1 MRTIRNLSGV
11 LLARKENDAGILFC
25 ESGQERYLSYGQLLV
40 LAGRALHLLREQGLE
55 PGDFAVI
62 QTEDNERFILLFWA
76 CVLGGIVPVPV
87 TAARTDEGHKKLI
100 QVCKQ
105 LEAPRLLCDEELWPG
120 IQGYALK
127 HGEAE
132 ALAQLESGSVPVAE
146 IFAAAADAV
155 RPEAESY
162 DAAETDIAFIQ
173 FTSGSTGDPKGVVL
187 THGNILSN
195 MRAIILGAQSTE
207 RDSSLS
213 WLPLTHDMGL
223 IGFHLS
229 PLFCGMNQLHL
240 STSTFVLHPMK
251 WLELTH
257 KHRVTCLSSPNFG
270 YVHFLQHWKPEGADD
285 WDLSCVRLIFN
296 GAEPISAA
304 HCRDFLEAMKPYGL
318 KGNCIFPVYG
328 LAEASL
334 AVTFPGTEDHL
345 NTVLLD
351 RQSLAVGQPVRM
363 AAHGDHAAIEIVELG
378 FPVQE
383 CEVRICD
390 ETGNPSAAGS
400 VGLIHIRGRNVTS
413 GYYKRPDV
421 NKQMIFPDGWLNTGD
436 LGFLLEGRLYVT
448 GRMKDVIFVN
458 GQNVYPHDLETLISS
473 LKGAEIGK
481 TAIAAV
487 QDLTTKRDAIAVF
500 IQHRG
505 KTGGFVPLMAKVK
518 KLLNRSAGLDVA
530 FVVPIRRIPKT
541 TSGKIRRYVLAEAL
555 REGEFAE
562 TLAELAELE
571 AAATLKWCDAEGG
584 DALRGDVGLEPA
596 METEER
602 IMTIWRE
609 VLKKDSIGRKDS
621 FLEQGGNSLKAAYAA
636 ARLQETFGV
645 ELTLTELFLHDTVGS
660 LAALLEQKA
669 QEGEGTAAAVPPLVS
684 KAEER
689 TVYPATSAQKRL
701 FILEEL
707 NPGLL
712 GYNLPFT
719 VQVKGPLDIER
730 FRAAWQALIER
741 HPALRTSF
749 YMEDGNVMQR
759 IEQAV
764 EPPLAVVDGSSWPAS
779 VLTMR
784 QRSFLQPFNLEQ
796 APLLRMELVRLE
808 RESSVLLLDMHHIIT
823 DGTSM
828 GILMSDLT
836 RFYEGNAPELLSIHS
851 GDIALWEETGRSG
864 GWLERQKLY
873 WHEIF
878 RDGVLSPALPSPRP
892 RPQKPSYR
900 GAIERFELEPELA
913 GSLRALAGRE
923 GVTLYTVLLSIY
935 YVLLAKYTGESD
947 IIVGTAAARR
957 MRPELQSV
965 VGMFVNMVPIRL
977 RGQSGL
983 RFDQWLMQVNGEA
996 LAAIGNGDVPYEE
1009 IAELANVKREYGRNP
1024 LFDSVFTLQNMELP
1038 EWRGKNVVYAP
1049 QEMDSGTAK
1058 FDLTWEC
1065 ADNGVSIAFTL
1076 EYALDLY
1083 DERAAAQ
1090 LARHYVALARAVA
1103 AQPHAALGELD
1114 PIDAGERERL
1124 LQLGR
1129 SFGTQPQE
1137 LSLHRL
1143 FERQAVESPQQ
1154 IAVEMGERAYTYS
1167 ELNERA
1173 NRFARALVRRGVAP
1187 GAKVALLLLRSP
1199 DMITAILAV
1208 LKAGAVYVPID
1219 PQYPEERI
1227 LFMLQDTEARVIV
1240 TAAAMM
1246 EMVAGL
1252 AGDSIDVVD
1261 MDGLDTRWDGESGHN
1276 LDFDGSA
1283 DDLAYIMYTSG
1294 STGKPKGIMTTH
1306 RNVSRIAVHTD
1317 YVSISENDALL
1328 QLSNYAFDGSTFD
1341 LYGALLNG
1349 AKLTL
1354 VGEEEV
1360 ADVVRLAELIEG
1372 RGITVFFV
1380 TTALFNTLVDHG
1392 LESLRGVR
1400 HILFGGER
1408 ASVPHIRKALRALGS
1423 GVLLHVYGPTETT
1436 VFATCYPITKTW
1448 DSEGAATVPIG
1459 VPIARAETL
1468 VLNEQSRLQ
1477 PDWVP
1482 GELWIAGDGVASG
1495 YVNLPEQTASKFRP
1509 HPFREGETVYGTGDL
1524 VRRLPDGNLEF
1535 LDRIDSQVKLR
1546 GYRIELGEIECRL
1559 LDCAGVKEAYVA
1571 LIENDGARY
1580 LCAYIVAEQTEGQ
1593 ASVRSQ
1599 LTGKLPAFMIPAAFV
1614 QLEKLPLN
1622 GSGKVDKKRLPA
1634 PERAAVAAAYAVPY
1648 EAPAT
1653 DTEILVAGLWQEVLH
1668 AGQVGALDHFFEHG
1682 GHSLKAAAL
1691 TSAIYKHCRVRMSLQ
1706 EIFKLPTVRE
1716 QAAWID
1722 SAAKEAYEPIA
1733 EAPKAASYPL
1743 SPSQRRMF
1751 LAESMA
1757 DIGLTYH
1764 IPLALKLSGVVDET
1778 RIASAL
1784 RKLIERHEPLRTSY
1798 HWIDG
1803 VPAQIVHDSA
1813 DFVLQTAELTGTP
1826 LPECLS
1832 EFFRPLELAAAP
1844 LLAACYCRPESEG
1857 AEAYLLLNIHHIAA
1871 DGIAVKLLLEELTA
1885 LIDGAE
1891 LASLALHYKDY
1902 AVWQERQ
1909 SGSERARASRAFW
1922 TEQLA
1927 EPPAPLDMPLDR
1939 PRGDRQTFAGDTYTF
1954 HISAVLAAR
1963 LKETAA
1969 SAGASM
1975 NSLLFAAYALLLK
1988 GTTHQSEFAIGSL
2001 AAGRTHP
2008 DTARMIGMFNQF
2020 LPIRMR
2026 VADELPILA
2035 FVGETHGRL
2044 LAAYEHGDV
2053 SFEHMMEVAQYS
2065 HDPSRN
2071 PLFDTMLIVHNQFED
2086 EKLAARGDGWSMEP
2100 LPVNHGTSKLDFKL
2114 DLYSDG
2120 EGGLR
2125 AELEYNTGL
2134 FHKGTM
2140 ERLADRLLYILEQTA
2155 ASPDLICGD
2164 VAQATPAEE
2173 AAFAAW
2179 NDTGHPYPAEK
2190 TIHGWFAESAQRWPG
2205 RTAVR
2210 SAEGSLTYGE
2220 LNDRAERMAA
2230 VLRGKG
2236 VVVETIVPIAAQR
2249 SLSMMIT
2256 IIAVLKA
2263 GGAYLPI
2270 DPEHPHERIRGILED
2285 SGARLLLAGAK
2296 WIHTLPAFQGETLD
2310 LDALTAAAASE
2321 MPKGEE
2327 ETDLPPQAG
2336 PEHLAYVIYT
2346 SGSTGKPKGVMV
2358 EHRAVLNRLNW
2369 MQTTYPLNER
2379 DIILQKTP
2387 ITFDVS
2393 VWELF
2398 WWSFAGASL
2407 YLLEPGGEKEPSV
2420 MLRAIE
2426 EQAVTVMHFV
2436 PSMLGVFLPYAAD
2449 SGRGGEL
2456 CSLRYVF
2463 ASGEALKPAHVAGFY
2478 TLMERGGRQCR
2489 LINLYGPTEATVDVS
2504 YYDCPDAGAGT
2515 IPIGKP
2521 IHNIRLYIVDERTRP
2536 QPIGVSGELCIAGAG
2551 LARGYRNRPDLTEQS
2566 FVTNPFTA
2574 GDKLYRTGDRARWL
2588 PDGNIEYLGRFD
2600 HQVKLRGLR
2609 IECGEIEHVLL
2620 LQAEVRDAVVTA
2632 VTDHAREPALCA
2644 YLVTAEGEAPE
2655 EASLRATLKE
2665 LLPEYMIPS
2674 YFIAMEAFPL
2684 SPSGKTDRSR
2694 LPQPRFA
2701 ESAACGEAPGTQTEQ
2716 RLADL
2721 WREVL
2726 GLAASEPDNPVAIGR
2741 EAHFFQLGGHSLRA
2755 AQLAG
2760 LIEQRYGAA
2769 FAMKDVFDAPLLREM
2784 AARIDNAAPKQAAV
2798 INRAESRPFYPLSLA
2813 QNRLFVLQQLYQ
2825 DSTAYNLPLALNLT
2839 GKLDQDRLREA
2850 IQGLIDRH
2858 EPLRTS
2864 FDWADGKP
2872 VQHVHERV
2880 SFELAVHA
2888 LMDAADLNTFARA
2901 VVRPF
2906 DLRKAP
2912 LIRAFLA
2919 TDGESR
2925 HTLLLDIHHIV
2936 ADGVSMNVMA
2946 RDFEQ
2951 LYRGGSLQPLP
2962 IHYKDAAVWQQE
2974 WMASEARKQ
2983 QEQFWAFRLAGTLPV
2998 LQLPT
3003 DYPRPP
3009 EQSFE
3014 GAKLALPIP
3023 AELVEGT
3030 SAAAEQWGV
3039 TPFHIWLTAYHT
3051 LLHLMTGQDDLI
3063 VGTPIAGRFHPATES
3078 LVGMFVNTL
3087 PIRSQPSGELPFRAF
3102 AEQLKEIVLA
3112 ALDNSLLP
3120 FEHMV
3125 TMLDVP
3131 RDLSRNPLFDTI
3143 FVMQHMEAGQTAAD
3157 ALQFEVQVP
3166 DNRVSKLDLTFEI
3179 ADQGAKGAAL
3189 TIEYR
3194 AALFKEDSIRR
3205 MAEWYFRI
3213 VGLALAEPGRPL
3225 GGIGLQG
3232 SAEAQKQSEAFNRTA
3247 APYANGD
3254 TVEVYLERQAAETPQ
3269 AVAVAAENGAL
3280 TYAELNR
3287 RSNQMAQTLRKQG
3300 IKREERVAVVMD
3312 RSLEMMISI
3321 FGVLK
3326 AGGAYVPVT
3335 PSLPPDRIRYM
3346 LENSGAKLVLT
3357 KGKAPEGLETSLP
3370 FTDVHEVMTQE
3381 RDDFPVEKLHDSRSL
3396 AYVLYTSGS
3405 TGHPKGVMIEH
3416 HSVVNRIGWMQ
3427 KQYGLDASGVVM
3439 QKTPITF
3446 DVSVWELFWWS
3457 FAGAKLVLLPP
3468 GGEKD
3473 PALMMDTIARHGVT
3487 TMHFVPSMLHL
3498 FLEDPGLLRG
3508 DARLESLRHVFA
3520 SGEALTAD
3528 QVRRFRER
3536 IGVPFNARLV
3546 NLYGPT
3552 EATVDVSYYD
3562 CSDDDIS
3569 INDISIN
3576 VPIGKPIDN
3585 ISLYIVSESM
3595 KLQPVGIAGEL
3606 CISGAGLARGYIG
3619 RPDLTEEK
3627 FVDNPFTEG
3636 SLMYRTGDLARWL
3649 PDGTIEYLGRID
3661 HQVKIRG
3668 QRIEC
3673 GEIEHVLLGHPAVS
3687 EAVVMKRDA
3696 TSGSEYLC
3704 AYIVG
3709 SEPVDHQ
3716 ELRDF
3721 AGLRLPD
3728 YMVPQAVVELPAM
3741 PLSPNGK
3748 IDRKALPE
3756 LELAAGSATPFVEA
3770 ASDTELAIAAVWH
3783 EILQRDDFGIH
3794 HRFFD
3799 VGGESL
3805 LLVRVHQRLEELYP
3819 GALGVTDL
3827 FTYPTIAS
3835 LAAYLKS
3842 RNRELASWSWSGL
3855 SVADDCVCNG
3865 YAAERIG
3872 SVQFQLDTMVSEGL
3886 TELAA
3891 SRSVTVEAA
3900 AYAVY
3905 LYFWRGKSG
3914 MGRLVLP
3921 AMTDNGLI
3929 APKEIDFGEVRDFDT
3944 LLRHAAKRVN
3954 AGECY
3959 TPRQIRK
3966 QPQAE
3971 AGFALFPLFAGAAQH
3986 GFKEREG
3993 LLERFDVVLYMS
4005 GAAAAPRGAEVPE
4018 LGGVWTYDARRL
4030 SKEAVLDW
4038 ASGYLELLS
4047 SVVEQYRVAIGSA
4060 ESGT

>member
-1 MRTIRNLSGV
+1 MSTIRNLSGV
-11 LLARKENDAGILFC
+11 LLGRKENDAGILFC

-40 LAGRALHLLREQGLE
+40 EAGRVRHLLRERGLG

-76 CVLGGIVPVPV
+76 CVLGGIIPVPV
-87 TAARTDEGHKKLI
+87 TAARTDEGRKKLI

-105 LEAPRLLCDEELWPG
+105 LETSRLLCDEELWPG

-127 HGEAE
+127 QGETE
-132 ALAQLESGSVPVAE
+132 ALAQLESGSVPMAE
-146 IFAAAADAV
+146 VIAAAADAG
-155 RPEAESY
+155 RPEMEPY
-162 DAAETDIAFIQ
+162 EAAETDTAFIQ

-187 THGNILSN
+187 THGNLLSN
-195 MRAIILGAQSTE
+195 MRAIIHGAQSTE
-207 RDSSLS
+207 RDASLS

-229 PLFCGMNQLHL
+229 PLLCGMNQLHL
-240 STSTFVLHPMK
+240 PTSTFVLHPMK
-251 WLELTH
+251 WMELTH

-270 YVHFLQHWKPEGADD
+270 YVHFLQHWKPEGAAA

-304 HCRDFLEAMKPYGL
+304 HCRDFLDAMKPYGL

-334 AVTFPGTEDHL
+334 AVTFPGTEDYLHTIKL
-345 NTVLLD
+345 E
-351 RQSLAVGQPVRM
+351 RQSLAIGQPVRM
-363 AAHGDHAAIEIVELG
+363 AAQGDQTAIEIVELG
-378 FPVQE
+378 FPVQA
-383 CEVRICD
+383 CEVRICG
-390 ETGNPSAAGS
+390 EAGNPSAEGS
-400 VGLIHIRGRNVTS
+400 VGLIHIRGSNVTS

-421 NKQMIFPDGWLNTGD
+421 NRLTISSDGWLNTGD

-458 GQNVYPHDLETLISS
+458 GQNVYPHDLETLISC

-481 TAIAAV
+481 TAIAAI
-487 QDLTTKRDAIAVF
+487 QDATTKRDAIAVF

-505 KTGGFVPLMAKVK
+505 KISSFVPLMVEVK
-518 KLLNRSAGLDVA
+518 KMLNGSAGLDVA
-530 FVVPIRRIPKT
+530 FVVPVRRIPKT
-541 TSGKIRRYVLAEAL
+541 TSGKIQRYLLAEAL
-555 REGEFAE
+555 REGEFADA
-562 TLAELAELE
+562 LAELVEQE
-571 AAATLKWCDAEGG
+571 AAAAIQRHDAEGD
-584 DALRGDVGLEPA
+584 DALRGDAGIEPTT
-596 METEER
+596 ETEQR
-602 IMTIWRE
+602 ILSIWRE
-609 VLKKDSIGRKDS
+609 VLKKNDIGRNDG
-621 FLEQGGNSLKAAYAA
+621 FLEHGGNSLKAAYAA
-636 ARLQETFGV
+636 ARLQEAFSI
-645 ELTLTELFLHDTVGS
+645 EFTLTELFLHDKVSS
-660 LAALLEQKA
+660 LAILLEQKKQA
-669 QEGEGTAAAVPPLVS
+669 SEESATAAPPPVA
-684 KAEER
+684 KTVER
-689 TVYPATSAQKRL
+689 TVYPASSAQKRL
-701 FILEEL
+701 FILEQL

-712 GYNLPFT
+712 GYNLPFA
-719 VQVKGPLDIER
+719 VQVKGPVDIER
-730 FRAAWQALIER
+730 FRAAWRALIER

-749 YMEDGNVMQR
+749 HMEDGQVMQR
-759 IEQAV
+759 IDPAV
-764 EPPLAVVDGSSWPAS
+764 EPPLAVVDGSSWSADE
-779 VLTMR
+779 LALR
-784 QRSFLQPFNLEQ
+784 QRSFLQPFRLEQ
-796 APLLRMELVRLE
+796 GPLLRMELVLQAH
-808 RESSVLLLDMHHIIT
+808 ESSILLLDMHHIIT

-828 GILMSDLT
+828 GILMSDFMK
-836 RFYEGNAPELLSIHS
+836 FYEGNAPEPLSIHG
-851 GDIALWEETGRSG
+851 GDLALWGEAGRYG
-864 GWLERQKLY
+864 GWVEGQKRY
-873 WHEIF
+873 WREIF
-878 RDGVLSPALPSPRP
+878 RDDVPTPVFPSTYP
-892 RPQKPSYR
+892 RPQMPSYR
-900 GAIERFELEPELA
+900 GAIERFELEPALA
-913 GSLRALAGRE
+913 GSLRALARRE

-935 YVLLAKYTGESD
+935 YVLFAKYTGESD
-947 IIVGTAAARR
+947 IVVGTAAARR
-957 MRPELQSV
+957 MRPELQNV

-977 RGQSGL
+977 RGHSGL
-983 RFDQWLMQVNGEA
+983 RFDQWLKQVHGDV

-1009 IAELANVKREYGRNP
+1009 IAELTNAKREYGRHP

-1038 EWRGKNVVYAP
+1038 EWRSQDVVYTP
-1049 QEMDSGTAK
+1049 QAMDSGSAK
-1058 FDLTWEC
+1058 FDQTWEC
-1065 ADNGVSIAFTL
+1065 ADTGAGIAFTL

-1083 DERAAAQ
+1083 DERIAAQ
-1090 LARHYVALARAVA
+1090 FAQHYVALARAVA
-1103 AQPHAALGELD
+1103 AQPQAVLGELD
-1114 PIDAGERERL
+1114 PVDRPERERL

-1129 SFGTQPQE
+1129 SFAEPSQE
-1137 LSLHRL
+1137 LPLHRL
-1143 FERQAVESPQQ
+1143 FERQAAKTPQQ
-1154 IAVEMGERAYTYS
+1154 IAVEMGERAYTYKD
-1167 ELNERA
+1167 LNERA
-1173 NRFARALVRRGVAP
+1173 NRFARVLVQHGVTP
-1187 GAKVALLLLRSP
+1187 GARVALLLLRSP
-1199 DMITAILAV
+1199 DMIAAILAV

-1227 LFMLQDTEARVIV
+1227 LFMLQDTEAQVIV
-1240 TAAAMM
+1240 AAAATM
-1246 EMVAGL
+1246 ELGTRL

-1261 MDGLDTRWDGESGHN
+1261 MDGLDTRWAGESGN
-1276 LDFDGSA
+1276 LLNMNGSA

-1306 RNVSRIAVHTD
+1306 RNVSRIAVRTD
-1317 YVSISENDALL
+1317 YVCISNNDALL

-1360 ADVVRLAELIEG
+1360 ADVMRLTELIQD
-1372 RGITVFFV
+1372 RGITIFFV

-1392 LESLRGVR
+1392 LESLRGLR

-1408 ASVPHIRKALRALGS
+1408 ASVPHISKALRALGP

-1436 VFATCYPITKTW
+1436 VFATCYPITESW
-1448 DSEGAATVPIG
+1448 DRVRSASVPIG
-1459 VPIARAETL
+1459 VPIARSETL
-1468 VLNEQSRLQ
+1468 VLNEQGRLQ

-1509 HPFREGETVYGTGDL
+1509 HPFREGAAVYRTGDL

-1546 GYRIELGEIECRL
+1546 GYRIELGEIESRL
-1559 LDCAGVKEAYVA
+1559 LDCAGVKEAFVT
-1571 LIENDGARY
+1571 LIENDGAPY
-1580 LCAYIVAEQTEGQ
+1580 LCAYVVAEQNEWQ
-1593 ASVRSQ
+1593 SSVRSQ

-1634 PERAAVAAAYAVPY
+1634 PERELPY

-1653 DTEILVAGLWQEVLH
+1653 ATEIIVAGLWQEVLH
-1668 AGQVGALDHFFEHG
+1668 VQQVGALDHFFEHG
-1682 GHSLKAAAL
+1682 GHSLKASAL
-1691 TSAIYKHCRVRMSLQ
+1691 TSAIYKHCRVRMPLQ

-1722 SAAKEAYEPIA
+1722 SAAKEAYESIVS
-1733 EAPKAASYPL
+1733 APKAASYPL
-1743 SPSQRRMF
+1743 SPPQRRMF
-1751 LAESMA
+1751 LAENMA

-1764 IPLALKLSGVVDET
+1764 IPLALKLSGPVGEN
-1778 RIASAL
+1778 RIEPAL

-1798 HWIDG
+1798 QWVDG
-1803 VPAQIVHDSA
+1803 VPVQIVHDLVA
-1813 DFVLQTAELTGTP
+1813 FVLHTMELADTP
-1826 LPECLS
+1826 LQECMS
-1832 EFFRPLELAAAP
+1832 EFFRPLALASAP
-1844 LLAACYCRPESEG
+1844 LLAACYCRPEWEG

-1871 DGIAVKLLLEELTA
+1871 DGLSVKLLLEELTA
-1885 LIDGAE
+1885 LIDDE
-1891 LASLALHYKDY
+1891 DMASPALQYKDY

-1909 SGSERARASRAFW
+1909 NSSERIKASQAFW

-1927 EPPAPLDMPLDR
+1927 ESLAPLDMSLDR
-1939 PRGDRQTFAGDTYTF
+1939 PRGDRQTFVGDTYTF
-1954 HISAVLAAR
+1954 HIQSALAER
-1963 LKETAA
+1963 LKVTAA

-1988 GTTHQSEFAIGSL
+1988 GTAHQSEFAIGSL

-2026 VADELPILA
+2026 VVDELPFLT
-2035 FVGETHGRL
+2035 FVCETHERL

-2053 SFEHMMEVAQYS
+2053 SYEYMLEAAQYP
-2065 HDPSRN
+2065 HDLSRN

-2086 EKLAARGDGWSMEP
+2086 EKLTLRGNGWCMEP
-2100 LPVNHGTSKLDFKL
+2100 LPFSHGTSKLDFKL

-2134 FHKGTM
+2134 FLKGTM
-2140 ERLADRLLYILEQTA
+2140 ERMAARLLNILEQTA
-2155 ASPDLICGD
+2155 ASPDLNCGD
-2164 VAQATPAEE
+2164 VVMATPGE
-2173 AAFAAW
+2173 AAALANW
-2179 NDTGHPYPAEK
+2179 NDTGHPLPAEK
-2190 TIHGWFAESAQRWPG
+2190 TIHGWFAESARRWTDYP
-2205 RTAVR
+2205 AVR
-2210 SAEGSLTYGE
+2210 SVEGSLTYGE
-2220 LNDRAERMAA
+2220 LNERAERMAA
-2230 VLRGKG
+2230 MLRSKG
-2236 VVVETIVPIAAQR
+2236 VAVETIVPIAAQR
-2249 SLSMMIT
+2249 SLSMMIA
-2256 IIAVLKA
+2256 ILAVLKA

-2270 DPEHPHERIRGILED
+2270 DPEHPPERIRGILED

-2296 WIHTLPAFQGETLD
+2296 WIHTLPGFQGETID
-2310 LDALTAAAASE
+2310 LDALAAAAGSVLMNSE
-2321 MPKGEE
+2321 ESTD
-2327 ETDLPPQAG
+2327 TDLSPQSS

-2358 EHRAVLNRLNW
+2358 EHRAVINRLNW
-2369 MQTTYPLNER
+2369 MQTAYPLNER
-2379 DIILQKTP
+2379 DVILQKTP
-2387 ITFDVS
+2387 MTFDVS

-2398 WWSFAGASL
+2398 WWGFAGASL

-2420 MLRAIE
+2420 ILREME

-2456 CSLRYVF
+2456 GTLRYVF
-2463 ASGEALKPAHVAGFY
+2463 ASGEALKPAHVKGFY
-2478 TLMERGGRQCR
+2478 NLMERSGGQCR

-2504 YYDCPDAGAGT
+2504 YYECSTDHVST

-2521 IHNIRLYIVDERTRP
+2521 IHNIQLYIVDEQMRP

-2551 LARGYRNRPDLTEQS
+2551 LARGYHNRPDLTELS
-2566 FVTNPFTA
+2566 FVPNPFAA
-2574 GDKLYRTGDRARWL
+2574 GEKLYRTGDRARWL

-2609 IECGEIEHVLL
+2609 IECGEIEHALL
-2620 LQAEVRDAVVTA
+2620 RQAEVRDAVVTS
-2632 VTDHAREPALCA
+2632 VTDLAGETTLCA
-2644 YLVTAEGEAPE
+2644 YLVTANGEVPE
-2655 EASLRATLKE
+2655 ATSLRTALQA

-2674 YFIAMEAFPL
+2674 YFVAMEALPL
-2684 SPSGKTDRSR
+2684 SPSGKADRSR
-2694 LPQPRFA
+2694 LPQLRFA
-2701 ESAACGEAPGTQTEQ
+2701 EAAVSGEGPATKTEQ
-2716 RLADL
+2716 RLAEL
-2721 WREVL
+2721 WQEVL
-2726 GLAASEPDNPVAIGR
+2726 GLSSSGADDRVVIGR

-2769 FAMKDVFDAPLLREM
+2769 FALKDVFDAPVLREM
-2784 AARIDNAAPKQAAV
+2784 AVRIDNATPKRAIIIARAA
-2798 INRAESRPFYPLSLA
+2798 SRPFYPLSLA
-2813 QNRLFVLQQLYQ
+2813 QNRLFVLQQLYP

-2839 GKLDQDRLREA
+2839 GKLDQDRLGQA
-2850 IQGLIDRH
+2850 IQGLIARH

-2888 LMDAADLNTFARA
+2888 LIDAADLNTFARE

-2912 LIRAFLA
+2912 LIRAILA

-2936 ADGVSMNVMA
+2936 ADGVSMNVLA

-2951 LYRGGSLQPLP
+2951 LYRGGVLPPLP
-2962 IHYKDAAVWQQE
+2962 IHYKDVAVWQQE
-2974 WMASEARKQ
+2974 WMVSEARAQ
-2983 QEQFWAFRLAGTLPV
+2983 QEQYWTDQLAGTLPV

-3003 DYPRPP
+3003 DYPRSS

-3023 AELVEGT
+3023 AELAEGVGT
-3030 SAAAEQWGV
+3030 AAEQWGV
-3039 TPFHIWLTAYHT
+3039 TPFHIWLAAYHT

-3087 PIRSQPSGELPFRAF
+3087 PIRSRPSGELPFRAF
-3102 AEQLKEIVLA
+3102 VEQLKETALA
-3112 ALDNSLLP
+3112 ALDNGLLP

-3131 RDLSRNPLFDTI
+3131 RDLSRNPLFDTM
-3143 FVMQHMEAGQTAAD
+3143 FVMQHMEAGQAVDT
-3157 ALQFEVQVP
+3157 LRFEAQVP

-3179 ADQGAKGAAL
+3179 ADRGGIGQAL
-3189 TIEYR
+3189 TIEY
-3194 AALFKEDSIRR
+3194 ATALYEEDSIHR
-3205 MAEWYFRI
+3205 MTEWYFRI
-3213 VGLALAEPGRPL
+3213 VGLALAEPERLL
-3225 GGIGLQG
+3225 GEIGLQD
-3232 SAEAQKQSEAFNRTA
+3232 AEEADRQIEAFNRTA
-3247 APYANGD
+3247 APYASGD
-3254 TVEVYLERQAAETPQ
+3254 TVEVYLERQSAVTPQ
-3269 AVAVAAENGAL
+3269 AIAVAAEDGAL

-3287 RSNQMAQTLRKQG
+3287 KSNRLAQALRQQG
-3300 IKREERVAVVMD
+3300 IMHEERVAIVMD
-3312 RSLEMMISI
+3312 RSLEMMIAI

-3326 AGGAYVPVT
+3326 AGGAYVPVAPGL
-3335 PSLPPDRIRYM
+3335 PSERIRYM
-3346 LENSGAKLVLT
+3346 LDNSGAKLVLV
-3357 KGKAPEGLETSLP
+3357 KGKAPEGLGPLLP
-3370 FTDVHEVMTQE
+3370 FIDVHETLAQE
-3381 RDDFPVEKLHDSRSL
+3381 RDDFPVEKLHDPRSL

-3405 TGHPKGVMIEH
+3405 TGQPKGVMIEH

-3427 KQYGLDASGVVM
+3427 KQYGLDPSGVIL

-3468 GGEKD
+3468 DGEKD
-3473 PALMMDTIARHGVT
+3473 PALMMDMIARHGVT

-3498 FLEDPGLLRG
+3498 FLEHPDLLRG
-3508 DARLESLRHVFA
+3508 VARLKSLKHVFA
-3520 SGEALTAD
+3520 SGEALTTD
-3528 QVRRFRER
+3528 QVQRFRER
-3536 IGVPFNARLV
+3536 IGSPFNARLV

-3562 CSDDDIS
+3562 CSDGDIP
-3569 INDISIN
+3569 IQ

-3595 KLQPVGIAGEL
+3595 KLQPVGIVGEL
-3606 CISGAGLARGYIG
+3606 CIAGAGLARGYIG

-3627 FVDNPFTEG
+3627 FIDNPFASG
-3636 SLMYRTGDLARWL
+3636 SLMYRTGDLARWQ
-3649 PDGTIEYLGRID
+3649 PDGTIEYLGRLD

-3668 QRIEC
+3668 QRIEA
-3673 GEIEHVLLGHPAVS
+3673 GEIEHVLLGHPLVT
-3687 EAVVMKRDA
+3687 EAVVMKRVA
-3696 TSGSEYLC
+3696 ASGSEYLC
-3704 AYIVG
+3704 AYLVC

-3721 AGLRLPD
+3721 TALRLPD

-3748 IDRKALPE
+3748 TDRKALPE
-3756 LELAAGSATPFVEA
+3756 PELVTDSGTPLVEA
-3770 ASDTELAIAAVWH
+3770 ASDIELAIAAVWH
-3783 EILQRDDFGIH
+3783 DILQRDDFGIH

-3799 VGGESL
+3799 IGGDSL
-3805 LLVRVHQRLEELYP
+3805 LLVRTHQRLETLYP

-3835 LAAYLKS
+3835 LAAYLES
-3842 RNRELASWSWSGL
+3842 RHRELASWSWSGL
-3855 SVADDCVCNG
+3855 PMADDCVSSG
-3865 YAAERIG
+3865 YVVERIG
-3872 SVQFQLDTMVSEGL
+3872 NVQFQLDREVVEGL
-3886 TELAA
+3886 AELAA
-3891 SRSVTVEAA
+3891 SRMVTVEAA

-3905 LYFWRGKSG
+3905 LYFWRGESG
-3914 MGRLVLP
+3914 IHRLVLP
-3921 AMTDNGLI
+3921 AVTDIGLI
-3929 APKEIDFGEVRDFDT
+3929 APKEIDFTEVHDFDT
-3944 LLRHAAKRVN
+3944 LLRHAAKRMS
-3954 AGECY
+3954 AEDCY
-3959 TPRQIRK
+3959 TARQIRK

-3971 AGFALFPLFAGAAQH
+3971 GGFALFPLFAGATQH
-3986 GFKEREG
+3986 GFKDREA
-3993 LLERFDVVLYMS
+3993 LLERFDVVLYLDI
-4005 GAAAAPRGAEVPE
+4005 AATPSEVEEPE
-4018 LGGVWTYDARRL
+4018 FGGVWTYNTRRL
-4030 SKEAVLDW
+4030 GKEAVMEW
-4038 ASGYLELLS
+4038 ASAYLELLS
-4047 SVVEQYRVAIGSA
+4047 SVVEQYRAAAGSA
-4060 ESGT
+4060 VPGA

>member
-25 ESGQERYLSYGQLLV
+25 ESGQERYLSYGQLL
-40 LAGRALHLLREQGLE
+40 ASAARALHLLHEQGLG
-55 PGDFAVI
+55 PGDFAVM
-62 QTEDNERFILLFWA
+62 QMEDNEQFILLFWA

-87 TAARTDEGHKKLI
+87 TAARTDEGRKKLI

-132 ALAQLESGSVPVAE
+132 TLFQLESGSLPIAE
-146 IFAAAADAV
+146 VLAASADAG
-155 RPEAESY
+155 RPEAETY
-162 DAAETDIAFIQ
+162 DAAETDTAFIQ

-187 THGNILSN
+187 THGNLLSN
-195 MRAIILGAQSTE
+195 MRAIIHGAQSTE

-240 STSTFVLHPMK
+240 PTSTFVLHPMK

-270 YVHFLQHWKPEGADD
+270 YVHFLQHWKPEGAAA

-334 AVTFPGTEDHL
+334 AVTFPGTEDAL
-345 NTVLLD
+345 NTVKLE
-351 RQSLAVGQPVRM
+351 RKSLAVGQPVRM
-363 AAHGDHAAIEIVELG
+363 AGDEDHAAIEIVELG

-383 CEVRICD
+383 CEVRVCD
-390 ETGNPSAAGS
+390 EEGSPSAAGS
-400 VGLIHIRGRNVTS
+400 IGSIHIRGRNVTS

-421 NKQMIFPDGWLNTGD
+421 NKQTISPDGWLNTGD
-436 LGFLLEGRLYVT
+436 LGFLLDGRLYVT

-458 GQNVYPHDLETLISS
+458 GQNVYPHDLEALISG

-487 QDLTTKRDAIAVF
+487 QDATTKRDAIAVF

-505 KTGGFVPLMAKVK
+505 KIGGFVPLMAEVK
-518 KLLNRSAGLDVA
+518 KLLNGSAGLDVA
-530 FVVPIRRIPKT
+530 FVVPVRRIPKT
-541 TSGKIRRYVLAEAL
+541 TSGKIQRYVLAEAL

-562 TLAELAELE
+562 ALAELTGLE
-571 AAATLKWCDAEGG
+571 AAASLERCDAESG

-596 METEER
+596 TETEER
-602 IMTIWRE
+602 IMSIWRE
-609 VLKKDSIGRKDS
+609 VLKKDYIRRTDG

-636 ARLQETFGV
+636 ARLQEVFGAR
-645 ELTLTELFLHDTVGS
+645 LTLTDLFLHGTVSS
-660 LAALLEQKA
+660 LAALLEQRA
-669 QEGEGTAAAVPPLVS
+669 QEGQGTAANVTPPVA

-689 TVYPATSAQKRL
+689 MVYPATSAQKRL

-707 NPGLL
+707 HPGLL
-712 GYNLPFT
+712 NYHLTFA
-719 VQVKGPLDIER
+719 VQVTGPLDIER
-730 FRAAWQALIER
+730 FRAAWRALIER

-749 YMEDGNVMQR
+749 YMEEGNVMQR
-759 IEQAV
+759 IEQEV
-764 EPPLAVVDGSSWPAS
+764 EPPLTVVDGSGWPAS
-779 VLTMR
+779 ALALR
-784 QRSFLQPFNLEQ
+784 QRSFPQPFRMEQ
-796 APLLRMELVRLE
+796 APLMRMELVRME
-808 RESSVLLLDMHHIIT
+808 HESSVLLLDMHHIIT

-836 RFYEGNAPELLSIHS
+836 KLYEGIVPEPLSVHG
-851 GDIALWEETGRSG
+851 GDMALWEEAGRSG
-864 GWLERQKLY
+864 SWLEHQKLY
-873 WHEIF
+873 WRETF
-878 RDGVLSPALPSPRP
+878 RDDVPSPALPSLRP
-892 RPQKPSYR
+892 RPQTPSYR

-913 GSLRALAGRE
+913 GSLRELARRE
-923 GVTLYTVLLSIY
+923 GVTLYSVLLSIY
-935 YVLLAKYTGESD
+935 YALLAKYTGESD
-947 IIVGTAAARR
+947 IVVGTAAARR
-957 MRPELQSV
+957 VRPELQNV

-977 RGQSGL
+977 HGQSGS
-983 RFDQWLMQVNGEA
+983 RFDQWLKQVNGKT
-996 LAAIGNGDVPYEE
+996 LAAIDNGDVPYEE
-1009 IAELANVKREYGRNP
+1009 IAELADLKREYGRNV

-1038 EWRGKNVVYAP
+1038 EWRSKDVVYTP
-1049 QEMDSGTAK
+1049 QALDNCTAK

-1065 ADNGVSIAFTL
+1065 ADTGAGIAFTL

-1090 LARHYVALARAVA
+1090 LARHYVALARAAA
-1103 AQPHAALGELD
+1103 AQPHATLGELD
-1114 PIDAGERERL
+1114 PLEAEERDRL
-1124 LQLGR
+1124 LRLGR
-1129 SFGTQPQE
+1129 SFTAEPQE

-1143 FERQAVESPQQ
+1143 FERQAVETPQQ
-1154 IAVEMGERAYTYS
+1154 IAVEMGERVYTYS

-1173 NRFARALVRRGVAP
+1173 NRFARVLVRRGVVP
-1187 GAKVALLLLRSP
+1187 GEKVALLLMRSP
-1199 DMITAILAV
+1199 DMIAAILAV

-1240 TAAAMM
+1240 AAAATL
-1246 EMVAGL
+1246 EIGARI

-1261 MDGLDTRWDGESGHN
+1261 MGGLDTKWADESAHD
-1276 LDFDGSA
+1276 LDIDGSA

-1354 VGEEEV
+1354 VREEEV
-1360 ADVVRLAELIEG
+1360 ADVVRLTELIEG

-1392 LESLRGVR
+1392 LESLRGLR

-1408 ASVPHIRKALRALGS
+1408 ASVPHIRKALHALGP

-1436 VFATCYPITKTW
+1436 VFATCYRVTETW
-1448 DSEGAATVPIG
+1448 EGHGTATVPIG
-1459 VPIARAETL
+1459 APIARSETL
-1468 VLNEQSRLQ
+1468 VLNEQSQLQ
-1477 PDWVP
+1477 PDLVP

-1495 YVNLPEQTASKFRP
+1495 YVNLPEQTTLKFRP

-1546 GYRIELGEIECRL
+1546 GYRIELGEIESRL
-1559 LDCAGVKEAYVA
+1559 LDCAGVKEAIVA
-1571 LIENDGARY
+1571 LIENDGSPY

-1593 ASVRSQ
+1593 ASVQSQ
-1599 LTGKLPAFMIPAAFV
+1599 LRGKLPAFMIPAAYV
-1614 QLEKLPLN
+1614 QLTKLPLN
-1622 GSGKVDKKRLPA
+1622 ASGKVDKKRLPA
-1634 PERAAVAAAYAVPY
+1634 PERTVPY
-1648 EAPAT
+1648 EALAT
-1653 DTEILVAGLWQEVLH
+1653 NTEIIVAGLWQEVLH
-1668 AGQVGALDHFFEHG
+1668 SGQVGALDHFFEHG

-1691 TSAIYKHCRVRMSLQ
+1691 TSAIYKHCRVRMPLQ
-1706 EIFKLPTVRE
+1706 EIFKLPTIRE

-1722 SAAKEAYEPIA
+1722 RAAKEAYEPVVD
-1733 EAPKAASYPL
+1733 APKAASYPL
-1743 SPSQRRMF
+1743 SPPQRRMF
-1751 LAESMA
+1751 LAESLA

-1764 IPLALKLSGVVDET
+1764 IPLALKLSGAVDET
-1778 RIASAL
+1778 RIGTAL

-1813 DFVLQTAELTGTP
+1813 AFVLQTAELAETT

-1832 EFFRPLELAAAP
+1832 EFFRPLRLAAAP

-1871 DGIAVKLLLEELTA
+1871 DGISVKLLMEELTR
-1885 LIDGAE
+1885 LIDGEE
-1891 LASLALHYKDY
+1891 LAPPALHYKDY
-1902 AVWQERQ
+1902 AVWQDRQ

-1939 PRGDRQTFAGDTYTF
+1939 PRGDRQTFAGDTYIF
-1954 HISAVLAAR
+1954 HIPAALTAR

-1988 GTTHQSEFAIGSL
+1988 GTTHQPEFAIGSL

-2026 VADELPILA
+2026 VIDELPILA
-2035 FVGETHGRL
+2035 FIGQTHGRL

-2053 SFEHMMEVAQYS
+2053 SFEHMIESALYP

-2086 EKLAARGDGWSMEP
+2086 EKLAASGDGWSMEP
-2100 LPVNHGTSKLDFKL
+2100 MPVSHETSKLDFKL
-2114 DLYSDG
+2114 DLYGDG

-2134 FHKGTM
+2134 FYKGTM
-2140 ERLADRLLYILEQTA
+2140 ERLADRLFYILEQTA
-2155 ASPDLICGD
+2155 ASPDLTCGD
-2164 VAQATPAEE
+2164 VLMTTPAEE
-2173 AAFAAW
+2173 AAFATW
-2179 NDTGHPYPAEK
+2179 NDTGHSYPAEK
-2190 TIHGWFAESAQRWPG
+2190 TIHGWFAESAQRWPDYP
-2205 RTAVR
+2205 AVR
-2210 SAEGSLTYGE
+2210 SAEGSLTYRE
-2220 LNDRAERMAA
+2220 LNDSADRMAA

-2236 VVVETIVPIAAQR
+2236 VSVETIVPIAAQR
-2249 SLSMMIT
+2249 SLSMMIG
-2256 IIAVLKA
+2256 IMAVLKA

-2270 DPEHPHERIRGILED
+2270 DPEHPPERIRGILED
-2285 SGARLLLAGAK
+2285 SGARLLLAGTE
-2296 WIHTLPAFQGETLD
+2296 WIHTLPAFHGETLD
-2310 LDALTAAAASE
+2310 LNALAAASVSE
-2321 MPKGEE
+2321 LPKGEE
-2327 ETDLPPQAG
+2327 ETDLSPQAG

-2358 EHRAVLNRLNW
+2358 EHRSAINRLDW
-2369 MQTTYPLNER
+2369 MQTAYPLNER
-2379 DIILQKTP
+2379 DVILQKTP

-2407 YLLEPGGEKEPSV
+2407 YLLEPGGEKEPSS

-2436 PSMLGVFLPYAAD
+2436 PSMLGIFLPYAAD
-2449 SGRGGEL
+2449 SGRSGEL

-2478 TLMERGGRQCR
+2478 SLMERGGGKCR

-2504 YYDCPDAGAGT
+2504 YYDCPDTGAGT

-2521 IHNIRLYIVDERTRP
+2521 IHNIRLYIVDERMRK

-2566 FVTNPFTA
+2566 FIPNPFAA
-2574 GDKLYRTGDRARWL
+2574 GEKLYRTGDRARWL

-2609 IECGEIEHVLL
+2609 IECGEIEHALL

-2632 VTDHAREPALCA
+2632 VTDQTGEPALCA
-2644 YLVTAEGEAPE
+2644 YLVTADGETPE
-2655 EASLRATLKE
+2655 ETSLRAALKE

-2674 YFIAMEAFPL
+2674 YFVAMEAFPM
-2684 SPSGKTDRSR
+2684 SPSGKTDRSS
-2694 LPQPRFA
+2694 LPQPRLA
-2701 ESAACGEAPGTQTEQ
+2701 EPAAFGEALATPTEH
-2716 RLADL
+2716 RLAEL
-2721 WREVL
+2721 WLEVL
-2726 GLAASEPDNPVAIGR
+2726 GLAASRPDDGAAIGR
-2741 EAHFFQLGGHSLRA
+2741 EAHFFQMGGHSLRA

-2760 LIEQRYGAA
+2760 LIEQRYEAA
-2769 FAMKDVFDAPLLREM
+2769 FAMKDVFAAPLLREM
-2784 AARIDNAAPKQAAV
+2784 AARIDNAAPMRATV
-2798 INRAESRPFYPLSLA
+2798 IARAESRPFYPLSLA
-2813 QNRLFVLQQLYQ
+2813 QNRLFVLQQLYPA
-2825 DSTAYNLPLALNLT
+2825 STAYNLPLALNLT
-2839 GKLDQDRLREA
+2839 GKLDQERLREA

-2872 VQHVHERV
+2872 VQRVHERV
-2880 SFELAVHA
+2880 SFELAIHA
-2888 LMDAADLNTFARA
+2888 LMDAADLNTFARS

-2946 RDFEQ
+2946 SDFGQ

-2974 WMASEARKQ
+2974 WMASEARER
-2983 QEQFWAFRLAGTLPV
+2983 QEQYWALQLTGMLPV

-3009 EQSFE
+3009 EQSFH

-3023 AELVEGT
+3023 AELVEGIGT
-3030 SAAAEQWGV
+3030 AAEQWGV

-3063 VGTPIAGRFHPATES
+3063 VGTPIAGRFHPSTEA

-3087 PIRSQPSGELPFRAF
+3087 PIRSRPSGELPFRAF
-3102 AEQLKEIVLA
+3102 AEQLKETVFA
-3112 ALDNSLLP
+3112 ALDNGLLP
-3120 FEHMV
+3120 FEYMV
-3125 TMLDVP
+3125 TMLNIP
-3131 RDLSRNPLFDTI
+3131 RDLSRNPLFDTM
-3143 FVMQHMEAGQTAAD
+3143 FVMQHREAGQTAAD
-3157 ALQFEVQVP
+3157 ALQFEAQVP

-3179 ADQGAKGAAL
+3179 ADQGAKGADL
-3189 TIEYR
+3189 TIEY
-3194 AALFKEDSIRR
+3194 ATALFKEDNIRR
-3205 MAEWYFRI
+3205 MAEWYLRI
-3213 VGLALAEPGRPL
+3213 VGLALAEPDRSLGR
-3225 GGIGLQG
+3225 IGLQG
-3232 SAEAQKQSEAFNRTA
+3232 DAASQKQSEAFNRTTV
-3247 APYANGD
+3247 PYASGD
-3254 TVEVYLERQAAETPQ
+3254 TVEVYLERQAAVTPQ
-3269 AVAVAAENGAL
+3269 AVAIVSEDGAL

-3287 RSNQMAQTLRKQG
+3287 RSNRLAQALRKQD

-3312 RSLEMMISI
+3312 RSLEMMIAI

-3326 AGGAYVPVT
+3326 AGGAYVPVA
-3335 PSLPPDRIRYM
+3335 PGLPPERIRYM
-3346 LENSGAKLVLT
+3346 LDNSGAKLVLT
-3357 KGKAPEGLETSLP
+3357 KGEAPQGLEVFLP
-3370 FTDVHEVMTQE
+3370 FMDIHEALAQE

-3405 TGHPKGVMIEH
+3405 TGQPKGVMIEH
-3416 HSVVNRIGWMQ
+3416 HSIVNRIGWMQ
-3427 KQYGLDASGVVM
+3427 KRYGLDTSGVIM

-3498 FLEDPGLLRG
+3498 FLEHPGLRRG
-3508 DARLESLRHVFA
+3508 EARLESLSHVFA

-3536 IGVPFNARLV
+3536 IGVPFDVRLV

-3562 CSDDDIS
+3562 CSDGDIP
-3569 INDISIN
+3569 IQ

-3585 ISLYIVSESM
+3585 ISLYIVSEAM

-3619 RPDLTEEK
+3619 RYDLTEEK
-3627 FVDNPFTEG
+3627 FVVNPFAAD

-3649 PDGTIEYLGRID
+3649 PDGTIEYLGRMD

-3673 GEIEHVLLGHPAVS
+3673 GEIEHMLLSHPGIS
-3687 EAVVMKRDA
+3687 EAVVMKRNA
-3696 TSGSEYLC
+3696 ASGSEYLC
-3704 AYIVG
+3704 AYIVC
-3709 SEPVDHQ
+3709 SEAIDHQ

-3721 AGLRLPD
+3721 AAQRLPD
-3728 YMVPQAVVELPAM
+3728 YMVPQAVAELPAM

-3756 LELAAGSATPFVEA
+3756 PEPAADSGTPFVEA
-3770 ASDTELAIAAVWH
+3770 VSDIELAIAAVWR
-3783 EILQRDDFGIH
+3783 EILQRDDFGTQ

-3805 LLVRVHQRLEELYP
+3805 LLVRAHQRLEELYP

-3835 LAAYLKS
+3835 LAAYLES

-3855 SVADDCVCNG
+3855 PMADDCVSTG

-3872 SVQFQLDTMVSEGL
+3872 SVQFQLDQAVAEGL
-3886 TELAA
+3886 AELAA

-3905 LYFWRGKSG
+3905 LYFWRGESG
-3914 MGRLVLP
+3914 MSRLVLP
-3921 AMTDNGLI
+3921 AMTDKGLI
-3929 APKEIDFGEVRDFDT
+3929 APNEIDFAEVRDFDT
-3944 LLRHAAKRVN
+3944 LLRHAAKRTDSE
-3954 AGECY
+3954 ECY
-3959 TPRQIRK
+3959 TARQIKK
-3966 QPQAE
+3966 QPQDK
-3971 AGFALFPLFAGAAQH
+3971 AGFALFPLYAGAAQH
-3986 GFKEREG
+3986 GFKEREA
-3993 LLERFDVVLYMS
+3993 LLERFDVVLYMD
-4005 GAAAAPRGAEVPE
+4005 GAAAPNVAEGPE
-4018 LGGVWTYDARRL
+4018 LGGVWTYNARRL

-4038 ASGYLELLS
+4038 ASAYLELLS
-4047 SVVEQYRVAIGSA
+4047 SVVEQYRAATGSA
-4060 ESGT
+4060 VSGA

>member
-1 MRTIRNLSGV
+1 MKTIRNLSSL
-11 LLARKENDAGILFC
+11 LLARKEYDTGIIFC
-25 ESGQERYLSYGQLLV
+25 ESGQERYLSYNQLLV
-40 LAGRALHLLREQGLE
+40 MSGRALHLLREQGLE
-55 PGDFAVI
+55 PGDFAVL
-62 QTEDNERFILLFWA
+62 QTEDNERFLLLFWA

-87 TAARTDEGHKKLI
+87 TAARTDEGRKKLI

-105 LEAPRLLCDEELWPG
+105 LEAPRLLCDEELWPV
-120 IQGYALK
+120 IQSYALK
-127 HGEAE
+127 HGEME
-132 ALAQLESGSVPVAE
+132 ALSQLEFSSVPIEEVLT
-146 IFAAAADAV
+146 AAADAN
-155 RPEAESY
+155 RPEAEPY
-162 DAAETDIAFIQ
+162 DAAVTDTAFIQ

-187 THGNILSN
+187 THGNLLSN
-195 MRAIILGAQSTE
+195 MRAIIHGAKSTN

-240 STSTFVLHPMK
+240 PTSTFVLHPMK

-270 YVHFLQHWKPEGADD
+270 YVHFLQHWKPEGAAA

-304 HCRDFLEAMKPYGL
+304 HCRDFLKAMKPYGL
-318 KGNCIFPVYG
+318 KENCIFPVYG

-334 AVTFPGTEDHL
+334 AVTFPGTEDDL
-345 NTVLLD
+345 NSVKLE

-363 AAHGDHAAIEIVELG
+363 AAREDHTAIEIVELG

-390 ETGNPSAAGS
+390 EVGNPSAPGS
-400 VGLIHIRGRNVTS
+400 IGLIHIRGLNVTS

-421 NKQMIFPDGWLNTGD
+421 NKLTISPDGWLNTGD

-458 GQNVYPHDLETLISS
+458 GQNVYPHDLEALISG
-473 LKGAEIGK
+473 LKGSEIGK

-487 QDLTTKRDAIAVF
+487 QDATTKRDAIAVF

-505 KTGGFVPLMAKVK
+505 KPGGFVPLMTEVK
-518 KLLNRSAGLDVA
+518 KLLNGSAGLDVA
-530 FVVPIRRIPKT
+530 YVVPVRRIPKT
-541 TSGKIRRYVLAEAL
+541 TSGKIQRYVLAEAL
-555 REGEFAE
+555 GEGEFTE
-562 TLAELAELE
+562 VLDELGKLE
-571 AAATLKWCDAEGG
+571 AAQALKQYDAKGR
-584 DALRGDVGLEPA
+584 DALRGDVGLELA
-596 METEER
+596 TETEQQ
-602 IMTIWRE
+602 IMHIWRE
-609 VLKKDSIGRKDS
+609 VLKKDCIGPQDS
-621 FLEQGGNSLKAAYAA
+621 FLEQGGNSLKAVYAA
-636 ARLQETFGV
+636 AKLQEVFEV
-645 ELTLTELFLHDTVGS
+645 ELTLTELFLHDTVSS

-669 QEGEGTAAAVPPLVS
+669 QKSEGTAAVIAPSVTKV
-684 KAEER
+684 EER
-689 TVYPATSAQKRL
+689 KVYPATSAQKRL

-712 GYNLPFT
+712 NYHLPFAI
-719 VQVKGPLDIER
+719 QVKGSLDIER
-730 FRAAWQALIER
+730 FRTAWRALIQR
-741 HPALRTSF
+741 HPTLRTSF
-749 YMEDGNVMQR
+749 YMEEGHVMQC

-764 EPPLAVVDGSSWPAS
+764 ELPLSVVDGSGWSAS
-779 VLTMR
+779 ELDLH
-784 QRSFLQPFNLEQ
+784 QRSFLQPFRLEQ

-808 RESSVLLLDMHHIIT
+808 PESSVLLLDMHHIIT

-836 RFYEGNAPELLSIHS
+836 RFYEGNSPEPLSIHG
-851 GDIALWEETGRSG
+851 GDIALWEAAGRSG

-873 WHEIF
+873 WREIF
-878 RDGVLSPALPSPRP
+878 QDGVPSPALPSPHS
-892 RPQKPSYR
+892 RPQIPSYR

-913 GSLRALAGRE
+913 ESLRALARRE

-935 YVLLAKYTGESD
+935 YSLLAKYTGESD
-947 IIVGTAAARR
+947 IVVGTAAARR

-977 RGQSGL
+977 RGQNSL
-983 RFDQWLMQVNGEA
+983 HFNQWLKQVNRDVLSA
-996 LAAIGNGDVPYEE
+996 MGNGDVPYEE
-1009 IAELANVKREYGRNP
+1009 IAELANVNREYGRNP

-1038 EWRGKNVVYAP
+1038 EWGSKDVVYKP
-1049 QEMDSGTAK
+1049 QALDSGSAK

-1065 ADNGVSIAFTL
+1065 TDTGAGITFTL

-1090 LARHYVALARAVA
+1090 LAKHYVALARSVA
-1103 AQPHAALGELD
+1103 AEPHAALGKLD
-1114 PIDAGERERL
+1114 LVDEQERERL
-1124 LQLGR
+1124 LWLGR
-1129 SFGTQPQE
+1129 SVAAPPQD

-1143 FERQAVESPQQ
+1143 FERQAVATPLH
-1154 IAVEMGERAYTYS
+1154 IAVEMDELAYTYS

-1173 NRFARALVRRGVAP
+1173 NRFARALVRRGITP
-1187 GAKVALLLLRSP
+1187 GAKVALLLRRSP
-1199 DMITAILAV
+1199 DMIAAILAV

-1240 TAAAMM
+1240 ACAATM
-1246 EMVAGL
+1246 EMGTRL
-1252 AGDSIDVVD
+1252 AEDSIDVFD
-1261 MDGLDTRWDGESGHN
+1261 MDGFDIRGDAESGED
-1276 LDFDGSA
+1276 LDINGSA

-1306 RNVSRIAVHTD
+1306 RNVSRIAVDTD

-1354 VGEEEV
+1354 VTEEEV
-1360 ADVVRLAELIEG
+1360 ADIVRLTELIEDK
-1372 RGITVFFV
+1372 GITLFFV

-1392 LESLRGVR
+1392 LESLRGLR

-1408 ASVPHIRKALRALGS
+1408 ASVTHIRKALQVLGPS
-1423 GVLLHVYGPTETT
+1423 VLLHVYGPTETT
-1436 VFATCYPITKTW
+1436 VFATCYPITETW
-1448 DSEGAATVPIG
+1448 DEQGTATMPIG
-1459 VPIARAETL
+1459 VPIACSETL
-1468 VLNEQSRLQ
+1468 VLNEQGLLQ

-1482 GELWIAGDGVASG
+1482 GELWIAGGGVASG

-1509 HPFREGETVYGTGDL
+1509 HPFLEGETVYGTGDL

-1546 GYRIELGEIECRL
+1546 GYRIELGEIESRL
-1559 LDCAGVKEAYVA
+1559 LDCTGVKEAYVT
-1571 LIENDGARY
+1571 LIENDGATY
-1580 LCAYIVAEQTEGQ
+1580 LSAYIVAEQTQGQ
-1593 ASVRSQ
+1593 ESVRSQ

-1614 QLEKLPLN
+1614 HLDKLPLN
-1622 GSGKVDKKRLPA
+1622 ANGKVDKKRLPV
-1634 PERAAVAAAYAVPY
+1634 PERTIPY

-1653 DTEILVAGLWQEVLH
+1653 DTENIIAGLWQEVLH
-1668 AGQVGALDHFFEHG
+1668 TGKVGALDHFFEHG

-1691 TSAIYKHCRVRMSLQ
+1691 TSAIYKHCRVRMPLQ

-1722 SAAKEAYEPIA
+1722 RAAKEAYESIA
-1733 EAPKAASYPL
+1733 DAPKAESYPL
-1743 SPSQRRMF
+1743 SPPQRRMF
-1751 LAESMA
+1751 LADSMA

-1764 IPLALKLSGVVDET
+1764 IPLVLKLSGAVNESK
-1778 RIASAL
+1778 IGLAL
-1784 RKLIERHEPLRTSY
+1784 QKLIERHEPLRTSY

-1803 VPAQIVHDSA
+1803 VPSQIVHDSA
-1813 DFVLQTAELTGTP
+1813 DFVLQSLSLAEST
-1826 LPECLS
+1826 LPECLN
-1832 EFFRPLELAAAP
+1832 EFFQPLELTAAP
-1844 LLAACYCRPESEG
+1844 MLAACYCRSQSEG
-1857 AEAYLLLNIHHIAA
+1857 AEDYLLLNIHHIAA
-1871 DGIAVKLLLEELTA
+1871 DGISVKLLLEELIA
-1885 LIDGAE
+1885 LIDGAV
-1891 LASLALHYKDY
+1891 LTSPALHYKDY

-1909 SGSERARASRAFW
+1909 SSSERAKAIRAFW
-1922 TEQLA
+1922 AEQLA
-1927 EPPAPLDMPLDR
+1927 KPPAPLDMPLDR
-1939 PRGDRQTFAGDTYTF
+1939 PRGDRQTFVGETYSF
-1954 HISAVLAAR
+1954 HIQASLVTR
-1963 LKETAA
+1963 LKVTAA
-1969 SAGASM
+1969 SVGASM

-1988 GTTHQSEFAIGSL
+1988 GMTHQSEFAIGSL

-2020 LPIRMR
+2020 LPIRMQ
-2026 VADELPILA
+2026 VLEDLPILA
-2035 FVGETHGRL
+2035 LVSETHERL

-2053 SFEHMMEVAQYS
+2053 SFEHMMETAQYP

-2086 EKLAARGDGWSMEP
+2086 EKLLMRGDGWSMEP
-2100 LPVNHGTSKLDFKL
+2100 LPVNHRTSKLDFKL

-2134 FHKGTM
+2134 FDRGTM
-2140 ERLADRLLYILEQTA
+2140 ERLADRMVYIMEQTVA
-2155 ASPDLICGD
+2155 RTELICGD
-2164 VAQATPAEE
+2164 VELVTPAEE
-2173 AAFAAW
+2173 AAYAAW
-2179 NDTGHPYPAEK
+2179 NDTRHSYPAEK
-2190 TIHGWFAESAQRWPG
+2190 TIHGWFAESAQRWPD
-2205 RTAVR
+2205 RTAVQ
-2210 SAEGSLTYGE
+2210 SDEGSLTYGE

-2230 VLRGKG
+2230 ALRDKG
-2236 VVVETIVPIAAQR
+2236 VSVETIVPIAAQR
-2249 SLSMMIT
+2249 SLSMMIA
-2256 IIAVLKA
+2256 IMAVLKA

-2270 DPEHPHERIRGILED
+2270 DPEHPPDRIRGILED

-2296 WIHTLPAFQGETLD
+2296 WIHTLPAFQGESLN
-2310 LDALTAAAASE
+2310 LDALADAAATELPIS
-2321 MPKGEE
+2321 EE
-2327 ETDLPPQAG
+2327 ETSLSPQAG

-2358 EHRAVLNRLNW
+2358 EHRAVINRLNW
-2369 MQTTYPLNER
+2369 MQTAYPLNER
-2379 DIILQKTP
+2379 DVIMQKTP

-2420 MLRAIE
+2420 MLRTIE
-2426 EQAVTVMHFV
+2426 EQAVTMMHFV

-2449 SGRGGEL
+2449 SSRRSKL

-2463 ASGEALKPAHVAGFY
+2463 TSGEALKPAHVSSFY
-2478 TLMERGGRQCR
+2478 NLMERDGGESL

-2504 YYDCPDAGAGT
+2504 YYDCQDDQAGM

-2521 IHNIRLYIVDERTRP
+2521 IHNMRLYIVDEQMRP
-2536 QPIGVSGELCIAGAG
+2536 QPIGVSGELCIAGVG
-2551 LARGYRNRPDLTEQS
+2551 LARGYHNRPDITEQS
-2566 FVTNPFTA
+2566 FIPNPFAA
-2574 GDKLYRTGDRARWL
+2574 GEKLYRTGDRARWQ

-2600 HQVKLRGLR
+2600 HQIKLRGLR
-2609 IECGEIEHVLL
+2609 IECGEIEYVLL
-2620 LQAEVRDAVVTA
+2620 KQAGVLDAVVTM
-2632 VTDHAREPALCA
+2632 VRDHAGDPAICA
-2644 YLVTAEGEAPE
+2644 YLVTANGEAPE
-2655 EASLRATLKE
+2655 EASLRAALKE

-2674 YFIAMEAFPL
+2674 YVVAMEAFPL
-2684 SPSGKTDRSR
+2684 SPSGKTDRSN
-2694 LPQPRFA
+2694 LPQPQFA
-2701 ESAACGEAPGTQTEQ
+2701 EPTAFGEALATPTEQ
-2716 RLADL
+2716 QLDEL

-2726 GLAASEPDNPVAIGR
+2726 GLVSSESGDRAMIGR

-2760 LIEQRYGAA
+2760 LIEQHFGVAIV
-2769 FAMKDVFDAPLLREM
+2769 MKDVFNAPVLREM
-2784 AARIDNAAPKQAAV
+2784 AARIDNAIPKQAAV
-2798 INRAESRPFYPLSLA
+2798 IMRAENRPFYPLSLA
-2813 QNRLFVLQQLYQ
+2813 QNRLFVLQQLYP

-2839 GKLDQDRLREA
+2839 GKLDQGRLREA
-2850 IQGLIDRH
+2850 ILGLIDRH

-2872 VQHVHERV
+2872 VQRVHEQV
-2880 SFELAVHA
+2880 SFELTVHA
-2888 LMDAADLNTFARA
+2888 LMNVEDLNSFARS

-2919 TDGESR
+2919 TDGGNR

-2936 ADGVSMNVMA
+2936 TDGVSMNVMA

-2951 LYRGGSLQPLP
+2951 LYRGGSLQTLS

-2974 WMASEARKQ
+2974 WMASKAREQ
-2983 QEQFWAFRLAGTLPV
+2983 QEQYWTFLLAGKLPV

-3003 DYPRPP
+3003 DYSRPP

-3014 GAKLALPIP
+3014 GAKLVLSVP
-3023 AELVEGT
+3023 AELSERIG
-3030 SAAAEQWGV
+3030 AAAEQWGV
-3039 TPFHIWLTAYHT
+3039 TPFHIWFAAYHT

-3063 VGTPIAGRFHPATES
+3063 VGAPIAGRFHPATES
-3078 LVGMFVNTL
+3078 LIGMFVNTL
-3087 PIRSQPSGELPFRAF
+3087 PIRSRPAGELSFKAF
-3102 AEQLKEIVLA
+3102 TDQLKETTLEA
-3112 ALDNSLLP
+3112 MDNGLLP

-3125 TMLDVP
+3125 TMLDVR
-3131 RDLSRNPLFDTI
+3131 RDLSRNPLFDTM
-3143 FVMQHMEAGQTAAD
+3143 FVMQHMEAGHAVAD

-3166 DNRVSKLDLTFEI
+3166 DNRVSKLDLTLEI
-3179 ADQGAKGAAL
+3179 ADQGAKGTAL
-3189 TIEYR
+3189 TIEY
-3194 AALFKEDSIRR
+3194 ATALFKEDSIRK
-3205 MAEWYFRI
+3205 MAEWYLRI
-3213 VGLALAEPGRPL
+3213 VGHALAEPERPL
-3225 GGIGLQG
+3225 GGIGLLDATE
-3232 SAEAQKQSEAFNRTA
+3232 AEMQCEAFNRTA
-3247 APYANGD
+3247 TTYASDD
-3254 TVEVYLERQAAETPQ
+3254 TVEVYLERQAEATPQ
-3269 AVAVAAENGAL
+3269 AVAVAAEDGAL

-3287 RSNQMAQTLRKQG
+3287 KSNQLAQALRKQG
-3300 IKREERVAVVMD
+3300 VKREDRVAVMMD
-3312 RSLEMMISI
+3312 RSLEMMIAI

-3326 AGGAYVPVT
+3326 AGGAYVPVA
-3335 PSLPPDRIRYM
+3335 PSMPSERIRYM
-3346 LENSGAKLVLT
+3346 LFNSGTKLVLT
-3357 KGKAPEGLETSLP
+3357 NGKAPEGLETFLP
-3370 FTDVHEVMTQE
+3370 FMDVREALMQE
-3381 RDDFPVEKLHDSRSL
+3381 WDDFPVEKMHDSRSL

-3405 TGHPKGVMIEH
+3405 TGQPKGVMIEH

-3427 KQYGLDASGVVM
+3427 KQYGLDRNGVIM

-3498 FLEDPGLLRG
+3498 FLEHPGLLRG
-3508 DARLESLRHVFA
+3508 DAMLESLRHVFA

-3536 IGVPFNARLV
+3536 IGVPFGASLV

-3562 CSDDDIS
+3562 CSDGDIP
-3569 INDISIN
+3569 IQ

-3585 ISLYIVSESM
+3585 ISLYIVSESI

-3627 FVDNPFTEG
+3627 FVDNPFADG
-3636 SLMYRTGDLARWL
+3636 NLMYRTGDLARWQS
-3649 PDGTIEYLGRID
+3649 DGTIEYLGRID
-3661 HQVKIRG
+3661 NQVKIRG

-3673 GEIEHVLLGHPAVS
+3673 GEIEHVLLIHPTVS
-3687 EAVVMKRDA
+3687 EAVVMKQDA
-3696 TSGSEYLC
+3696 TNGSEYLC
-3704 AYIVG
+3704 AYIVSSG
-3709 SEPVDHQ
+3709 FTDHQ
-3716 ELRDF
+3716 KLRDY
-3721 AGLRLPD
+3721 AALHLPD
-3728 YMVPQAVVELPAM
+3728 YMVPSIVVELPAM
-3741 PLSPNGK
+3741 PLSSNGK

-3756 LELAAGSATPFVEA
+3756 PELASDSKTPFVEA
-3770 ASDTELAIAAVWH
+3770 ASDIELSIASIWRD
-3783 EILQRDDFGIH
+3783 ILQRDDFGIH

-3835 LAAYLKS
+3835 LATYLES

-3855 SVADDCVCNG
+3855 PISDDCVSNG
-3865 YAAERIG
+3865 YSAERIS
-3872 SVQFQLDTMVSEGL
+3872 SVQFQLDKTVAEGL
-3886 TELAA
+3886 IELAT
-3891 SRSVTVEAA
+3891 SSSVTVEAA

-3905 LYFWRGKSG
+3905 LYFWRGESG
-3914 MGRLVLP
+3914 RNRLVLP
-3921 AMTDNGLI
+3921 AMMDNRLI
-3929 APKEIDFGEVRDFDT
+3929 APKEIDFTEVRDFDT
-3944 LLRHAAKRVN
+3944 LLRHAAKRIS

-3959 TPRQIRK
+3959 TAQQIRK

-3971 AGFALFPLFAGAAQH
+3971 AGFSLFPLFAGAVQH
-3986 GFKEREG
+3986 GFKEREA
-3993 LLERFDVVLYMS
+3993 LLERFDVVLYVDSDSALS
-4005 GAAAAPRGAEVPE
+4005 GAESTE
-4018 LGGVWTYDARRL
+4018 LGGVWTYDAQRL
-4030 SKEAVLDW
+4030 DKETVLDW
-4038 ASGYLELLS
+4038 ASAYLELLS
-4047 SVVEQYRVAIGSA
+4047 NVVEQYRAAADSTVPGA
-4060 ESGT
+4060 

>member
-11 LLARKENDAGILFC
+11 LLARKQNDTGILFC
-25 ESGQERYLSYGQLLV
+25 ESGGERYLSYGQLLAS
-40 LAGRALHLLREQGLE
+40 AGRALHLLREQGLG
-55 PGDFAVI
+55 PGDFAVM

-87 TAARTDEGHKKLI
+87 TAARTDEGRKKLI
-100 QVCKQ
+100 QVFKQ
-105 LEAPRLLCDEELWPG
+105 LEAPTLLCDEELWPG

-127 HGEAE
+127 HEEAE
-132 ALAQLESGSVPVAE
+132 ALAQLESGRLPIAE
-146 IFAAAADAV
+146 VVAAAADAG
-155 RPEAESY
+155 RPEAEPY
-162 DAAETDIAFIQ
+162 DAAETDTAFIQ

-187 THGNILSN
+187 THGNLLSN
-195 MRAIILGAQSTE
+195 MRAIIHGAQSTE

-223 IGFHLS
+223 IGFHLT

-240 STSTFVLHPMK
+240 PTSTFVLHPMK

-270 YVHFLQHWKPEGADD
+270 YVHFLQHWKPEGAAA

-304 HCRDFLEAMKPYGL
+304 HCRSFLEAMKPYGL
-318 KGNCIFPVYG
+318 KENCIFPVYG

-345 NTVLLD
+345 NTVKLE
-351 RQSLAVGQPVRM
+351 RQSLAVGQPVQI
-363 AAHGDHAAIEIVELG
+363 AAHGDHTAIEIVELG

-383 CEVRICD
+383 CEVRICE
-390 ETGNPSAAGS
+390 ETGNLSAAGS
-400 VGLIHIRGRNVTS
+400 VGLIHIRGRNVTN

-421 NKQMIFPDGWLNTGD
+421 NKQTITPDGWLNTGD

-458 GQNVYPHDLETLISS
+458 GQNVYPHDLEALISG

-487 QDLTTKRDAIAVF
+487 QDETTKRDAIAVF

-505 KTGGFVPLMAKVK
+505 KTGGFVTLMAEVK
-518 KLLNRSAGLDVA
+518 KLLNGSAGLDVA
-530 FVVPIRRIPKT
+530 FVVPVRRIPKT
-541 TSGKIRRYVLAEAL
+541 TSGKIQRYVLAEAL

-562 TLAELAELE
+562 ALAELTELE
-571 AAATLKWCDAEGG
+571 TAAALERCDAAGG

-596 METEER
+596 SKTEER
-602 IMTIWRE
+602 ILSIWRE
-609 VLKKDSIGRKDS
+609 VLKKDYIGRKDG

-636 ARLQETFGV
+636 ARLQEAFGV
-645 ELTLTELFLHDTVGS
+645 ELTLTELFLHDSVSS

-669 QEGEGTAAAVPPLVS
+669 QEGEGTAAMMPPIA

-689 TVYPATSAQKRL
+689 RVYPATSAQKRL

-712 GYNLPFT
+712 NYHLPFA

-730 FRAAWQALIER
+730 FRAAWRALIER

-749 YMEDGNVMQR
+749 YREEGNVMQR

-764 EPPLAVVDGSSWPAS
+764 EPALAVVDGSGWTAAE
-779 VLTMR
+779 LTLR
-784 QRSFLQPFNLEQ
+784 HRSFLQPFRLEQ
-796 APLLRMELVRLE
+796 APLLRIELVRMDH
-808 RESSVLLLDMHHIIT
+808 ESSVLLLDMHHIIT

-836 RFYEGNAPELLSIHS
+836 RFYEGNAPEPLSIHG
-851 GDIALWEETGRSG
+851 GDMALWEEAGRSG

-873 WHEIF
+873 WREIF
-878 RDGVLSPALPSPRP
+878 RDGVPSPALPSIHP
-892 RPQKPSYR
+892 RPQTPSYR

-913 GSLRALAGRE
+913 ASLRALAARE

-935 YVLLAKYTGESD
+935 YALLSKYTGESD
-947 IIVGTAAARR
+947 IVVGTAAARR
-957 MRPELQSV
+957 GRPELQNV

-983 RFDQWLMQVNGEA
+983 RFDQWLKQVNRDA

-1009 IAELANVKREYGRNP
+1009 LAELANVKREYGRNP

-1038 EWRGKNVVYAP
+1038 EWRSKDVVYTP
-1049 QEMDSGTAK
+1049 QAMDSGSAK

-1065 ADNGVSIAFTL
+1065 TDTGAGIAFTL

-1090 LARHYVALARAVA
+1090 LVRHYAALARAVV
-1103 AQPHAALGELD
+1103 AQPHAALDELD
-1114 PIDAGERERL
+1114 PVDAEERERL
-1124 LQLGR
+1124 LRLGR
-1129 SFGTQPQE
+1129 SSAASPQK

-1143 FERQAVESPQQ
+1143 FERQAVETPQQ
-1154 IAVEMGERAYTYS
+1154 IAVEMGELAYTYS

-1173 NRFARALVRRGVAP
+1173 NRFARALARRGIAP
-1187 GAKVALLLLRSP
+1187 GAKVALLLRRSP
-1199 DMITAILAV
+1199 DMIAAILAV

-1227 LFMLQDTEARVIV
+1227 LFMLQDTEAQAIV
-1240 TAAAMM
+1240 TAAATM
-1246 EMVAGL
+1246 ELGARL
-1252 AGDSIDVVD
+1252 AGDSTDVID
-1261 MDGLDTRWDGESGHN
+1261 MDELDTGWASEYGHD
-1276 LDFDGSA
+1276 LDIDGSP
-1283 DDLAYIMYTSG
+1283 DELAYIMYTSG
-1294 STGKPKGIMTTH
+1294 STGKPKGIMTSH
-1306 RNVSRIAVHTD
+1306 RNVSRIALHTD

-1360 ADVVRLAELIEG
+1360 ADVMRLTELIES

-1392 LESLRGVR
+1392 LESLRGLR

-1408 ASVPHIRKALRALGS
+1408 ASVPHIRKALHALGP

-1436 VFATCYPITKTW
+1436 VFATCYPITETW
-1448 DSEGAATVPIG
+1448 DGQGTVIVPIG
-1459 VPIARAETL
+1459 TPIARSETL
-1468 VLNEQSRLQ
+1468 VLNEQGRLQ

-1482 GELWIAGDGVASG
+1482 GELWISGDGVASG

-1546 GYRIELGEIECRL
+1546 GYRIELGEIESRI
-1559 LDCAGVKEAYVA
+1559 LDCAGVKEAFVA
-1571 LIENDGARY
+1571 LIENDGAPY

-1622 GSGKVDKKRLPA
+1622 ANGKVDKKRLPA
-1634 PERAAVAAAYAVPY
+1634 PERVVSY

-1653 DTEILVAGLWQEVLH
+1653 ETEIIVAGLWQEVLH
-1668 AGQVGALDHFFEHG
+1668 AEQVGALDHFFEHG

-1691 TSAIYKHCRVRMSLQ
+1691 TSAIYKHCRVRMPLQ

-1722 SAAKEAYEPIA
+1722 RAAKEAYEPVTD
-1733 EAPKAASYPL
+1733 APKAASYPL
-1743 SPSQRRMF
+1743 SPPQRRMF

-1764 IPLALKLSGVVDET
+1764 IPLALKLSGAVGET
-1778 RIASAL
+1778 KIGQAL

-1813 DFVLQTAELTGTP
+1813 AFVLQTAELVETT
-1826 LPECLS
+1826 LS
-1832 EFFRPLELAAAP
+1832 ECMSKFYRPLELAAVP

-1871 DGIAVKLLLEELTA
+1871 DGISVKLLLEELTA

-1891 LASLALHYKDY
+1891 LASPVLHYKDY

-1909 SGSERARASRAFW
+1909 SDSERARASRAFW
-1922 TEQLA
+1922 AEQLA
-1927 EPPAPLDMPLDR
+1927 EPAAKLDIPLDR
-1939 PRGDRQTFAGDTYTF
+1939 PRGDRLTFAGDTYTF
-1954 HISAVLAAR
+1954 HIPTALAAR

-2026 VADELPILA
+2026 VADEQPILA
-2035 FVGETHGRL
+2035 FVRETHGRL
-2044 LAAYEHGDV
+2044 LVAYEHGDV
-2053 SFEHMMEVAQYS
+2053 SFEHMMEAARYP

-2100 LPVNHGTSKLDFKL
+2100 LPVSHGTSKLDFKL

-2155 ASPDLICGD
+2155 TSPDLICGD
-2164 VAQATPAEE
+2164 VVMATPAEE

-2179 NDTGHPYPAEK
+2179 NDTGHAYPAEK
-2190 TIHGWFAESAQRWPG
+2190 TIHEWFAESARRWPDF
-2205 RTAVR
+2205 TAVR

-2236 VVVETIVPIAAQR
+2236 VAVETIVPIAAQR
-2249 SLSMMIT
+2249 SLSMMIA
-2256 IIAVLKA
+2256 IMAVLKA

-2270 DPEHPHERIRGILED
+2270 DPEHPPERIRGILED

-2296 WIHTLPAFQGETLD
+2296 WIHTLPAFKGETLD
-2310 LDALTAAAASE
+2310 LDALAAAAVSE
-2321 MPKGEE
+2321 LPKGEE
-2327 ETDLPPQAG
+2327 EVDLAPQAG

-2358 EHRAVLNRLNW
+2358 EHRAAINRLNW
-2369 MQTTYPLNER
+2369 MQTAYPLNER
-2379 DIILQKTP
+2379 DVILQKTP

-2398 WWSFAGASL
+2398 WWSIAGASL

-2420 MLRAIE
+2420 MLRTIE

-2449 SGRGGEL
+2449 SGRGSEL

-2463 ASGEALKPAHVAGFY
+2463 ASGEALKPAHVVGFY
-2478 TLMERGGRQCR
+2478 SLIERGGGQAR
-2489 LINLYGPTEATVDVS
+2489 LVNLYGPTEATVDVS

-2521 IHNIRLYIVDERTRP
+2521 IHNIRLHIVDERMRP

-2566 FVTNPFTA
+2566 FVPNPFAA
-2574 GDKLYRTGDRARWL
+2574 GEKLYRTGDLARWL

-2609 IECGEIEHVLL
+2609 IECGEIEHALL

-2632 VTDHAREPALCA
+2632 VTDHTGEPTLCA
-2644 YLVTAEGEAPE
+2644 YLVTADGGAPE
-2655 EASLRATLKE
+2655 EASLRSALKE

-2674 YFIAMEAFPL
+2674 YFVAMEAFPL
-2684 SPSGKTDRSR
+2684 SPSGKADRSR

-2701 ESAACGEAPGTQTEQ
+2701 EPTAFGEAPATPTEQ
-2716 RLADL
+2716 GLAEL

-2726 GLAASEPDNPVAIGR
+2726 GLDSDEPDEPAKIGR

-2760 LIEQRYGAA
+2760 LIEQRYGAV

-2784 AARIDNAAPKQAAV
+2784 ADRIDHATPKRATV
-2798 INRAESRPFYPLSLA
+2798 IAQAESQPFYPLSLA
-2813 QNRLFVLQQLYQ
+2813 QNRLFVLQQLYP

-2839 GKLDQDRLREA
+2839 GKLDQNRLRGA

-2872 VQHVHERV
+2872 VQRVHERV
-2880 SFELAVHA
+2880 SFELVVHA
-2888 LMDAADLNTFARA
+2888 LMDAADLNTFARL

-2946 RDFEQ
+2946 RDFEE

-2974 WMASEARKQ
+2974 WMASEARER
-2983 QEQFWAFRLAGTLPV
+2983 QEQYWALRLAGTLPV
-2998 LQLPT
+2998 LQLPI

-3014 GAKLALPIP
+3014 GAKLMLPIP
-3023 AELVEGT
+3023 AELAEGIE
-3030 SAAAEQWGV
+3030 AAAEQWGV
-3039 TPFHIWLTAYHT
+3039 TPFHIWLAAYHT

-3087 PIRSQPSGELPFRAF
+3087 PIRSRPSGELPFKAF
-3102 AEQLKEIVLA
+3102 TEQLKETVLS
-3112 ALDNSLLP
+3112 ALDNGLLP

-3131 RDLSRNPLFDTI
+3131 RDLSRNPLFDTM
-3143 FVMQHMEAGQTAAD
+3143 FVMQHMEAGQAAAD
-3157 ALQFEVQVP
+3157 ALQFEAQVP

-3189 TIEYR
+3189 TIEY
-3194 AALFKEDSIRR
+3194 ATALFKEDSIHR

-3213 VGLALAEPGRPL
+3213 VALALAEPERPL
-3225 GGIGLQG
+3225 GGIGLLD
-3232 SAEAQKQSEAFNRTA
+3232 AAAADKQSQAFNRTA
-3247 APYANGD
+3247 TPYASGD
-3254 TVEVYLERQAAETPQ
+3254 TVEVYLERQAAETPSAI
-3269 AVAVAAENGAL
+3269 AVVAEYGAL

-3287 RSNQMAQTLRKQG
+3287 RSNRLAQALRKHG
-3300 IKREERVAVVMD
+3300 VKHEERVAVVMD
-3312 RSLEMMISI
+3312 RSLEMMIAI

-3326 AGGAYVPVT
+3326 AGGAYVPVA
-3335 PSLPPDRIRYM
+3335 PGLPTERIRYM
-3346 LENSGAKLVLT
+3346 LDNSGAKLVLT
-3357 KGKAPEGLETSLP
+3357 RDKAPEGLETFLP
-3370 FTDVHEVMTQE
+3370 CMDVHEALAQE
-3381 RDDFPVEKLHDSRSL
+3381 RDDLPVEKLHDSHSL
-3396 AYVLYTSGS
+3396 VYVLYTSGS
-3405 TGHPKGVMIEH
+3405 TGQPKGVMIEH
-3416 HSVVNRIGWMQ
+3416 HAVVNRIGWMQ
-3427 KQYGLDASGVVM
+3427 KQYGLDASAVIL

-3498 FLEDPGLLRG
+3498 FLEHPGLLRG
-3508 DARLESLRHVFA
+3508 EARLESLSHVFA

-3536 IGVPFNARLV
+3536 IGVPFDARLV

-3562 CSDDDIS
+3562 CSDGDIP
-3569 INDISIN
+3569 IQ

-3585 ISLYIVSESM
+3585 ISLYIVNEAM

-3627 FVDNPFTEG
+3627 FVDNPFAAS

-3673 GEIEHVLLGHPAVS
+3673 GEIEHVLLGHPSVS

-3696 TSGSEYLC
+3696 ASGSEYLC
-3704 AYIVG
+3704 AYIVC
-3709 SEPVDHQ
+3709 SEPADHE
-3716 ELRDF
+3716 ELREF
-3721 AGLRLPD
+3721 AALRLPD

-3756 LELAAGSATPFVEA
+3756 PELAADSGTPFVEA
-3770 ASDTELAIAAVWH
+3770 ASDIELAIAAIWR

-3799 VGGESL
+3799 IGGESL
-3805 LLVRVHQRLEELYP
+3805 LLVRVHQRLEEMYP

-3835 LAAYLKS
+3835 LAAYLES
-3842 RNRELASWSWSGL
+3842 RNRELASWSWNGL
-3855 SVADDCVCNG
+3855 PVEDDCVSSG
-3865 YAAERIG
+3865 YTAERIG
-3872 SVQFQLDTMVSEGL
+3872 SVQFQLDRAVAEGL
-3886 TELAA
+3886 AELAA

-3905 LYFWRGKSG
+3905 LYFWRGETG

-3929 APKEIDFGEVRDFDT
+3929 APKEIDFAEVRDFDT
-3944 LLRHAAKRVN
+3944 LLRHAAKRMS

-3959 TPRQIRK
+3959 TGRQIRRK
-3966 QPQAE
+3966 PQAKD
-3971 AGFALFPLFAGAAQH
+3971 GFALFPLFAGAAQH
-3986 GFKEREG
+3986 GFKEREA
-3993 LLERFDVVLYMS
+3993 LLERFDVVLYMD
-4005 GAAAAPRGAEVPE
+4005 GAAAPSGAEGPE
-4018 LGGVWTYDARRL
+4018 LGGIWTYNARRL
-4030 SKEAVLDW
+4030 GKEAVLDW
-4038 ASGYLELLS
+4038 ASAYQELLLN
-4047 SVVEQYRVAIGSA
+4047 VVEQYRAATGSA
-4060 ESGT
+4060 VSEA

>member
-11 LLARKENDAGILFC
+11 LLARKENDSGILFC
-25 ESGQERYLSYGQLLV
+25 ESGGERYLSYGQLLAS
-40 LAGRALHLLREQGLE
+40 AGRTLHLLRERGLE
-55 PGDFAVI
+55 PGDFAVM

-87 TAARTDEGHKKLI
+87 TAARTDEGRKKLI
-100 QVCKQ
+100 QVFKQ
-105 LEAPRLLCDEELWPG
+105 LEAPTLLCDEELWPG

-132 ALAQLESGSVPVAE
+132 VLVRLESRSVPIAE
-146 IFAAAADAV
+146 VLAASADAGH
-155 RPEAESY
+155 PEAEPY
-162 DAAETDIAFIQ
+162 DAAETDTAFIQ

-187 THGNILSN
+187 THGNLLSN
-195 MRAIILGAQSTE
+195 MRAIMHGAQSTE

-223 IGFHLS
+223 IGFHLT

-240 STSTFVLHPMK
+240 PTSTFVLHPMK

-257 KHRVTCLSSPNFG
+257 KHRVTCLASPNFG
-270 YVHFLQHWKPEGADD
+270 YVHFLQHWKPEGAAA

-318 KGNCIFPVYG
+318 KANCIFPVYG

-345 NTVLLD
+345 NTVRLE
-351 RQSLAVGQPVRM
+351 RRSLAVGQPAQM
-363 AAHGDHAAIEIVELG
+363 AAQGDHTAIEIVELG

-390 ETGNPSAAGS
+390 EGGNPSLAGS

-421 NKQMIFPDGWLNTGD
+421 NKQTISPDGWLNTGD

-458 GQNVYPHDLETLISS
+458 GQNVYPHDLEALISG

-487 QDLTTKRDAIAVF
+487 QDATTKRDAIAVF

-505 KTGGFVPLMAKVK
+505 KTGGFVPLMSEVK
-518 KLLNRSAGLDVA
+518 KLLNGSAGLDVA
-530 FVVPIRRIPKT
+530 FVVPVRRIPKT
-541 TSGKIRRYVLAEAL
+541 TSGKIQRYVLAEAL
-555 REGEFAE
+555 REGEFAGA
-562 TLAELAELE
+562 LAELTELE
-571 AAATLKWCDAEGG
+571 AAAALERCDAEGG
-584 DALRGDVGLEPA
+584 EPLYGDAGLEPA
-596 METEER
+596 TDTEER
-602 IMTIWRE
+602 ILSIWRE
-609 VLKKDSIGRKDS
+609 VLKKDYIGRKDG

-636 ARLQETFGV
+636 ARLQEAFGV
-645 ELTLTELFLHDTVGS
+645 ELTLTELFLHDTVSS
-660 LAALLEQKA
+660 LAALLKQKT
-669 QEGEGTAAAVPPLVS
+669 QEGEGTAGAAPPPVA

-712 GYNLPFT
+712 NYHLPFA

-730 FRAAWQALIER
+730 FRAAWRALIER

-749 YMEDGNVMQR
+749 YMEDGHVMQR
-759 IEQAV
+759 IEQGI
-764 EPPLAVVDGSSWPAS
+764 EPPLAVVDGGGWPAPA
-779 VLTMR
+779 LALR
-784 QRSFLQPFNLEQ
+784 QRGFLQPFRLEQ
-796 APLLRMELVRLE
+796 APLLRMELVHME
-808 RESSVLLLDMHHIIT
+808 HESSVLLLDMHHIIS

-828 GILMSDLT
+828 GILMSDLA
-836 RFYEGNAPELLSIHS
+836 RFYEGNAPEPLSIHG
-851 GDIALWEETGRSG
+851 GDMALWEEAGRSG
-864 GWLERQKLY
+864 SRLERQKLY
-873 WHEIF
+873 WREIF
-878 RDGVLSPALPSPRP
+878 RDGVPSTALPSPRP
-892 RPQKPSYR
+892 RPQTPSYR

-947 IIVGTAAARR
+947 IVVGTAATRR
-957 MRPELQSV
+957 VRPELQGV
-965 VGMFVNMVPIRL
+965 VGMFINMIPIRL

-983 RFDQWLMQVNGEA
+983 RFDQWVKQVNGES

-1009 IAELANVKREYGRNP
+1009 IAELADGTREFGRNP
-1024 LFDSVFTLQNMELP
+1024 LFDTVFTLQNMELP
-1038 EWRGKNVVYAP
+1038 EWRSKDVVYTP
-1049 QEMDSGTAK
+1049 QAMDGGSAK

-1065 ADNGVSIAFTL
+1065 TDTGAGIAFTL

-1083 DERAAAQ
+1083 DERSAVQ
-1090 LARHYVALARAVA
+1090 LARHYAALARAVA
-1103 AQPHAALGELD
+1103 AQPHAALDDLD
-1114 PIDAGERERL
+1114 LVDAGERERL
-1124 LQLGR
+1124 LRLGR
-1129 SFGTQPQE
+1129 SFAAPPQE

-1143 FERQAVESPQQ
+1143 FERQAVETPQQ

-1173 NRFARALVRRGVAP
+1173 NRFARALARLGVTP
-1187 GAKVALLLLRSP
+1187 GSKVALLLKRSP
-1199 DMITAILAV
+1199 DMIAAILAV

-1240 TAAAMM
+1240 AAAATM
-1246 EMVAGL
+1246 EMGSRIAGNNI
-1252 AGDSIDVVD
+1252 AVID
-1261 MDGLDTRWDGESGHN
+1261 MDGSDTRWSGESGQN

-1317 YVSISENDALL
+1317 YVSISEKDALL

-1349 AKLTL
+1349 ARLTL

-1360 ADVVRLAELIEG
+1360 ADVVRLTELIED

-1392 LESLRGVR
+1392 LESLRGLR

-1408 ASVPHIRKALRALGS
+1408 ASVPHIRKALRALGP

-1436 VFATCYPITKTW
+1436 VFATCYPITETW
-1448 DSEGAATVPIG
+1448 DRQGAATVPIG

-1495 YVNLPEQTASKFRP
+1495 YVNLPEQTALKFRP
-1509 HPFREGETVYGTGDL
+1509 HPIREGETVYGTGDL

-1546 GYRIELGEIECRL
+1546 GYRIELGEIESRL
-1559 LDCAGVKEAYVA
+1559 LDCAGVKEAFVA
-1571 LIENDGARY
+1571 LIENDGAPY

-1622 GSGKVDKKRLPA
+1622 ANGKVDKKRLPA
-1634 PERAAVAAAYAVPY
+1634 PERALPY

-1653 DTEILVAGLWQEVLH
+1653 DTELIVAGLWQEVLH

-1691 TSAIYKHCRVRMSLQ
+1691 TSAIYKNCRVRMPLQ

-1722 SAAKEAYEPIA
+1722 RAAKEVYEPVA

-1743 SPSQRRMF
+1743 SPPQRRMF

-1764 IPLALKLSGVVDET
+1764 IPLALKLSGAVGESS
-1778 RIASAL
+1778 IGLAL
-1784 RKLIERHEPLRTSY
+1784 RKLIDRHEPLRSSY
-1798 HWIDG
+1798 QWIDG

-1813 DFVLQTAELTGTP
+1813 DFVLQTAELADTT

-1832 EFFRPLELAAAP
+1832 EFFRPLDLAAAP

-1857 AEAYLLLNIHHIAA
+1857 ADAYLLLNIHHIAA
-1871 DGIAVKLLLEELTA
+1871 DGISVKLLLEELTA
-1885 LIDGAE
+1885 LIDGTEFAPP
-1891 LASLALHYKDY
+1891 ALHYKDY

-1927 EPPAPLDMPLDR
+1927 ELPAPLDMPLDR
-1939 PRGDRQTFAGDTYTF
+1939 PRGDRQTFAGDMHTF
-1954 HISAVLAAR
+1954 HIPAELAVR

-1988 GTTHQSEFAIGSL
+1988 GTTHQPEFAIGSL

-2026 VADELPILA
+2026 VADELPIRA

-2053 SFEHMMEVAQYS
+2053 SFEHMMEAARYP
-2065 HDPSRN
+2065 HDPTRN

-2086 EKLAARGDGWSMEP
+2086 EKLTARGDGWSMEP
-2100 LPVNHGTSKLDFKL
+2100 VPVGHGTSKLDFKL

-2134 FHKGTM
+2134 FRKGTM
-2140 ERLADRLLYILEQTA
+2140 ERMAERLLYILEQTA

-2164 VAQATPAEE
+2164 VVMATPADE
-2173 AAFAAW
+2173 AAFEVW
-2179 NDTGHPYPAEK
+2179 NDTEYPYPAEK
-2190 TIHGWFAESAQRWPG
+2190 TIHGWFAESARRWPDFP
-2205 RTAVR
+2205 AVR
-2210 SAEGSLTYGE
+2210 SAEGTLTYGE
-2220 LNDRAERMAA
+2220 LNDRAECMAA
-2230 VLRGKG
+2230 VLRGRG
-2236 VVVETIVPIAAQR
+2236 VAVETIVPIAAQR
-2249 SLSMMIT
+2249 SLSMMIA
-2256 IIAVLKA
+2256 IMAVLKA

-2270 DPEHPHERIRGILED
+2270 DPEHPPERIRGILED
-2285 SGARLLLAGAK
+2285 SGAKLLLAGAK
-2296 WIHTLPAFQGETLD
+2296 WIHKLPDFQGETLD
-2310 LDALTAAAASE
+2310 LDALAAAAALE
-2321 MPKGEE
+2321 LPKSDE
-2327 ETDLPPQAG
+2327 ETDLTPQAG

-2358 EHRAVLNRLNW
+2358 EHRAAINRLNW
-2369 MQTTYPLNER
+2369 MQTAYPLNER
-2379 DIILQKTP
+2379 DVILQKTP
-2387 ITFDVS
+2387 ISFDVS

-2420 MLRAIE
+2420 MLRTIE

-2449 SGRGGEL
+2449 SGRGGGL

-2463 ASGEALKPAHVAGFY
+2463 ASGEALKPAHVTGFY
-2478 TLMERGGRQCR
+2478 SLMERAGGQCR

-2504 YYDCPDAGAGT
+2504 YYDCPDTGADT

-2521 IHNIRLYIVDERTRP
+2521 IHNIRLYILDERMRP

-2551 LARGYRNRPDLTEQS
+2551 LARGYRNRPELTEVS
-2566 FVTNPFTA
+2566 FVANPLVP
-2574 GDKLYRTGDRARWL
+2574 GEKLYRTGDRARWL

-2609 IECGEIEHVLL
+2609 IECGEIEHALL
-2620 LQAEVRDAVVTA
+2620 LQTEVRDALVMVVTDPA
-2632 VTDHAREPALCA
+2632 GEPALCA
-2644 YLVTAEGEAPE
+2644 YLVTADGETPE
-2655 EASLRATLKE
+2655 EESLRAALKE

-2674 YFIAMEAFPL
+2674 HFVAMDAFPL
-2684 SPSGKTDRSR
+2684 SPSGKADRSS

-2701 ESAACGEAPGTQTEQ
+2701 EPASFGEAPATPTEQ
-2716 RLADL
+2716 RLAKL
-2721 WREVL
+2721 WLEVL
-2726 GLAASEPDNPVAIGR
+2726 GLTASGQDDRTAIGR
-2741 EAHFFQLGGHSLRA
+2741 GAHFFQMGGHSLRA

-2760 LIEQRYGAA
+2760 LIEQHYGAA

-2784 AARIDNAAPKQAAV
+2784 AVRIDNAVPKRAAV
-2798 INRAESRPFYPLSLA
+2798 ITRAESRPFYPLSLA
-2813 QNRLFVLQQLYQ
+2813 QNRLFVLQQLYP

-2839 GKLDQDRLREA
+2839 GKLQKDRLREA

-2864 FDWADGKP
+2864 FDWADGRP
-2872 VQHVHERV
+2872 VQRVHEGV
-2880 SFELAVHA
+2880 SFEFAVHE
-2888 LMDAADLNTFARA
+2888 LVEAADLNTFARA

-2925 HTLLLDIHHIV
+2925 HTLLLDMHHIV
-2936 ADGVSMNVMA
+2936 TDGVSMNVMA
-2946 RDFEQ
+2946 RDFGQ
-2951 LYRGGSLQPLP
+2951 LYQGGSLQPLP

-2974 WMASEARKQ
+2974 WMGSEARER
-2983 QEQFWAFRLAGTLPV
+2983 QEQYWASELAGTLPV

-3014 GAKLALPIP
+3014 GAKLAMPVP
-3023 AELVEGT
+3023 AELAEGVR
-3030 SAAAEQWGV
+3030 AAAEQWDV
-3039 TPFHIWLTAYHT
+3039 TPFHIWLAAYHT

-3087 PIRSQPSGELPFRAF
+3087 PIRSRPSGELPFKAF
-3102 AEQLKEIVLA
+3102 AEQLKETALA
-3112 ALDNSLLP
+3112 AMDNGLLP

-3125 TMLDVP
+3125 TMLEVP
-3131 RDLSRNPLFDTI
+3131 RDLSRNPLFDTM
-3143 FVMQHMEAGQTAAD
+3143 FVMQHKEMEQSAAD
-3157 ALQFEVQVP
+3157 ALQFEAQVP
-3166 DNRVSKLDLTFEI
+3166 DNRVSKLDLTFEF

-3189 TIEYR
+3189 TIEY
-3194 AALFKEDSIRR
+3194 ATALFKEDSIRR

-3213 VGLALAEPGRPL
+3213 AGLALAEPDRRL
-3225 GGIGLQG
+3225 GGIGLLDT
-3232 SAEAQKQSEAFNRTA
+3232 EAADKQSQAFNRTA
-3247 APYANGD
+3247 APYASGD
-3254 TVEVYLERQAAETPQ
+3254 TVEIYLERQAAETPQ
-3269 AVAVAAENGAL
+3269 AVAVAAEDGVL

-3287 RSNQMAQTLRKQG
+3287 RSNRLAQALRKQG
-3300 IKREERVAVVMD
+3300 VKREERVAVVME
-3312 RSLEMMISI
+3312 RSLEMMIAI

-3335 PSLPPDRIRYM
+3335 PGLPPERIRYM
-3346 LENSGAKLVLT
+3346 LDNSGARLLLT
-3357 KGKAPEGLETSLP
+3357 KGKTPEGLETFLP
-3370 FTDVHEVMTQE
+3370 IMDVHEALAQE
-3381 RDDFPVEKLHDSRSL
+3381 RDDSPVEKRHDSRSL

-3405 TGHPKGVMIEH
+3405 TGQPKGVMIEH

-3427 KQYGLDASGVVM
+3427 KQYGLDASGVIL

-3457 FAGAKLVLLPP
+3457 FAGARLVLLPP
-3468 GGEKD
+3468 GGEMD
-3473 PALMMDTIARHGVT
+3473 PALMMDTIAQHGVT

-3498 FLEDPGLLRG
+3498 FLENPGLLRG
-3508 DARLESLRHVFA
+3508 EARLESLRHVFA

-3536 IGVPFNARLV
+3536 IGLPFGARIV

-3562 CSDDDIS
+3562 CSDGDIPVQ
-3569 INDISIN
+3569 

-3585 ISLYIVSESM
+3585 ISIYIVSEAL
-3595 KLQPVGIAGEL
+3595 KLQPAGIAGEL
-3606 CISGAGLARGYIG
+3606 CITGAGLARGYIG
-3619 RPDLTEEK
+3619 RPDLTKEK
-3627 FVDNPFTEG
+3627 FVDNPFAAG

-3673 GEIEHVLLGHPAVS
+3673 GEIKQVLLGHPAVS
-3687 EAVVMKRDA
+3687 EAVVMKRNA
-3696 TSGSEYLC
+3696 ASGSEYLC
-3704 AYIVG
+3704 AYIVC
-3709 SEPVDHQ
+3709 SESADHQ
-3716 ELRDF
+3716 ELLDF
-3721 AGLRLPD
+3721 AALRLPD

-3756 LELAAGSATPFVEA
+3756 PELAADAGGTPFVEA
-3770 ASDTELAIAAVWH
+3770 ASDIELAIAAVWR

-3799 VGGESL
+3799 IGGESL

-3835 LAAYLKS
+3835 LAAYLES
-3842 RNRELASWSWSGL
+3842 RNRELASWNWSGL
-3855 SVADDCVCNG
+3855 PVADDCVSSG
-3865 YAAERIG
+3865 YSAERIG
-3872 SVQFQLDTMVSEGL
+3872 SVQFQLDRAVVEGL
-3886 TELAA
+3886 AELAA

-3905 LYFWRGKSG
+3905 LYFWRGESG
-3914 MGRLVLP
+3914 MDRLVLP
-3921 AMTDNGLI
+3921 ALTDKGLI
-3929 APKEIDFGEVRDFDT
+3929 NPKEIDFAEVRDFDT
-3944 LLRHAAKRVN
+3944 LLRHAAKLAS

-3959 TPRQIRK
+3959 TVRQIK
-3966 QPQAE
+3966 NQPKAE
-3971 AGFALFPLFAGAAQH
+3971 TGFALFPLFAGSARH
-3986 GFKEREG
+3986 GFKEREA
-3993 LLERFDVVLYMS
+3993 LLEQFDVVLYMD
-4005 GAAAAPRGAEVPE
+4005 GAAAPSGAEGPE
-4018 LGGVWTYDARRL
+4018 LGGVWTYNARL
-4030 SKEAVLDW
+4030 LGKEAVLDW
-4038 ASGYLELLS
+4038 ASAYLDLLL
-4047 SVVEQYRVAIGSA
+4047 SVVEQYRSAAGSA
-4060 ESGT
+4060 VPGA

>member
-25 ESGQERYLSYGQLLV
+25 ERGGEHYLSYGQLLAS
-40 LAGRALHLLREQGLE
+40 AGRTLHLLRERGLG
-55 PGDFAVI
+55 PGNFAVM

-87 TAARTDEGHKKLI
+87 TAARTDEGRKKLI

-105 LEAPRLLCDEELWPG
+105 LEAPTLLCDEELWPG

-132 ALAQLESGSVPVAE
+132 ALAQLQSGSVPIAE
-146 IFAAAADAV
+146 VLAAAADAG
-155 RPEAESY
+155 RPEAEPY
-162 DAAETDIAFIQ
+162 DAAETDTAFIQ

-187 THGNILSN
+187 THGNLLSN
-195 MRAIILGAQSTE
+195 MRAIIHGAQSTE

-223 IGFHLS
+223 IGFHLT

-240 STSTFVLHPMK
+240 PTSTFVLHPMK

-270 YVHFLQHWKPEGADD
+270 YVHFLQHWKPEGAAA

-345 NTVLLD
+345 NTVKLE
-351 RQSLAVGQPVRM
+351 RQSLTIGQPIQI
-363 AAHGDHAAIEIVELG
+363 AAHVDHTAIEIVELG

-390 ETGNPSAAGS
+390 EAGNPSAAGS
-400 VGLIHIRGRNVTS
+400 VGLIHIKGRNVTR

-421 NKQMIFPDGWLNTGD
+421 NKQTISPDGWLNTGD

-458 GQNVYPHDLETLISS
+458 GQNVYPHDLEALISG

-487 QDLTTKRDAIAVF
+487 QDATTKRDAIAVF

-505 KTGGFVPLMAKVK
+505 KAGGFVPLIAEVK
-518 KLLNRSAGLDVA
+518 KLLNGSAGLDVA
-530 FVVPIRRIPKT
+530 FVVPVRRIPKT
-541 TSGKIRRYVLAEAL
+541 TSGKIQRYVLAEAL

-562 TLAELAELE
+562 VLAELTELE
-571 AAATLKWCDAEGG
+571 AAAAPVRCDAEGG
-584 DALRGDVGLEPA
+584 DALRGDVGLKPA
-596 METEER
+596 TETEER
-602 IMTIWRE
+602 IMSIWRE
-609 VLKKDSIGRKDS
+609 VLKKDYIGRKDG

-645 ELTLTELFLHDTVGS
+645 ELTLTELFLHDTVSS

-669 QEGEGTAAAVPPLVS
+669 LEGEGTAAVVAPPVA
-684 KAEER
+684 KAEDR

-712 GYNLPFT
+712 NYHLPFT
-719 VQVKGPLDIER
+719 AQVKGPLDIER
-730 FRAAWQALIER
+730 FRAAWRALIER

-749 YMEDGNVMQR
+749 YREEDNVMQR
-759 IEQAV
+759 IEQEV
-764 EPPLAVVDGSSWPAS
+764 EPSLAVVDGSGWTAAE
-779 VLTMR
+779 LALR
-784 QRSFLQPFNLEQ
+784 QHSFLQPFRLEQ
-796 APLLRMELVRLE
+796 APLLRLELVRLE
-808 RESSVLLLDMHHIIT
+808 HESSVLLLDMHHIIT

-836 RFYEGNAPELLSIHS
+836 RFYEGNAPEPLSIHG
-851 GDIALWEETGRSG
+851 GDMALWEEAGRDG

-873 WHEIF
+873 WREIF
-878 RDGVLSPALPSPRP
+878 RDGVPSPSLPSPRP
-892 RPQKPSYR
+892 RPQTPSYR
-900 GAIERFELEPELA
+900 GAIERFELEPELT
-913 GSLRALAGRE
+913 GSLRALARRE

-935 YVLLAKYTGESD
+935 YALLSKYTGESD
-947 IIVGTAAARR
+947 IVVGTAAARR
-957 MRPELQSV
+957 VRPEMQSV

-983 RFDQWLMQVNGEA
+983 RFDQWLKQVHGEA

-1038 EWRGKNVVYAP
+1038 EWRSKDVVYTP
-1049 QEMDSGTAK
+1049 QAMDSGSAK

-1065 ADNGVSIAFTL
+1065 ADTGAGIAFTL

-1083 DERAAAQ
+1083 DEWAAAQ

-1103 AQPHAALGELD
+1103 TQPHAALGELD
-1114 PIDAGERERL
+1114 PVDAEERERL
-1124 LQLGR
+1124 LRLCR
-1129 SFGTQPQE
+1129 SSATPPQE

-1143 FERQAVESPQQ
+1143 FERQAVETPQQ

-1173 NRFARALVRRGVAP
+1173 NRFARALARRGVAP

-1199 DMITAILAV
+1199 DMIVAILAV

-1227 LFMLQDTEARVIV
+1227 LFMLQDTETQAIV
-1240 TAAAMM
+1240 TAAATM
-1246 EMVAGL
+1246 EMGTRL
-1252 AGDSIDVVD
+1252 AGDRTDVID
-1261 MDGLDTRWDGESGHN
+1261 MDELDTGWASEYGHD
-1276 LDFDGSA
+1276 LDIDGSA

-1294 STGKPKGIMTTH
+1294 STGKPKGIMTSH
-1306 RNVSRIAVHTD
+1306 RNVSRIAVQTD
-1317 YVSISENDALL
+1317 YVSISKNDALL

-1354 VGEEEV
+1354 VSEEEV
-1360 ADVVRLAELIEG
+1360 ADVVRLTELIED
-1372 RGITVFFV
+1372 RGITIFFV

-1392 LESLRGVR
+1392 LESLRGLR

-1408 ASVPHIRKALRALGS
+1408 ASVPHIRKALRALGP

-1436 VFATCYPITKTW
+1436 VFATCYPITETW
-1448 DSEGAATVPIG
+1448 DGQGTATLPIG
-1459 VPIARAETL
+1459 TPIARSETL
-1468 VLNEQSRLQ
+1468 VLNEQGRLQ

-1482 GELWIAGDGVASG
+1482 GELWIAGEGVASG

-1546 GYRIELGEIECRL
+1546 GYRIELGEIESRL
-1559 LDCAGVKEAYVA
+1559 LDCAGVKEAFVA
-1571 LIENDGARY
+1571 LIENDGAPY
-1580 LCAYIVAEQTEGQ
+1580 LCAYIVAEQTEGR

-1622 GSGKVDKKRLPA
+1622 ANGKVDKKRLPA
-1634 PERAAVAAAYAVPY
+1634 PERAISY

-1653 DTEILVAGLWQEVLH
+1653 ETEIIVARLWQEVLH
-1668 AGQVGALDHFFEHG
+1668 AEQVGALDHFFEHG

-1691 TSAIYKHCRVRMSLQ
+1691 TSAIYKQCRVRMPLQ

-1716 QAAWID
+1716 QASWID
-1722 SAAKEAYEPIA
+1722 RAAKEAYEPVA
-1733 EAPKAASYPL
+1733 DAPKAASYPL
-1743 SPSQRRMF
+1743 SPPQRRMF

-1764 IPLALKLSGVVDET
+1764 IPLALKLSGAVGET
-1778 RIASAL
+1778 RIEPAL

-1813 DFVLQTAELTGTP
+1813 AFVLQTAELAETA

-1871 DGIAVKLLLEELTA
+1871 DGISVKLLLEELTA

-1891 LASLALHYKDY
+1891 LAPLALHYKDY

-1927 EPPAPLDMPLDR
+1927 EPPAPLDMPLDWL
-1939 PRGDRQTFAGDTYTF
+1939 RGDRQTFAGDTYTF
-1954 HISAVLAAR
+1954 HIPAALAAR

-2053 SFEHMMEVAQYS
+2053 SFEQMMEAARYP

-2100 LPVNHGTSKLDFKL
+2100 LPVSHGTSKLDFKL

-2134 FHKGTM
+2134 FHKDTM
-2140 ERLADRLLYILEQTA
+2140 ERLAARLLYILEQTA

-2164 VAQATPAEE
+2164 VAMATPAEE

-2179 NDTGHPYPAEK
+2179 NDTGHSYPAEK
-2190 TIHGWFAESAQRWPG
+2190 TIHGWFAESARRWPN

-2236 VVVETIVPIAAQR
+2236 VAVETIVPIAAQR
-2249 SLSMMIT
+2249 SLSMMIA
-2256 IIAVLKA
+2256 IMAVLKA

-2270 DPEHPHERIRGILED
+2270 DPEHPPERIRGILED
-2285 SGARLLLAGAK
+2285 SGAKLLLTGAK
-2296 WIHTLPAFQGETLD
+2296 WIHTLPAFLGETLD
-2310 LDALTAAAASE
+2310 LDALAAAAASE
-2321 MPKGEE
+2321 LPKGEE
-2327 ETDLPPQAG
+2327 ETDLTPQAG

-2358 EHRAVLNRLNW
+2358 EHRAAINRLNW
-2369 MQTTYPLNER
+2369 MQTAYPLNER
-2379 DIILQKTP
+2379 DVILQKTP

-2407 YLLEPGGEKEPSV
+2407 YLLEPSGEKEPSV

-2478 TLMERGGRQCR
+2478 SLMERGGGRCR

-2521 IHNIRLYIVDERTRP
+2521 IHNIRLYIVDERMRP

-2566 FVTNPFTA
+2566 FVPNPFAA
-2574 GDKLYRTGDRARWL
+2574 GEKLYRTGDRARWL

-2609 IECGEIEHVLL
+2609 IECGEIEHALL

-2632 VTDHAREPALCA
+2632 VTDHAGEPALCA
-2644 YLVTAEGEAPE
+2644 YLVTVDGETPE
-2655 EASLRATLKE
+2655 EASLRAVLKE
-2665 LLPEYMIPS
+2665 FLPEYMIPS
-2674 YFIAMEAFPL
+2674 YFVAMGAFPL
-2684 SPSGKTDRSR
+2684 SPSGKADRSR

-2701 ESAACGEAPGTQTEQ
+2701 EPAACGEAPATPTEQ
-2716 RLADL
+2716 RLAEL

-2726 GLAASEPDNPVAIGR
+2726 GLASSEPNDPAAIGR

-2769 FAMKDVFDAPLLREM
+2769 FAMKDVFDVPLLREM
-2784 AARIDNAAPKQAAV
+2784 AARIDNAAPKRATV
-2798 INRAESRPFYPLSLA
+2798 IARAESRPFYPLSLA
-2813 QNRLFVLQQLYQ
+2813 QNRLFVLQQLYPG
-2825 DSTAYNLPLALNLT
+2825 STAYNLPLALNLT

-2850 IQGLIDRH
+2850 IQRLIDRH

-2872 VQHVHERV
+2872 VQRVHERV
-2880 SFELAVHA
+2880 SFELAEHA

-2919 TDGESR
+2919 TDGENR

-2946 RDFEQ
+2946 RDFEE

-2962 IHYKDAAVWQQE
+2962 VHYKDAAVWQQE
-2974 WMASEARKQ
+2974 WMASEAREQ
-2983 QEQFWAFRLAGTLPV
+2983 QEQYWTFRLAGTLPV

-3023 AELVEGT
+3023 AELAEGIG
-3030 SAAAEQWGV
+3030 AAAEQWGV
-3039 TPFHIWLTAYHT
+3039 TPFHIWLAAYHT

-3087 PIRSQPSGELPFRAF
+3087 PIRSRPSGELPFRAF
-3102 AEQLKEIVLA
+3102 AEQLKETALA
-3112 ALDNSLLP
+3112 ALDNGLLP

-3131 RDLSRNPLFDTI
+3131 RDLSRNPLFDTM
-3143 FVMQHMEAGQTAAD
+3143 FVMQHMEAGQAAAD
-3157 ALQFEVQVP
+3157 ALQFEAQVP

-3189 TIEYR
+3189 TIEY
-3194 AALFKEDSIRR
+3194 ATALFKEDSIHR

-3213 VGLALAEPGRPL
+3213 VGLALAEPERPL

-3232 SAEAQKQSEAFNRTA
+3232 AAAAEKQCEAFNRTA
-3247 APYANGD
+3247 APYASGD
-3254 TVEVYLERQAAETPQ
+3254 TVEVYLERHAAETPQ
-3269 AVAVAAENGAL
+3269 AVAVAAEDGAL

-3287 RSNQMAQTLRKQG
+3287 RSNRLAQALRKQG
-3300 IKREERVAVVMD
+3300 VKREERVAVVMD
-3312 RSLEMMISI
+3312 RSLEMMIAM

-3326 AGGAYVPVT
+3326 AGGAYVPVA
-3335 PSLPPDRIRYM
+3335 PGLPPERIRYM
-3346 LENSGAKLVLT
+3346 LDNSGAKLVLT
-3357 KGKAPEGLETSLP
+3357 KGKAPEGLETFLP
-3370 FTDVHEVMTQE
+3370 FMDVHEALAQE
-3381 RDDFPVEKLHDSRSL
+3381 RDDFPMEKLHDSRSL

-3405 TGHPKGVMIEH
+3405 TGQPKGVMIEH
-3416 HSVVNRIGWMQ
+3416 RSVVNRIGWMQ
-3427 KQYGLDASGVVM
+3427 KQYGLDASGVIM

-3498 FLEDPGLLRG
+3498 FLEYPGLLRG
-3508 DARLESLRHVFA
+3508 EARLESLSHVFA

-3536 IGVPFNARLV
+3536 IGVPFDARLV

-3562 CSDDDIS
+3562 CSDGDIP
-3569 INDISIN
+3569 IQ

-3585 ISLYIVSESM
+3585 ISLYIVSEAM

-3619 RPDLTEEK
+3619 RPDLTAEK
-3627 FVDNPFTEG
+3627 FVDNPFAAG

-3696 TSGSEYLC
+3696 ASGSEYLC
-3704 AYIVG
+3704 AYIVC
-3709 SEPVDHQ
+3709 SEPADHQ

-3721 AGLRLPD
+3721 AALRLPD

-3756 LELAAGSATPFVEA
+3756 PEPAADSGTPFVEA
-3770 ASDTELAIAAVWH
+3770 ASDIELAIAAVWR
-3783 EILQRDDFGIH
+3783 EILQRNDFGIH

-3805 LLVRVHQRLEELYP
+3805 LLVQAHQRLEELYP

-3835 LAAYLKS
+3835 LAAYLES
-3842 RNRELASWSWSGL
+3842 RNRELAIWCWSGL
-3855 SVADDCVCNG
+3855 PVADDCVSSG

-3872 SVQFQLDTMVSEGL
+3872 SVQFQLDRAVAEGL
-3886 TELAA
+3886 AELAA
-3891 SRSVTVEAA
+3891 SRSVTVEAV

-3905 LYFWRGKSG
+3905 LYFWRGESG

-3921 AMTDNGLI
+3921 AMSHNGLI
-3929 APKEIDFGEVRDFDT
+3929 APKEIDFAEVREFDT
-3944 LLRHAAKRVN
+3944 LLRHAAKRTS

-3959 TPRQIRK
+3959 TARQIRK

-3986 GFKEREG
+3986 GFKDREA
-3993 LLERFDVVLYMS
+3993 LLEQFDVVLYMD
-4005 GAAAAPRGAEVPE
+4005 GAAAPSEAEGPK
-4018 LGGVWTYDARRL
+4018 LGGVWTYNARRL
-4030 SKEAVLDW
+4030 GKEAVLDW
-4038 ASGYLELLS
+4038 ASAYLELLS
-4047 SVVEQYRVAIGSA
+4047 SVVEQYRAASGSA
-4060 ESGT
+4060 VSGA

>member
-1 MRTIRNLSGV
+1 MRTISSLSGA

-25 ESGQERYLSYGQLLV
+25 ESGQERYLSYGELLAW
-40 LAGRALHLLREQGLE
+40 AGRALHLLREQGLG
-55 PGDFAVI
+55 PGDFAVM

-87 TAARTDEGHKKLI
+87 TAARTDEGRKKLI

-105 LEAPRLLCDEELWPG
+105 LEAPTFLCDEDLWPG

-127 HGEAE
+127 HGETE
-132 ALAQLESGSVPVAE
+132 VLARLESGGMPIAE
-146 IFAAAADAV
+146 VLAAAADAG
-155 RPEAESY
+155 RPEAEPY
-162 DAAETDIAFIQ
+162 NAAETDTAFIQ

-187 THGNILSN
+187 THGNLLSN
-195 MRAIILGAQSTE
+195 MRAIIQGAQSTE

-223 IGFHLS
+223 IGFHLT

-240 STSTFVLHPMK
+240 PTSTFVLHPMK

-270 YVHFLQHWKPEGADD
+270 YVHFLQHWKPEGAAA

-345 NTVLLD
+345 TTVKLE
-351 RQSLAVGQPVRM
+351 RQSLAVGQPVRI
-363 AAHGDHAAIEIVELG
+363 AAHGDHTAIEIVELG

-383 CEVRICD
+383 CEVSICD
-390 ETGNPSAAGS
+390 EAGNPSAAGS
-400 VGLIHIRGRNVTS
+400 VGSIHIRGRNVTS

-421 NKQMIFPDGWLNTGD
+421 NKQTISPDGWLNTGD
-436 LGFLLEGRLYVT
+436 LGFLLDGRLYVT

-458 GQNVYPHDLETLISS
+458 GQNVYPHDLEALISG

-481 TAIAAV
+481 TAVAAV
-487 QDLTTKRDAIAVF
+487 QDATTKRDAIAVF

-505 KTGGFVPLMAKVK
+505 KTGGFVPLMAEVK
-518 KLLNRSAGLDVA
+518 KLLNGSAGLDVA
-530 FVVPIRRIPKT
+530 FVVPVRRIPKT
-541 TSGKIRRYVLAEAL
+541 TSGKIQRYILAEAL
-555 REGEFAE
+555 REGDFAQA
-562 TLAELAELE
+562 LAELTELE
-571 AAATLKWCDAEGG
+571 AAAAFKRCDEDGVEV
-584 DALRGDVGLEPA
+584 LRGDVVLEPA
-596 METEER
+596 TETEER
-602 IMTIWRE
+602 IMSIWRE
-609 VLKKDSIGRKDS
+609 VLNKDSIGPKDS

-636 ARLQETFGV
+636 ARLQEAFGAR
-645 ELTLTELFLHDTVGS
+645 LTLTELFLHDTVSS

-669 QEGEGTAAAVPPLVS
+669 QEGEGTAAAMPPVT
-684 KAEER
+684 KVEER

-712 GYNLPFT
+712 GYHLPFA

-730 FRAAWQALIER
+730 FRSAWRALTER

-749 YMEDGNVMQR
+749 YMEEGNVMQR
-759 IEQAV
+759 IEQGV
-764 EPPLAVVDGSSWPAS
+764 EPPLTVVDGSGWPAS
-779 VLTMR
+779 ALARR
-784 QRSFLQPFNLEQ
+784 QRSFLQPFRLEQ
-796 APLLRMELVRLE
+796 APLLRLELVRLE

-836 RFYEGNAPELLSIHS
+836 KFYDGNSPEPLSIHG
-851 GDIALWEETGRSG
+851 GDMALWEEAGRSG

-873 WHEIF
+873 WREIF
-878 RDGVLSPALPSPRP
+878 RDGVPSPALPSPRP
-892 RPQKPSYR
+892 RPQTPSYR
-900 GAIERFELEPELA
+900 GAIERFELDPEIA
-913 GSLRALAGRE
+913 GSLRALARRE

-935 YVLLAKYTGESD
+935 YALLAKYTGESD
-947 IIVGTAAARR
+947 IVVGTAAARR
-957 MRPELQSV
+957 VRPELQSV

-977 RGQSGL
+977 TGQSGL
-983 RFDQWLMQVNGEA
+983 RFDQWVKQVNGA
-996 LAAIGNGDVPYEE
+996 VLTAIGNGDVPYEE
-1009 IAELANVKREYGRNP
+1009 ITELANVKREHGRNP

-1038 EWRGKNVVYAP
+1038 EWRSKDVFYTP
-1049 QEMDSGTAK
+1049 QAMDSGSAK

-1065 ADNGVSIAFTL
+1065 TDNGVSIAFSL
-1076 EYALDLY
+1076 EYVLDLY

-1090 LARHYVALARAVA
+1090 LARHYVALARAFA
-1103 AQPHAALGELD
+1103 AHPHAVLGELD
-1114 PIDAGERERL
+1114 PVDAEERERL
-1124 LQLGR
+1124 LRLGR
-1129 SFGTQPQE
+1129 SFNAPRQE

-1143 FERQAVESPQQ
+1143 FERQAVETPQQ

-1173 NRFARALVRRGVAP
+1173 NRFARELVRCGVAP
-1187 GAKVALLLLRSP
+1187 RAKVALLLLRSP
-1199 DMITAILAV
+1199 DMIAAILAV

-1227 LFMLQDTEARVIV
+1227 LYMLQDTKAQVIV
-1240 TAAAMM
+1240 TEAATM
-1246 EMVAGL
+1246 EMGARI
-1252 AGDSIDVVD
+1252 AGDSIDVIS
-1261 MDGLDTRWDGESGHN
+1261 MDVLDARWAGESGTD
-1276 LDFDGSA
+1276 LDIDGSA

-1306 RNVSRIAVHTD
+1306 RNVSRIAVHAD

-1341 LYGALLNG
+1341 VYGALLNG

-1360 ADVVRLAELIEG
+1360 ADVVRLTELIEG

-1392 LESLRGVR
+1392 LESLRGLR

-1408 ASVPHIRKALRALGS
+1408 ASVPHIRKAFRALGP

-1436 VFATCYPITKTW
+1436 VFATCYRVTETW
-1448 DSEGAATVPIG
+1448 DEQGTATVPIG
-1459 VPIARAETL
+1459 TPIACSETL
-1468 VLNEQSRLQ
+1468 VLSEQGRLQ

-1495 YVNLPEQTASKFRP
+1495 YVNLPEQTTSKFRP
-1509 HPFREGETVYGTGDL
+1509 HPFREGETVYRTGDL

-1546 GYRIELGEIECRL
+1546 GYRIELGEIESRL
-1559 LDCAGVKEAYVA
+1559 LNCAGVKEAFVT
-1571 LIENDGARY
+1571 LIENDGAPY

-1593 ASVRSQ
+1593 TNVRHQ

-1614 QLEKLPLN
+1614 HLEKLPLN
-1622 GSGKVDKKRLPA
+1622 ANGKVDKKHLPV
-1634 PERAAVAAAYAVPY
+1634 PERTFPY
-1648 EAPAT
+1648 EAPVT
-1653 DTEILVAGLWQEVLH
+1653 DTEVTVAGLWQEVLH
-1668 AGQVGALDHFFEHG
+1668 AEQVGALDHFFEHG

-1691 TSAIYKHCRVRMSLQ
+1691 TSAIYKHCRVRMPLQ

-1722 SAAKEAYEPIA
+1722 RAAKETYEPVA

-1743 SPSQRRMF
+1743 SPPQRRMF
-1751 LAESMA
+1751 LAENMA

-1764 IPLALKLSGVVDET
+1764 IPLALKLSGAVDET
-1778 RIASAL
+1778 RIGSAL

-1813 DFVLQTAELTGTP
+1813 AFVLQTADLAETP

-1844 LLAACYCRPESEG
+1844 LLAARYCRPESEG
-1857 AEAYLLLNIHHIAA
+1857 AEACLLLNIHHIAA
-1871 DGIAVKLLLEELTA
+1871 DGISVKLLLEELTA

-1891 LASLALHYKDY
+1891 LAPPALHYKDY

-1909 SGSERARASRAFW
+1909 SGSERTEANRAFW
-1922 TEQLA
+1922 AEQLA

-1939 PRGDRQTFAGDTYTF
+1939 QRGDRQTFAGDTYNF
-1954 HISAVLAAR
+1954 HIPAALAAR

-1969 SAGASM
+1969 SARASM

-1988 GTTHQSEFAIGSL
+1988 GTTHQSELTIGSL

-2008 DTARMIGMFNQF
+2008 DTAGMIGMFNQF

-2035 FVGETHGRL
+2035 FVSETHERL
-2044 LAAYEHGDV
+2044 LGAYEHGDV
-2053 SFEHMMEVAQYS
+2053 SFEHLIEATRHP

-2086 EKLAARGDGWSMEP
+2086 EKLTARGDGWSMEP
-2100 LPVNHGTSKLDFKL
+2100 LPVRHGTSKLDFKL

-2140 ERLADRLLYILEQTA
+2140 ERLADRLLYILEQA
-2155 ASPDLICGD
+2155 AARPDLICGD
-2164 VAQATPAEE
+2164 VVMVMPAEE
-2173 AAFAAW
+2173 AAVAAW
-2179 NDTGHPYPAEK
+2179 NDTRHSYPEEK
-2190 TIHGWFAESAQRWPG
+2190 TIHGWFAESARRWPDFP
-2205 RTAVR
+2205 AVR
-2210 SAEGSLTYGE
+2210 SAEGSLTYRE

-2230 VLRGKG
+2230 VLRAKG
-2236 VVVETIVPIAAQR
+2236 VAVETIVPIAAQR
-2249 SLSMMIT
+2249 SLSMMIA
-2256 IIAVLKA
+2256 IMAVLKA

-2270 DPEHPHERIRGILED
+2270 DPEHPPERIRGILED
-2285 SGARLLLAGAK
+2285 SGARLLLAGDK
-2296 WIHTLPAFQGETLD
+2296 WMHTLPAFQGETLD
-2310 LDALTAAAASE
+2310 LEALAAAAASE
-2321 MPKGEE
+2321 LPKGEE
-2327 ETDLPPQAG
+2327 AMTLSPQAG

-2358 EHRAVLNRLNW
+2358 EHRAVINRLNW
-2369 MQTTYPLNER
+2369 MQTAYPLNER
-2379 DIILQKTP
+2379 DVILQKTP

-2407 YLLEPGGEKEPSV
+2407 YLLEPGGEKEPPS
-2420 MLRAIE
+2420 MLRAIV

-2436 PSMLGVFLPYAAD
+2436 PSMLGVFLPYTAN

-2456 CSLRYVF
+2456 GSLRYVF
-2463 ASGEALKPAHVAGFY
+2463 ASGEALKPAHVSGFY
-2478 TLMERGGRQCR
+2478 SLMERGGGKCR

-2504 YYDCPDAGAGT
+2504 YYDCPDAGANT

-2521 IHNIRLYIVDERTRP
+2521 IHNIRLYIVDERMRS

-2551 LARGYRNRPDLTEQS
+2551 LARGYRHRPDLTEQS
-2566 FVTNPFTA
+2566 FVPNPFA
-2574 GDKLYRTGDRARWL
+2574 PGEKLYRTGDRARWL
-2588 PDGNIEYLGRFD
+2588 PDGNIEYLGRLD

-2609 IECGEIEHVLL
+2609 IECGEIEHALL

-2632 VTDHAREPALCA
+2632 VTDHAGEPALCA
-2644 YLVTAEGEAPE
+2644 YLVTADGETPE
-2655 EASLRATLKE
+2655 EASLRAALKE

-2674 YFIAMEAFPL
+2674 YFVAMGAFPL
-2684 SPSGKTDRSR
+2684 SPSGKADRSN

-2701 ESAACGEAPGTQTEQ
+2701 EPAAFGEALATPTEQ
-2716 RLADL
+2716 RLAEL

-2726 GLAASEPDNPVAIGR
+2726 GLAANGPDEPAAFGR

-2760 LIEQRYGAA
+2760 LIEQRYGAT
-2769 FAMKDVFDAPLLREM
+2769 FAMKNVFDAPLLREM
-2784 AARIDNAAPKQAAV
+2784 AARIDNAAPKRAAV
-2798 INRAESRPFYPLSLA
+2798 IARAESRPFYPLSLA

-2825 DSTAYNLPLALNLT
+2825 GSTAYNLPLALNLT
-2839 GKLDQDRLREA
+2839 GKLDQDKLREA

-2872 VQHVHERV
+2872 VQHIHERV

-2888 LMDAADLNTFARA
+2888 LTDAADLNTFARA

-2919 TDGESR
+2919 TDGQSR

-2946 RDFEQ
+2946 SDFAQ

-2974 WMASEARKQ
+2974 WMASEERKQ
-2983 QEQFWAFRLAGTLPV
+2983 QEEYWAYRLAGTLPV

-3003 DYPRPP
+3003 DDPRPP

-3014 GAKLALPIP
+3014 GAKLALPIA
-3023 AELVEGT
+3023 AELAEEIG
-3030 SAAAEQWGV
+3030 AAAEQWGV
-3039 TPFHIWLTAYHT
+3039 TPFHIWLAAYHT

-3087 PIRSQPSGELPFRAF
+3087 PIRSRPSGELPFRAF
-3102 AEQLKEIVLA
+3102 AEQLKETVLA
-3112 ALDNSLLP
+3112 ALDNGMLP
-3120 FEHMV
+3120 FEQMV

-3131 RDLSRNPLFDTI
+3131 RDLSRNPLFDTM
-3143 FVMQHMEAGQTAAD
+3143 FVMQHMEGGEAAD
-3157 ALQFEVQVP
+3157 ALQFEAQVP
-3166 DNRVSKLDLTFEI
+3166 DTRVSKLDLTFEI

-3189 TIEYR
+3189 TIEY
-3194 AALFKEDSIRR
+3194 ATALFKEDSIHR
-3205 MAEWYFRI
+3205 MAQWYFRI
-3213 VGLALAEPGRPL
+3213 VGLALAEPERPL
-3225 GGIGLQG
+3225 GGIGLQ
-3232 SAEAQKQSEAFNRTA
+3232 SAATAQKQSEAFNRTA
-3247 APYANGD
+3247 APYASGD
-3254 TVEVYLERQAAETPQ
+3254 TVEVYLERQAAVTPQ
-3269 AVAVAAENGAL
+3269 AIAVAAEDGAL

-3287 RSNQMAQTLRKQG
+3287 RSNRLAQALRKQG
-3300 IKREERVAVVMD
+3300 VEREECVAVVMD
-3312 RSLEMMISI
+3312 RSLEMMIAI

-3335 PSLPPDRIRYM
+3335 PGLPPERIRYM
-3346 LENSGAKLVLT
+3346 LDNSGAKLLLT
-3357 KGKAPEGLETSLP
+3357 KGKAPEGLTTLLP
-3370 FTDVHEVMTQE
+3370 CMDVHEALAQE
-3381 RDDFPVEKLHDSRSL
+3381 RDDIPVEKLHDSRSL

-3405 TGHPKGVMIEH
+3405 TGQPKGVMIEH

-3427 KQYGLDASGVVM
+3427 KQYGLDARGVIM

-3498 FLEDPGLLRG
+3498 FLEQPGLLRG
-3508 DARLESLRHVFA
+3508 EARLESLSHVFA

-3536 IGVPFNARLV
+3536 IGVPFDARLV

-3562 CSDDDIS
+3562 CSEGDIPNQ
-3569 INDISIN
+3569 I
-3576 VPIGKPIDN
+3576 PIGKPIDN
-3585 ISLYIVSESM
+3585 ISLYIMSEAM
-3595 KLQPVGIAGEL
+3595 KLQPVGVTGEL

-3619 RPDLTEEK
+3619 RSDLTEAK
-3627 FVDNPFTEG
+3627 FVDNPFAAG
-3636 SLMYRTGDLARWL
+3636 SPMYRTGDLARWL

-3673 GEIEHVLLGHPAVS
+3673 GEIEHVLLDHPSVS
-3687 EAVVMKRDA
+3687 EAVVMKRDSS
-3696 TSGSEYLC
+3696 SGSEYLC
-3704 AYIVG
+3704 AYIVC
-3709 SEPVDHQ
+3709 SEPAGAQ

-3721 AGLRLPD
+3721 AALRLPD

-3756 LELAAGSATPFVEA
+3756 PEPASDSRTPFVEA
-3770 ASDTELAIAAVWH
+3770 ASDIELAIAAVWR

-3805 LLVRVHQRLEELYP
+3805 LLVRAHQRLEELYP
-3819 GALGVTDL
+3819 GVLGVTDL

-3835 LAAYLKS
+3835 LAAFLES
-3842 RNRELASWSWSGL
+3842 SNRELASWIWSGL
-3855 SVADDCVCNG
+3855 PVADDCISSG
-3865 YAAERIG
+3865 YATERIG
-3872 SVQFQLDTMVSEGL
+3872 SVQFELDSVVAKEL
-3886 TELAA
+3886 AELAA

-3905 LYFWRGKSG
+3905 LYFWRGESG

-3921 AMTDNGLI
+3921 AITDNGLI
-3929 APKEIDFGEVRDFDT
+3929 APKEIDFAEVRDFDT
-3944 LLRHAAKRVN
+3944 LLLHAANRVS

-3959 TPRQIRK
+3959 NPRQIRK
-3966 QPQAE
+3966 QPQAK
-3971 AGFALFPLFAGAAQH
+3971 AGFALFPLFAGSAQH
-3986 GFKEREG
+3986 GFKEREA
-3993 LLERFDVVLYMS
+3993 LLERFDVVLYMD
-4005 GAAAAPRGAEVPE
+4005 GAAAPSGAEATE
-4018 LGGVWTYDARRL
+4018 LGGVWVYNARRL
-4030 SKEAVLDW
+4030 RKEAVLEW
-4038 ASGYLELLS
+4038 ASAYLDLLS
-4047 SVVEQYRVAIGSA
+4047 GVVEQYRAATDGAV
-4060 ESGT
+4060 SGA

>member
-25 ESGQERYLSYGQLLV
+25 ESSQERYLSYGQLLT
-40 LAGRALHLLREQGLE
+40 LAGRALHLLRERGLG
-55 PGDFAVI
+55 PGDFAVM

-87 TAARTDEGHKKLI
+87 TAARTDEGRKKLI

-105 LEAPRLLCDEELWPG
+105 LEAPRLLCDEDLWPG
-120 IQGYALK
+120 IQAYALK
-127 HGEAE
+127 HGEEE
-132 ALAQLESGSVPVAE
+132 ALAWLESGSVPIAE
-146 IFAAAADAV
+146 VLSAAADAG
-155 RPEAESY
+155 RPEAEPY
-162 DAAETDIAFIQ
+162 DSAETDIAFIQ

-187 THGNILSN
+187 THGNLLSN
-195 MRAIILGAQSTE
+195 MRAIIQGAQSTE

-240 STSTFVLHPMK
+240 PTSTFVLHPMK

-257 KHRVTCLSSPNFG
+257 KHQVTCLSSPNFG
-270 YVHFLQHWKPEGADD
+270 YVHFLQHWKPEGAAE

-390 ETGNPSAAGS
+390 EAGKPSAAGS
-400 VGLIHIRGRNVTS
+400 IGLVHIRGRNVTS

-421 NKQMIFPDGWLNTGD
+421 NKQTISQDGWLNTGD
-436 LGFLLEGRLYVT
+436 LGFLLEGCLYVT

-458 GQNVYPHDLETLISS
+458 GQNVYPHDLEALISG

-487 QDLTTKRDAIAVF
+487 QDATTKRDAIAVF

-505 KTGGFVPLMAKVK
+505 KIGGFVPLMAEVK
-518 KLLNRSAGLDVA
+518 KLLNGSAGLDVA
-530 FVVPIRRIPKT
+530 FVVPVRRIPKT
-541 TSGKIRRYVLAEAL
+541 TSGKIQRYVLAEAL
-555 REGEFAE
+555 REGEFAKV
-562 TLAELAELE
+562 LAELTELE
-571 AAATLKWCDAEGG
+571 AAATLK
-584 DALRGDVGLEPA
+584 RGDVEGDDVLRRDVDLKT
-596 METEER
+596 ETEER
-602 IMTIWRE
+602 IMSIWRE
-609 VLKKDSIGRKDS
+609 VLKKDYIGKKDG

-636 ARLQETFGV
+636 ARLQESFGV
-645 ELTLTELFLHDTVGS
+645 ELTLTELFLHDTVSS
-660 LAALLEQKA
+660 LAALLEQKV
-669 QEGEGTAAAVPPLVS
+669 QKGEGTAAAPPPVA

-712 GYNLPFT
+712 SYHLPFA
-719 VQVKGPLDIER
+719 VQLKGPLDIER

-749 YMEDGNVMQR
+749 YMDEGNVMQR
-759 IEQAV
+759 IDQVV
-764 EPPLAVVDGSSWPAS
+764 EPPLVVIDGSDWTAAS
-779 VLTMR
+779 LELR
-784 QRSFLQPFNLEQ
+784 KRSFLKPFRMDQ

-808 RESSVLLLDMHHIIT
+808 RETSVLLLDMHHIIT

-836 RFYEGNAPELLSIHS
+836 SLYGGNVPEPLSIHS
-851 GDIALWEETGRSG
+851 GDMALWEETCQSD

-873 WHEIF
+873 WREIF
-878 RDGVLSPALPSPRP
+878 RDGVPSPALPSPRP
-892 RPQKPSYR
+892 RPQTPSYR
-900 GAIERFELEPELA
+900 GAMERFELEPKLS
-913 GSLRALAGRE
+913 GSLRALARRE

-935 YVLLAKYTGESD
+935 YALLAKYTGESD
-947 IIVGTAAARR
+947 IVVGTAAARR
-957 MRPELQSV
+957 IRPELQNV

-977 RGQSGL
+977 RGQSSL
-983 RFDQWLMQVNGEA
+983 RFDQWLKQVHGEA
-996 LAAIGNGDVPYEE
+996 LTAIGHGDVPYEE
-1009 IAELANVKREYGRNP
+1009 IVELLNVKRDYGRNP

-1038 EWRGKNVVYAP
+1038 EWRSNDVVYTP
-1049 QEMDSGTAK
+1049 QSIDSGSAK

-1065 ADNGVSIAFTL
+1065 ADNGDSIAFML

-1083 DERAAAQ
+1083 DEQATAQ

-1103 AQPHAALGELD
+1103 AQPHATLGELD
-1114 PIDAGERERL
+1114 PVDAGELERL
-1124 LQLGR
+1124 LRLSR
-1129 SFGTQPQE
+1129 SFAAPPQE
-1137 LSLHRL
+1137 LSVHRL
-1143 FERQAVESPQQ
+1143 FERQAVETPQQ
-1154 IAVEMGERAYTYS
+1154 IAVEMGEQAYTYS

-1173 NRFARALVRRGVAP
+1173 NRFARTLARRGVAP
-1187 GAKVALLLLRSP
+1187 GSKVALLLRRSP

-1219 PQYPEERI
+1219 PKYPEERI
-1227 LFMLQDTEARVIV
+1227 LFMLQDTEARTIV
-1240 TAAAMM
+1240 AAAAT
-1246 EMVAGL
+1246 VDISARL
-1252 AGDSIDVVD
+1252 AGDRFDVVD
-1261 MDGLDTRWDGESGHN
+1261 MDGLDTRWDGESDHD
-1276 LDFDGSA
+1276 LDIDGSA

-1306 RNVSRIAVHTD
+1306 RNVSRVAVHTD

-1341 LYGALLNG
+1341 VYGALLNG

-1360 ADVVRLAELIEG
+1360 ADVMRLTELIES

-1392 LESLRGVR
+1392 LESLHGLR

-1408 ASVPHIRKALRALGS
+1408 ASTPHIRKALRVLGP

-1436 VFATCYPITKTW
+1436 VFATCYRITETW
-1448 DSEGAATVPIG
+1448 DGQETATVPIG
-1459 VPIARAETL
+1459 APIARSETL
-1468 VLNEQSRLQ
+1468 VLNDEGRLQ

-1535 LDRIDSQVKLR
+1535 LDRIDSQVKMR
-1546 GYRIELGEIECRL
+1546 GYRIELGEIESRL
-1559 LDCAGVKEAYVA
+1559 LDCEGVKEAFVA
-1571 LIENDGARY
+1571 LIENDGAPY
-1580 LCAYIVAEQTEGQ
+1580 LCAYIVAEQTQEQ
-1593 ASVRSQ
+1593 ENVRSQ
-1599 LTGKLPAFMIPAAFV
+1599 LTGKLPAFMIPSAFV
-1614 QLEKLPLN
+1614 LLEKLPLN
-1622 GSGKVDKKRLPA
+1622 TNGKVDKKSLPA
-1634 PERAAVAAAYAVPY
+1634 PERTVPY

-1653 DTEILVAGLWQEVLH
+1653 NTEIIVAGLWQEVLH
-1668 AGQVGALDHFFEHG
+1668 AEQVGALDHFFEHG

-1691 TSAIYKHCRVRMSLQ
+1691 TSALYKHCRVRMPLH

-1722 SAAKEAYEPIA
+1722 RAAKETYEPVVGAPTA
-1733 EAPKAASYPL
+1733 ESYPL

-1764 IPLALKLSGVVDET
+1764 IPLALKLTGAVGET
-1778 RIASAL
+1778 RIELAL

-1813 DFVLQTAELTGTP
+1813 AFVLQTAELAKTP

-1844 LLAACYCRPESEG
+1844 LLAACFCRPESEG

-1871 DGIAVKLLLEELTA
+1871 DGISVKLLLEELTA

-1891 LASLALHYKDY
+1891 LVSPALHYKDF
-1902 AVWQERQ
+1902 AIWQERQ
-1909 SGSERARASRAFW
+1909 SSSERTSASRAFW

-1954 HISAVLAAR
+1954 HIPVALAKR

-1969 SAGASM
+1969 SVGASM
-1975 NSLLFAAYALLLK
+1975 NSLLFAGYALLLK
-1988 GTTHQSEFAIGSL
+1988 GMTHQSEFAIGSL

-2008 DTARMIGMFNQF
+2008 DTAQMIGMFNQF

-2026 VADELPILA
+2026 VVDEQSILA
-2035 FVGETHGRL
+2035 FVGETHERL

-2053 SFEHMMEVAQYS
+2053 SFEHMIEAARYT

-2086 EKLAARGDGWSMEP
+2086 VKLAARGDGWSMEP
-2100 LPVNHGTSKLDFKL
+2100 LPVSHGTSKLDFKL

-2134 FHKGTM
+2134 FHKSTM
-2140 ERLADRLLYILEQTA
+2140 ERLAARLLYILEQTV
-2155 ASPDLICGD
+2155 ASPGLICGD
-2164 VAQATPAEE
+2164 VAMVTPAEE
-2173 AAFAAW
+2173 AAFAVW
-2179 NDTGHPYPAEK
+2179 NDTGHPYPVEK
-2190 TIHGWFAESAQRWPG
+2190 TIHGWFAESARRWPDSP
-2205 RTAVR
+2205 AVR

-2220 LNDRAERMAA
+2220 LNERAERMAA

-2236 VVVETIVPIAAQR
+2236 VTVETIVPIAAQR
-2249 SLSMMIT
+2249 SLSMLIAIM
-2256 IIAVLKA
+2256 AVLKA

-2270 DPEHPHERIRGILED
+2270 DPEHPPVRIRSILED
-2285 SGARLLLAGAK
+2285 SGARLLLVGAK
-2296 WIHTLPAFQGETLD
+2296 WIHTLPAYQGETLD
-2310 LDALTAAAASE
+2310 LDALASAAASE
-2321 MPKGEE
+2321 LPKEE
-2327 ETDLPPQAG
+2327 ETDLSPQSG
-2336 PEHLAYVIYT
+2336 PENLAYVIYT

-2358 EHRAVLNRLNW
+2358 EHRAVINRLNW
-2369 MQTTYPLNER
+2369 MQTAYPLNER
-2379 DIILQKTP
+2379 DVILQKTP

-2407 YLLEPGGEKEPSV
+2407 YLLEPGGEKELPS

-2449 SGRGGEL
+2449 SGRGVEL
-2456 CSLRYVF
+2456 GSLRYVF
-2463 ASGEALKPAHVAGFY
+2463 TSGEALKPAHVAGFY
-2478 TLMERGGRQCR
+2478 NLMERGGSQCR

-2504 YYDCPDAGAGT
+2504 YYDCLDAGASK

-2521 IHNIRLYIVDERTRP
+2521 IDNIRLYIVDERMRP

-2566 FVTNPFTA
+2566 FVPNPFAT
-2574 GDKLYRTGDRARWL
+2574 GEKLYLTGDRARWL
-2588 PDGNIEYLGRFD
+2588 PDGNIEYMGRFD

-2609 IECGEIEHVLL
+2609 IECGEIEHALL
-2620 LQAEVRDAVVTA
+2620 LQAEVRDAVVTSVA
-2632 VTDHAREPALCA
+2632 DHAGEPALCA
-2644 YLVTAEGEAPE
+2644 YLVTADGQVPE
-2655 EASLRATLKE
+2655 ESNLRAALKE

-2674 YFIAMEAFPL
+2674 YFVAMEAFPL
-2684 SPSGKTDRSR
+2684 SPSGKADRSR
-2694 LPQPRFA
+2694 LPQPRFV
-2701 ESAACGEAPGTQTEQ
+2701 EPAACGEAPATSTEQ
-2716 RLADL
+2716 RLAEL

-2726 GLAASEPDNPVAIGR
+2726 GLAASRQDESSVIGR

-2760 LIEQRYGAA
+2760 LIEQHYGAA

-2784 AARIDNAAPKQAAV
+2784 AARIDNAAPKRAEV
-2798 INRAESRPFYPLSLA
+2798 IPRAESQPFYPMSLA
-2813 QNRLFVLQQLYQ
+2813 QNRLFVLQQLYPG
-2825 DSTAYNLPLALNLT
+2825 STAYNLPFVLNLT
-2839 GKLDQDRLREA
+2839 GKLDQDRLYEA

-2872 VQHVHERV
+2872 VQRIHERV
-2880 SFELAVHA
+2880 SFGLAVHP

-2946 RDFEQ
+2946 HDFEQ
-2951 LYRGGSLQPLP
+2951 LYRGASLQPLP
-2962 IHYKDAAVWQQE
+2962 IHYKDAAVWQQK
-2974 WMASEARKQ
+2974 WMTSDAKEE
-2983 QEQFWAFRLAGTLPV
+2983 QEQYWAFRLAGTLPV

-3003 DYPRPP
+3003 DYPRPV

-3014 GAKLALPIP
+3014 GAKLALPIS
-3023 AELVEGT
+3023 AELIEGIET
-3030 SAAAEQWGV
+3030 AAEQWGV
-3039 TPFHIWLTAYHT
+3039 TPFHIWLAAYHT
-3051 LLHLMTGQDDLI
+3051 LLHLMTGQNDLI
-3063 VGTPIAGRFHPATES
+3063 VGTPIAGRFHPATET

-3087 PIRSQPSGELPFRAF
+3087 PIRSFPSSELSFRAF
-3102 AEQLKEIVLA
+3102 AEQIKENALA
-3112 ALDNSLLP
+3112 ALDNGLLP

-3125 TMLDVP
+3125 SMLDVP
-3131 RDLSRNPLFDTI
+3131 RDLSRNPLFDTM
-3143 FVMQHMEAGQTAAD
+3143 FVMQHMEAVQAVAD
-3157 ALQFEVQVP
+3157 TLQFEAQIT

-3189 TIEYR
+3189 TIEY
-3194 AALFKEDSIRR
+3194 ATALFKEDSIRR

-3213 VGLALAEPGRPL
+3213 VCLALAEPERPL
-3225 GGIGLQG
+3225 GEIGLQG
-3232 SAEAQKQSEAFNRTA
+3232 AEAALKQSEAFNRTA
-3247 APYANGD
+3247 ASYANGD
-3254 TVEVYLERQAAETPQ
+3254 TVEVYLERQAAKTPK
-3269 AVAVAAENGAL
+3269 AVAVVSEDGAL

-3287 RSNQMAQTLRKQG
+3287 KSNQLAQVLRKQG
-3300 IKREERVAVVMD
+3300 VKRDERVAVVMD
-3312 RSLEMMISI
+3312 RSLEMMIAI
-3321 FGVLK
+3321 YGVLK
-3326 AGGAYVPVT
+3326 AGGAYVPIT
-3335 PSLPPDRIRYM
+3335 PGLPPERIRYM
-3346 LENSGAKLVLT
+3346 LDNSGAKLVLT
-3357 KGKAPEGLETSLP
+3357 KGKAPEGLEMFLP
-3370 FTDVHEVMTQE
+3370 FIDVLEALALE
-3381 RDDFPVEKLHDSRSL
+3381 RDDFPVEKLHDSHSL

-3427 KQYGLDASGVVM
+3427 KQYALDASGVIM

-3473 PALMMDTIARHGVT
+3473 PALMMETIARHGVT

-3498 FLEDPGLLRG
+3498 FLEHSGLLRG
-3508 DARLESLRHVFA
+3508 EARLESLKYVFA
-3520 SGEALTAD
+3520 SGEALTLD
-3528 QVRRFRER
+3528 QVQRFRER
-3536 IGVPFNARLV
+3536 IGVPFDARLV

-3562 CSDDDIS
+3562 CSDGDIP
-3569 INDISIN
+3569 IQ

-3585 ISLYIVSESM
+3585 ISLYIVSEAM

-3619 RPDLTEEK
+3619 RPDLTKEK
-3627 FVDNPFTEG
+3627 FVSNPFVADG
-3636 SLMYRTGDLARWL
+3636 LMYRTGDLARWL

-3673 GEIEHVLLGHPAVS
+3673 GEIEHVLLGHPVVS

-3696 TSGSEYLC
+3696 ISGSEYLC
-3704 AYIVG
+3704 AYIVC

-3721 AGLRLPD
+3721 AALRLPD
-3728 YMVPQAVVELPAM
+3728 YMVPQVVMELTTM
-3741 PLSPNGK
+3741 PLSSNGK

-3756 LELAAGSATPFVEA
+3756 PDQAADSSTPFVKA
-3770 ASDTELAIAAVWH
+3770 TSDIELAITSVWR

-3805 LLVRVHQRLEELYP
+3805 LLVRAHQRLEELYP

-3835 LAAYLKS
+3835 LATYLES
-3842 RNRELASWSWSGL
+3842 RNRELAIWNWSGL
-3855 SVADDCVCNG
+3855 LVADDCVNTG

-3872 SVQFQLDTMVSEGL
+3872 SIQFQLDRAVAEGL
-3886 TELAA
+3886 AELAA

-3905 LYFWRGKSG
+3905 LYFWRGESG
-3914 MGRLVLP
+3914 MDRLTLP
-3921 AMTDNGLI
+3921 AMTVSGLI
-3929 APKEIDFGEVRDFDT
+3929 APKEIDFMEVRDFDT
-3944 LLRHAAKRVN
+3944 LLRHAAKRAS

-3959 TPRQIRK
+3959 TARQIRK

-3971 AGFALFPLFAGAAQH
+3971 SGFALFPLFAGAAQH
-3986 GFKEREG
+3986 GFKEREA
-3993 LLERFDVVLYMS
+3993 LLERFDIVLYMN
-4005 GAAAAPRGAEVPE
+4005 GAAVPSGEEGPE
-4018 LGGVWTYDARRL
+4018 LSGVWTYNARHL
-4030 SKEAVLDW
+4030 GKEAVLDW
-4038 ASGYLELLS
+4038 ASAYLELLS
-4047 SVVEQYRVAIGSA
+4047 SVVEQYRAAQGSA
-4060 ESGT
+4060 VPGA

>member
-11 LLARKENDAGILFC
+11 LLARKESDAGILFC
-25 ESGQERYLSYGQLLV
+25 ESNQERYLSYGQLLAR
-40 LAGRALHLLREQGLE
+40 AGRALHLLHERGLG
-55 PGDFAVI
+55 PGGFAVM

-87 TAARTDEGHKKLI
+87 TAARTDEGRKKLI

-105 LEAPRLLCDEELWPG
+105 LEAPTLLCDEELWPG
-120 IQGYALK
+120 IQSYALK
-127 HGEAE
+127 HGEE
-132 ALAQLESGSVPVAE
+132 EVLAQLESSSLRIAE
-146 IFAAAADAV
+146 ILAAAADAG
-155 RPEAESY
+155 RPEAEPY
-162 DAAETDIAFIQ
+162 DAAESDTAFIQ

-187 THGNILSN
+187 THGNLLSN
-195 MRAIILGAQSTE
+195 MHAIIHGAQSTE
-207 RDSSLS
+207 QDSSLS

-240 STSTFVLHPMK
+240 PTSTFVLHPMK

-270 YVHFLQHWKPEGADD
+270 YVHFLQHWKPEGADG

-296 GAEPISAA
+296 GAEPISAV

-345 NTVLLD
+345 NTALLE
-351 RQSLAVGQPVRM
+351 RRSLAVGQPVRM
-363 AAHGDHAAIEIVELG
+363 AAHGDPTAIEVVELG

-390 ETGNPSAAGS
+390 EAGTPSASGS
-400 VGLIHIRGRNVTS
+400 IGLIHIRGRNVTS
-413 GYYKRPDV
+413 GYYNRPDV
-421 NKQMIFPDGWLNTGD
+421 NKVTISPDGWLNTGD

-458 GQNVYPHDLETLISS
+458 GQNVYPHDLEALISS

-487 QDLTTKRDAIAVF
+487 QDETAKRDAIAVF

-505 KTGGFVPLMAKVK
+505 KIGGFIPLMAEVK

-530 FVVPIRRIPKT
+530 YVVPVRRIPKT
-541 TSGKIRRYVLAEAL
+541 TSGKIQRYVLADAL

-562 TLAELAELE
+562 ALAELTELE
-571 AAATLKWCDAEGG
+571 TAATLEQRAVESDDILNG
-584 DALRGDVGLEPA
+584 DAGLEPA
-596 METEER
+596 TVAEQR
-602 IMTIWRE
+602 IMSIWRE
-609 VLKKDSIGRKDS
+609 VLKKDHIGRKDG
-621 FLEQGGNSLKAAYAA
+621 FLEHGGNSLKAAYAA
-636 ARLQETFGV
+636 ARLQEAFGI
-645 ELTLTELFLHDTVGS
+645 ELTLTELFLHDTVSS

-669 QEGEGTAAAVPPLVS
+669 QKDDGTAAVVPPPVA
-684 KAEER
+684 KAEEQ

-701 FILEEL
+701 FILEQL

-712 GYNLPFT
+712 NYHLPFA

-730 FRAAWQALIER
+730 FRAAWRSLIQR

-749 YMEDGNVMQR
+749 YMEDGHVMQR
-759 IEQAV
+759 IERAV
-764 EPPLAVVDGSSWPAS
+764 EPPLAVVDGSGWLADE
-779 VLTMR
+779 LGLR
-784 QRSFLQPFNLEQ
+784 QRRFLQPFRLEQ
-796 APLLRMELVRLE
+796 APLLRMELVQLG

-836 RFYEGNAPELLSIHS
+836 RLYEGYALEPLPIHG
-851 GDIALWEETGRSG
+851 GDIALWEELGGSSG
-864 GWLERQKLY
+864 GWLEHQKLY
-873 WHEIF
+873 WREIF
-878 RDGVLSPALPSPRP
+878 RDGVPSPALPSIRP
-892 RPQKPSYR
+892 RPQTPSYR
-900 GAIERFELEPELA
+900 GAIERFELEPELV
-913 GSLRALAGRE
+913 GSLRALARRE

-935 YVLLAKYTGESD
+935 YTLLAKYTGDSD
-947 IIVGTAAARR
+947 IVVGTASARR
-957 MRPELQSV
+957 VRPELQSV
-965 VGMFVNMVPIRL
+965 VGMFVNMIPIRL
-977 RGQSGL
+977 RGQSSL
-983 RFDQWLMQVNGEA
+983 RFDDWLKIVNGETLSA
-996 LAAIGNGDVPYEE
+996 VGSGDVPYEV
-1009 IAELANVKREYGRNP
+1009 IAELANVKRENGRNP
-1024 LFDSVFTLQNMELP
+1024 LFDTVFTLQNMELP
-1038 EWRGKNVVYAP
+1038 EWRNKEVVYTP
-1049 QEMDSGTAK
+1049 QAMDSGSAK

-1065 ADNGVSIAFTL
+1065 VDNGVSIAFAL

-1090 LARHYVALARAVA
+1090 LARHYIALARKVA
-1103 AQPHAALGELD
+1103 GKPHAVLGELD
-1114 PIDAGERERL
+1114 PVDAEERERL
-1124 LQLGR
+1124 LRVGC
-1129 SFGTQPQE
+1129 SFAAPPQK

-1143 FERQAVESPQQ
+1143 FERQVVKTPQK
-1154 IAVEMGERAYTYS
+1154 IAVEMGKRAYIYS

-1173 NRFARALVRRGVAP
+1173 NRFARVLARRGVAS
-1187 GAKVALLLLRSP
+1187 GAKVALMLRRSP
-1199 DMITAILAV
+1199 DMIVAILAV

-1227 LFMLQDTEARVIV
+1227 LFMLQDTEAKTIV
-1240 TAAAMM
+1240 AAAATM
-1246 EMVAGL
+1246 EMSTRL
-1252 AGDSIDVVD
+1252 AGGGLDFAHIDVVD
-1261 MDGLDTRWDGESGHN
+1261 IDELDTRWTGEPDHD
-1276 LDFDGSA
+1276 LDINGSA

-1294 STGKPKGIMTTH
+1294 STGKPKGIMTSH

-1360 ADVVRLAELIEG
+1360 ADVVRLTELIED

-1392 LESLRGVR
+1392 LESLRGLR

-1408 ASVPHIRKALRALGS
+1408 ASVPHIRKALRALGP

-1436 VFATCYPITKTW
+1436 VFATSYRVTETW
-1448 DSEGAATVPIG
+1448 DGQGTASVPIG
-1459 VPIARAETL
+1459 APIACSETL
-1468 VLNEQSRLQ
+1468 VLNEQGRLQ

-1509 HPFREGETVYGTGDL
+1509 HPFREGETVYRTGDL

-1535 LDRIDSQVKLR
+1535 LDRIDNQVKLR
-1546 GYRIELGEIECRL
+1546 GYRIELGEIESRL

-1571 LIENDGARY
+1571 LIENDGAPY
-1580 LCAYIVAEQTEGQ
+1580 LCAYIVAEHADAH
-1593 ASVRSQ
+1593 ASVRGQ
-1599 LTGKLPAFMIPAAFV
+1599 LRGKLPAFMIPAAFV
-1614 QLEKLPLN
+1614 QLTKLPLN
-1622 GSGKVDKKRLPA
+1622 ANGKVDKKRLPA
-1634 PERAAVAAAYAVPY
+1634 PERTIQY

-1653 DTEILVAGLWQEVLH
+1653 DTEILVAGLWQDVLH
-1668 AGQVGALDHFFEHG
+1668 VQQVGVLDHFFEHG
-1682 GHSLKAAAL
+1682 GHSLKAAVL
-1691 TSAIYKHCRVRMSLQ
+1691 TSAIYKICRVRMPLQ

-1722 SAAKEAYEPIA
+1722 RAAKEAYEPVA

-1743 SPSQRRMF
+1743 SPQQRRMF
-1751 LAESMA
+1751 LAEGLA

-1764 IPLALKLSGVVDET
+1764 IPLTLKLSGVVDET
-1778 RIASAL
+1778 QIGSAL

-1798 HWIDG
+1798 HWIGG

-1813 DFVLQTAELTGTP
+1813 AFVLQTAELTDTP
-1826 LPECLS
+1826 LQECIS
-1832 EFFRPLELAAAP
+1832 RFFRPLELAAAP
-1844 LLAACYCRPESEG
+1844 LLAACYCRPESQG
-1857 AEAYLLLNIHHIAA
+1857 AEAYLLLGIHHIAA
-1871 DGIAVKLLLEELTA
+1871 DGISVKLLLEELTA

-1891 LASLALHYKDY
+1891 LEPLALHYKDY

-1909 SGSERARASRAFW
+1909 SGSERALTSRSFW
-1922 TEQLA
+1922 KELLA
-1927 EPPAPLDMPLDR
+1927 ELPAPLDMPLDR
-1939 PRGDRQTFAGDTYTF
+1939 PRGDRQTFAGDTHIF
-1954 HISAVLAAR
+1954 HIPAPLTAR

-2008 DTARMIGMFNQF
+2008 DTVRMIGMFNQF

-2035 FVGETHGRL
+2035 FVGETHERL

-2053 SFEHMMEVAQYS
+2053 SFEHMMEEAGYP

-2086 EKLAARGDGWSMEP
+2086 EKLAVRGDGWNMEL
-2100 LPVNHGTSKLDFKL
+2100 LPFSHGTSKLDFKL

-2140 ERLADRLLYILEQTA
+2140 ERLGARLLYILEQTA
-2155 ASPDLICGD
+2155 ASPGLICGD
-2164 VAQATPAEE
+2164 VSMTTPAEV
-2173 AAFAAW
+2173 AAIDAW
-2179 NDTGHPYPAEK
+2179 NDTVYPYPAEK
-2190 TIHGWFAESAQRWPG
+2190 TIHGWFAESARRWPDK
-2205 RTAVR
+2205 TAVR

-2220 LNDRAERMAA
+2220 LNDRAERVAS

-2236 VVVETIVPIAAQR
+2236 VAVETIVPIAAQR
-2249 SLSMMIT
+2249 SLSMMIA
-2256 IIAVLKA
+2256 IMAVLKA

-2270 DPEHPHERIRGILED
+2270 DPEHPPERIRAILED

-2296 WIHTLPAFQGETLD
+2296 WMDTLPVFQGETLD
-2310 LDALTAAAASE
+2310 LDALAAAAAALE
-2321 MPKGEE
+2321 QPKAEE
-2327 ETDLPPQAG
+2327 DTDLSPQAG

-2358 EHRAVLNRLNW
+2358 EHRAVINRLNW
-2369 MQTTYPLNER
+2369 MQTAYPLNER
-2379 DIILQKTP
+2379 DVILQKTP

-2398 WWSFAGASL
+2398 WWSLAGASL
-2407 YLLEPGGEKEPSV
+2407 YLLEPGGEKEPPT
-2420 MLRAIE
+2420 MLRTIE
-2426 EQAVTVMHFV
+2426 EQGITVMHFV
-2436 PSMLGVFLPYAAD
+2436 PSMLGIFVPYAAD
-2449 SGRGGEL
+2449 SGRSGEL

-2463 ASGEALKPAHVAGFY
+2463 SSGEALKPAHVAGFY
-2478 TLMERGGRQCR
+2478 SLMERGGKCR

-2504 YYDCPDAGAGT
+2504 YYDCPAAHAGT

-2521 IHNIRLYIVDERTRP
+2521 IHNTRLYIVDERMRP
-2536 QPIGVSGELCIAGAG
+2536 QPIGVAGELCIAGIG
-2551 LARGYRNRPDLTEQS
+2551 LARGYHSRPDLTEQS
-2566 FVTNPFTA
+2566 FVPNPFVQ
-2574 GDKLYRTGDRARWL
+2574 GEKLYRTGDLARWM

-2609 IECGEIEHVLL
+2609 IECGEIEHALL
-2620 LQAEVRDAVVTA
+2620 LQSEVRDAVVTT
-2632 VTDHAREPALCA
+2632 VTNPAGEAALCA
-2644 YLVTAEGEAPE
+2644 YLVTADGNAPK
-2655 EASLRATLKE
+2655 EASLRAALKE
-2665 LLPEYMIPS
+2665 LLPEYMIPAH
-2674 YFIAMEAFPL
+2674 FVAMEALPL
-2684 SPSGKTDRSR
+2684 SPSGKADRSR

-2701 ESAACGEAPGTQTEQ
+2701 ELAACGEAPATATEQ
-2716 RLADL
+2716 QLAEL

-2726 GLAASEPDNPVAIGR
+2726 GLGASGLDNPAAIGR

-2760 LIEQRYGAA
+2760 LIEQRYGTA
-2769 FAMKDVFDAPLLREM
+2769 FAMKDVFGAPLLREM
-2784 AARIDNAAPKQAAV
+2784 AARIDSASPKRAAIISP
-2798 INRAESRPFYPLSLA
+2798 AESRPFYPLSLA
-2813 QNRLFVLQQLYQ
+2813 QNRLFVLQQLYPG
-2825 DSTAYNLPLALNLT
+2825 STAYNLPLALNLT
-2839 GKLDQDRLREA
+2839 GQLDQTRLRRA

-2872 VQHVHERV
+2872 VQYVHERV
-2880 SFELAVHA
+2880 PFELAVHP
-2888 LMDAADLNTFARA
+2888 LMDAEDLNTFARA

-2906 DLRKAP
+2906 DLRQAP

-2936 ADGVSMNVMA
+2936 ADGVSMNVLA

-2951 LYRGGSLQPLP
+2951 LYRGGFLQPLQ

-2974 WMASEARKQ
+2974 WMASEAREH
-2983 QEQFWAFRLAGTLPV
+2983 QEQYWAFQLAGTLPV

-3014 GAKLALPIP
+3014 GAKLTVPIP
-3023 AELVEGT
+3023 AELAEET
-3030 SAAAEQWGV
+3030 AAAADQWGV
-3039 TPFHIWLTAYHT
+3039 TPFHIWLAAYHT

-3063 VGTPIAGRFHPATES
+3063 VGTPVAGRFHPATES

-3087 PIRSQPSGELPFRAF
+3087 PIRSQPSSELSFRAF
-3102 AEQLKEIVLA
+3102 AQQIKEAALA
-3112 ALDNSLLP
+3112 ALDNGLLP

-3125 TMLDVP
+3125 TLLDVP
-3131 RDLSRNPLFDTI
+3131 RDLSRNPLFDTL
-3143 FVMQHMEAGQTAAD
+3143 FVMQHMEAGQAAAD

-3179 ADQGAKGAAL
+3179 ADQGARGAAL
-3189 TIEYR
+3189 TIEY
-3194 AALFKEDSIRR
+3194 ATALFKEDSIRR
-3205 MAEWYFRI
+3205 MAKWYFRI
-3213 VGLALAEPGRPL
+3213 ISLALAEPERPL
-3225 GGIGLQG
+3225 GGIGLLG
-3232 SAEAQKQSEAFNRTA
+3232 AREAKEQSEAFNRTA
-3247 APYANGD
+3247 APYASGD
-3254 TVEVYLERQAAETPQ
+3254 TVEVYLERQAMETPQ
-3269 AVAVAAENGAL
+3269 AVAVVSEDGAL
-3280 TYAELNR
+3280 TYAEFNR
-3287 RSNQMAQTLRKQG
+3287 RSNRLAQALRKQG
-3300 IKREERVAVVMD
+3300 VKREERVAVVMD
-3312 RSLEMMISI
+3312 RSLEMMIAI

-3335 PSLPPDRIRYM
+3335 PGLPAERIRYM
-3346 LENSGAKLVLT
+3346 LDNSGAKLALT
-3357 KGKAPEGLETSLP
+3357 KGRAREELETFLP
-3370 FTDVHEVMTQE
+3370 CLDVEETLAQE
-3381 RDDFPVEKLHDSRSL
+3381 QDDFPVKKLHDSSSL

-3405 TGHPKGVMIEH
+3405 TGQPKGVMIEH

-3427 KQYGLDASGVVM
+3427 KQYGLDANGVIM

-3446 DVSVWELFWWS
+3446 DVSVWELIWWS

-3473 PALMMDTIARHGVT
+3473 PVLMMDTIARHGVT

-3498 FLEDPGLLRG
+3498 FLEHPGLQRG
-3508 DARLESLRHVFA
+3508 EARLESLRHVFA
-3520 SGEALTAD
+3520 SGEALTWD
-3528 QVRRFRER
+3528 QIRRFRER
-3536 IGVPFNARLV
+3536 IGVPFDVRLV

-3562 CSDDDIS
+3562 CSDDDFT
-3569 INDISIN
+3569 INDTSVN
-3576 VPIGKPIDN
+3576 VPIGRPIDN
-3585 ISLYIVSESM
+3585 TSLYIVNEVM

-3606 CISGAGLARGYIG
+3606 CISGVGLARGYIG

-3627 FVDNPFTEG
+3627 FVANPFAEG
-3636 SLMYRTGDLARWL
+3636 SRIYRTGDLARWL

-3673 GEIEHVLLGHPAVS
+3673 GEIEYVLLGHPAVS
-3687 EAVVMKRDA
+3687 EAVVMKREA
-3696 TSGSEYLC
+3696 ASGSEYLC
-3704 AYIVG
+3704 AYIVCSG
-3709 SEPVDHQ
+3709 PADHQ
-3716 ELRDF
+3716 ELRDY
-3721 AGLRLPD
+3721 AALRLPD
-3728 YMVPQAVVELPAM
+3728 YMVPQVVVELPAM

-3748 IDRKALPE
+3748 IDRKMLPKPE
-3756 LELAAGSATPFVEA
+3756 MAAGTDTPFVEA
-3770 ASDTELAIAAVWH
+3770 ASDMELAIAAVWR
-3783 EILQRDDFGIH
+3783 EILQRNDFGVH

-3835 LAAYLKS
+3835 LAAYLES

-3855 SVADDCVCNG
+3855 PVADDCVSKG

-3872 SVQFQLDTMVSEGL
+3872 FVQFELDRAVAEGL
-3886 TELAA
+3886 AELAA
-3891 SRSVTVEAA
+3891 SCSVTIEAV

-3905 LYFWRGKSG
+3905 LIFWRGESG
-3914 MGRLVLP
+3914 MDQLVLP

-3929 APKEIDFGEVRDFDT
+3929 APKQIDFTEVRDFDT
-3944 LLRHAAKRVN
+3944 LLRHAAKRVST
-3954 AGECY
+3954 GECY
-3959 TPRQIRK
+3959 TARQIKK
-3966 QPQAE
+3966 QPQTE

-3986 GFKEREG
+3986 GYKDREM
-3993 LLERFDVVLYMS
+3993 LLERFDIVLYMD
-4005 GAAAAPRGAEVPE
+4005 GAAALSEAEGPE
-4018 LGGVWTYDARRL
+4018 LRGGWTYNARRFD
-4030 SKEAVLDW
+4030 KEAVMDW
-4038 ASGYLELLS
+4038 ASTYLELMQR
-4047 SVVEQYRVAIGSA
+4047 VVEQYRAAA
-4060 ESGT
+4060 ERADTGA

>member
-55 PGDFAVI
+55 PGDFAVM

-76 CVLGGIVPVPV
+76 CVLGGIIPVPV

-162 DAAETDIAFIQ
+162 DAAETDTAFIQ

-240 STSTFVLHPMK
+240 PTSTFVLHPMK

-328 LAEASL
+328 LAEGSL

-345 NTVLLD
+345 NTALLE

-421 NKQMIFPDGWLNTGD
+421 NQQTIFPDGWLNTGD
-436 LGFLLEGRLYVT
+436 LGFFLEGRLYVT

-505 KTGGFVPLMAKVK
+505 KTGGFVPLMAEVK

-571 AAATLKWCDAEGG
+571 AAAALKRCDAEGG

-602 IMTIWRE
+602 IMSIWRE
-609 VLKKDSIGRKDS
+609 VLKKDSIGRKDG

-669 QEGEGTAAAVPPLVS
+669 REGEGTAAAVPPLVC

-712 GYNLPFT
+712 GYNLPFA

-784 QRSFLQPFNLEQ
+784 QRSFLQPFDLEQ

-836 RFYEGNAPELLSIHS
+836 RFYEGNAPEPLSIHG

-913 GSLRALAGRE
+913 GSLRALARRE

-947 IIVGTAAARR
+947 IVVGTAAARR
-957 MRPELQSV
+957 VRPEMQSV

-1049 QEMDSGTAK
+1049 QAMDSGSAK

-1103 AQPHAALGELD
+1103 AQPHAALGELE

-1124 LQLGR
+1124 LRRGR
-1129 SFGTQPQE
+1129 SFVAPPQE

-1143 FERQAVESPQQ
+1143 FERQAVETPQQ

-1173 NRFARALVRRGVAP
+1173 NRFVRALVQRGVAP

-1240 TAAAMM
+1240 TVAAMM
-1246 EMVAGL
+1246 EMVAQL
-1252 AGDSIDVVD
+1252 AGDSIDVVE

-1294 STGKPKGIMTTH
+1294 STGKPKGIMTAH

-1349 AKLTL
+1349 AKLTV

-1436 VFATCYPITKTW
+1436 VFATCYRVTETW
-1448 DSEGAATVPIG
+1448 DGRGTATVPIG
-1459 VPIARAETL
+1459 TPIARSETL
-1468 VLNEQSRLQ
+1468 VLSKQGRLQ
-1477 PDWVP
+1477 PDFVP

-1495 YVNLPEQTASKFRP
+1495 YVNLPEQTASKFQP

-1559 LDCAGVKEAYVA
+1559 LDCAGVKEAFVA
-1571 LIENDGARY
+1571 LIENDGAPY

-1593 ASVRSQ
+1593 ASVLSQ

-1634 PERAAVAAAYAVPY
+1634 PERAVPY

-1722 SAAKEAYEPIA
+1722 RAAKEAYEPIA
-1733 EAPKAASYPL
+1733 EAPKAAAYPL
-1743 SPSQRRMF
+1743 SPPQRRMF

-1784 RKLIERHEPLRTSY
+1784 QKLIERHEPLRTSY

-1891 LASLALHYKDY
+1891 LASPSLHYKDY

-1939 PRGDRQTFAGDTYTF
+1939 PRGDRQTFAGDMYTF

-1975 NSLLFAAYALLLK
+1975 NSLLFAAYALLLN

-2053 SFEHMMEVAQYS
+2053 SFEHMMEVAQYP

-2100 LPVNHGTSKLDFKL
+2100 LPVSHGTSKLDFKL

-2140 ERLADRLLYILEQTA
+2140 ERLANRLLYILEQTA

-2164 VAQATPAEE
+2164 VAMATPAEE

-2190 TIHGWFAESAQRWPG
+2190 TIHGWFAESARRWPDLP
-2205 RTAVR
+2205 AVR

-2230 VLRGKG
+2230 VLRSKG
-2236 VVVETIVPIAAQR
+2236 VAVETIVPIAAQR
-2249 SLSMMIT
+2249 SLSMMIA

-2270 DPEHPHERIRGILED
+2270 DPEHPPERIRIILED

-2310 LDALTAAAASE
+2310 LDALAAAAASE
-2321 MPKGEE
+2321 MPKGEK

-2358 EHRAVLNRLNW
+2358 EHRAAINRLNW
-2369 MQTTYPLNER
+2369 MQTAYPLNER
-2379 DIILQKTP
+2379 DVILQKTP

-2420 MLRAIE
+2420 MLHTIK
-2426 EQAVTVMHFV
+2426 EQAITVMHFV

-2463 ASGEALKPAHVAGFY
+2463 TSGEALKPAHVTGFY
-2478 TLMERGGRQCR
+2478 SQMERSGGGCR

-2515 IPIGKP
+2515 IPTGKP
-2521 IHNIRLYIVDERTRP
+2521 IHNIRLYIVDERMRP

-2566 FVTNPFTA
+2566 FVKNPFTA

-2609 IECGEIEHVLL
+2609 IECGEIEHALL

-2632 VTDHAREPALCA
+2632 VTDHAGERALCA

-2655 EASLRATLKE
+2655 EASLRAALKG

-2684 SPSGKTDRSR
+2684 SPSGKADRSC

-2701 ESAACGEAPGTQTEQ
+2701 EAAAGGEAPNTPTEE
-2716 RLADL
+2716 RLAEL

-2760 LIEQRYGAA
+2760 LIEQHYGAA
-2769 FAMKDVFDAPLLREM
+2769 FAMKDVFDAPLLKEM

-2798 INRAESRPFYPLSLA
+2798 IARAESRSFYPLSLA

-2825 DSTAYNLPLALNLT
+2825 GSTAYNLPLALNLT

-2962 IHYKDAAVWQQE
+2962 IHYKDAAVWQQD
-2974 WMASEARKQ
+2974 WMASEAREQ
-2983 QEQFWAFRLAGTLPV
+2983 QEQYWAFQLAGTLPV
-2998 LQLPT
+2998 LQLPI

-3078 LVGMFVNTL
+3078 LIGMFVNTL

-3102 AEQLKEIVLA
+3102 AEQLKEIALA

-3232 SAEAQKQSEAFNRTA
+3232 AAEAQKQSEAFNRTA

-3405 TGHPKGVMIEH
+3405 TGQPKGVMIEH

-3498 FLEDPGLLRG
+3498 FLEHPGLLRG
-3508 DARLESLRHVFA
+3508 EAKLESLSHVFA

-3562 CSDDDIS
+3562 CSDG
-3569 INDISIN
+3569 DISIN
-3576 VPIGKPIDN
+3576 VPIGKSIDN

-3606 CISGAGLARGYIG
+3606 CISGAGLARGYIS

-3627 FVDNPFTEG
+3627 FVDNPFAAG

-3649 PDGTIEYLGRID
+3649 SDGTIEYLGRID
-3661 HQVKIRG
+3661 NQVKIRG

-3696 TSGSEYLC
+3696 VSGSEYLC
-3704 AYIVG
+3704 AYIVC
-3709 SEPVDHQ
+3709 SEPADHQ

-3721 AGLRLPD
+3721 AALRLPD

-3756 LELAAGSATPFVEA
+3756 PELAAGSATPFVEA
-3770 ASDTELAIAAVWH
+3770 ASDIELAIATVWH

-3805 LLVRVHQRLEELYP
+3805 LLVRAHQRLEELYP

-3835 LAAYLKS
+3835 LAAYLES

-3891 SRSVTVEAA
+3891 SRLVTVEAA

-3914 MGRLVLP
+3914 MSRLVLP

-3971 AGFALFPLFAGAAQH
+3971 AGFALFPLFAGAALH
-3986 GFKEREG
+3986 GFKEREA

-4030 SKEAVLDW
+4030 SKEVVLDW
-4038 ASGYLELLS
+4038 ASAYLELLS

>member
-1 MRTIRNLSGV
+1 MRTIRNLSSV
-11 LLARKENDAGILFC
+11 LLERKENNAGILFC
-25 ESGQERYLSYGQLLV
+25 ESGQERYLSYSQLHAM
-40 LAGRALHLLREQGLE
+40 AGRALHLLREQGLG
-55 PGDFAVI
+55 PGDFAVL

-87 TAARTDEGHKKLI
+87 TAARTDEGRKKLI

-105 LEAPRLLCDEELWPG
+105 LKALIFLCDEELWPG
-120 IQGYALK
+120 IQGHALK

-132 ALAQLESGSVPVAE
+132 VLAQLESGRVPIAE
-146 IFAAAADAV
+146 VLVAAADAD
-155 RPEAESY
+155 RPMAEPY
-162 DAAETDIAFIQ
+162 DAAETDTAFIQ

-187 THGNILSN
+187 THGNLLSN
-195 MRAIILGAQSTE
+195 MRAIIQGAQSTE

-240 STSTFVLHPMK
+240 PTSTFVLHPMK

-270 YVHFLQHWKPEGADD
+270 YVHFLQHWKPERASA

-296 GAEPISAA
+296 GAEPISIT

-334 AVTFPGTEDHL
+334 AVTFPGTEELL
-345 NTVLLD
+345 NTVKVE

-363 AAHGDHAAIEIVELG
+363 AAQDDHAVIEIVELG

-383 CEVRICD
+383 CEVCICD
-390 ETGNPSAAGS
+390 EAGNPSASGI

-421 NKQMIFPDGWLNTGD
+421 NKQTISPDGWLNTGD

-458 GQNVYPHDLETLISS
+458 GQNVYPHDLEALISG

-481 TAIAAV
+481 TAITAV
-487 QDLTTKRDAIAVF
+487 QDETTKQDAIAVF

-505 KTGGFVPLMAKVK
+505 KISGFVPLMTEVK
-518 KLLNRSAGLDVA
+518 KLLNGSAGLDVV
-530 FVVPIRRIPKT
+530 FVVPVRRIPKT
-541 TSGKIRRYVLAEAL
+541 TSGKIQRYLLAETL
-555 REGEFAE
+555 HEGEFADV
-562 TLAELAELE
+562 LAELAELE
-571 AAATLKWCDAEGG
+571 SLAASTRCDAEGD

-596 METEER
+596 TETEQR
-602 IMTIWRE
+602 IVSIWRE
-609 VLKKDSIGRKDS
+609 VLNKDCIGLKDS
-621 FLEQGGNSLKAAYAA
+621 FLEKGGNSLKATYAA
-636 ARLQETFGV
+636 ARLQEAFDV
-645 ELTLTELFLHDTVGS
+645 ELTLTELFLHDKVS
-660 LAALLEQKA
+660 ALAALLEQKA
-669 QEGEGTAAAVPPLVS
+669 QEGKGTATTVAPPVA

-689 TVYPATSAQKRL
+689 MVYPATSAQKRL
-701 FILEEL
+701 FILEQL

-712 GYNLPFT
+712 NYHLSFA
-719 VQVKGPLDIER
+719 VQVKGPLNIER
-730 FRAAWQALIER
+730 FHMAWRALIER

-749 YMEDGNVMQR
+749 YMEEGNVMQR
-759 IEQAV
+759 IDQGG
-764 EPPLAVVDGSSWPAS
+764 EPPLAVVDGRGWSAS
-779 VLTMR
+779 TLALR
-784 QRSFLQPFNLEQ
+784 QRSFLQPFRLEQ

-808 RESSVLLLDMHHIIT
+808 HESNMLLLDMHHIIT

-828 GILMSDLT
+828 GILMSDLMK
-836 RFYEGNAPELLSIHS
+836 FYEVNASEALSIHG
-851 GDIALWEETGRSG
+851 GDIALWEKAGRSE

-873 WHEIF
+873 WREIF
-878 RDGVLSPALPSPRP
+878 RNGVPSPTLPSPLP
-892 RPQKPSYR
+892 RPHTPSYR
-900 GAIERFELEPELA
+900 GAIERFELDPELA
-913 GSLRALAGRE
+913 GSLRALARHE

-935 YVLLAKYTGESD
+935 YVLLAKYTDELD
-947 IIVGTAAARR
+947 IVVGTAAARR
-957 MRPELQSV
+957 VRPELQGV

-977 RGQSGL
+977 RGESVL
-983 RFDQWLMQVNGEA
+983 RFDQWLKQVNGEV
-996 LAAIGNGDVPYEE
+996 LASIGNGDVPYEE
-1009 IAELANVKREYGRNP
+1009 IAELAKVNREYGRNP

-1038 EWRGKNVVYAP
+1038 EWRSKDVVYTP
-1049 QEMDSGTAK
+1049 QAIDSGSAK

-1083 DERAAAQ
+1083 DECAASQ

-1103 AQPHAALGELD
+1103 AQPHATLGELE
-1114 PIDAGERERL
+1114 PIAAQEQERL
-1124 LQLGR
+1124 LRLGR
-1129 SFGTQPQE
+1129 SFATLPQE

-1143 FERQAVESPQQ
+1143 FERQVVKTPRQ

-1173 NRFARALVRRGVAP
+1173 NRFARALMRCGIAP
-1187 GAKVALLLLRSP
+1187 GDKVALLLGRSP
-1199 DMITAILAV
+1199 NMIAAILGV
-1208 LKAGAVYVPID
+1208 LKAGGVYVPID

-1240 TAAAMM
+1240 ATAATM
-1246 EMVAGL
+1246 EMVARI
-1252 AGDSIDVVD
+1252 AEDSIDVID
-1261 MDGLDTRWDGESGHN
+1261 MDELDTRWAGESGHD
-1276 LDFDGSA
+1276 LDIDGSA

-1294 STGKPKGIMTTH
+1294 STGKPKGIMTAH

-1349 AKLTL
+1349 AKLVL
-1354 VGEEEV
+1354 VSEEEV
-1360 ADVVRLAELIEG
+1360 ADVLRLTELIEG

-1392 LESLRGVR
+1392 LDSLRGLR

-1408 ASVPHIRKALRALGS
+1408 ASAPHIRKALRALGPS
-1423 GVLLHVYGPTETT
+1423 VLLHVYGPTETT
-1436 VFATCYPITKTW
+1436 VFATCYPITESW
-1448 DSEGAATVPIG
+1448 DEQETATVPIG
-1459 VPIARAETL
+1459 TPIARSETL
-1468 VLNEQSRLQ
+1468 VLNKQGQLQ

-1535 LDRIDSQVKLR
+1535 LDRVDSQVKLR
-1546 GYRIELGEIECRL
+1546 GYRIELGEIESRL
-1559 LDCAGVKEAYVA
+1559 LDCAGVKEAFVT
-1571 LIENDGARY
+1571 LIENDGTRY
-1580 LCAYIVAEQTEGQ
+1580 LCAYIVADQTERQ
-1593 ASVRSQ
+1593 ASVLSQ

-1622 GSGKVDKKRLPA
+1622 ANGKVDKKHLPA
-1634 PERAAVAAAYAVPY
+1634 PERTALY

-1668 AGQVGALDHFFEHG
+1668 AKQVGALDHFFEHG
-1682 GHSLKAAAL
+1682 GHSLKATAL
-1691 TSAIYKHCRVRMSLQ
+1691 TSAIYKHCRVRMPLQ

-1722 SAAKEAYEPIA
+1722 RAAKEVYEPVA
-1733 EAPKAASYPL
+1733 DAPKAASYPL
-1743 SPSQRRMF
+1743 SPPQRRMF

-1764 IPLALKLSGVVDET
+1764 IPLALKLSGAVDET
-1778 RIASAL
+1778 RIGSAL
-1784 RKLIERHEPLRTSY
+1784 RELIERHEPLRTSY

-1803 VPAQIVHDSA
+1803 VPAQTVHNSA
-1813 DFVLQTAELTGTP
+1813 DFILQTAELAQRT
-1826 LPECLS
+1826 LQEFMS
-1832 EFFRPLELAAAP
+1832 EFFRPLELSAAP

-1857 AEAYLLLNIHHIAA
+1857 VETYLLLNIHHIAA
-1871 DGIAVKLLLEELTA
+1871 DGISVKLLLEELTA
-1885 LIDGAE
+1885 LINGAE
-1891 LASLALHYKDY
+1891 LALPALHYKDY

-1909 SGSERARASRAFW
+1909 SDSERAKASRAFW

-1927 EPPAPLDMPLDR
+1927 EPPTPLDMPLDR

-1954 HISAVLAAR
+1954 HIPAALATR

-1988 GTTHQSEFAIGSL
+1988 GTTHQSEVTIGSL

-2008 DTARMIGMFNQF
+2008 DTTRMIGMFNQF

-2026 VADELPILA
+2026 VADELPIQA
-2035 FVGETHGRL
+2035 FVRETHGRL

-2053 SFEHMMEVAQYS
+2053 SFEHMMEAARYP

-2100 LPVNHGTSKLDFKL
+2100 LPVSHGTSKLDFKL

-2140 ERLADRLLYILEQTA
+2140 ERLADRLIYILEQTT
-2155 ASPDLICGD
+2155 SCPDLICGD
-2164 VAQATPAEE
+2164 VAMTTSAEE
-2173 AAFAAW
+2173 AAFTAW

-2190 TIHGWFAESAQRWPG
+2190 TIHGWFAESARRWPD

-2220 LNDRAERMAA
+2220 LNERAECMSA

-2236 VVVETIVPIAAQR
+2236 VAVETIVPIAAQR
-2249 SLSMMIT
+2249 SLSMMIA
-2256 IIAVLKA
+2256 IMAVLKA
-2263 GGAYLPI
+2263 GGSYLPI
-2270 DPEHPHERIRGILED
+2270 DPEHPSERIRNILED

-2296 WIHTLPAFQGETLD
+2296 WVHILPDFQGETLD
-2310 LDALTAAAASE
+2310 LDALAAAAVSE
-2321 MPKGEE
+2321 LPKGEE
-2327 ETDLPPQAG
+2327 ETDLSPQAG

-2358 EHRAVLNRLNW
+2358 EHRAAINRLNW
-2369 MQTTYPLNER
+2369 MQTAYPLKEH
-2379 DIILQKTP
+2379 DVILQKTP

-2420 MLRAIE
+2420 MLRTIE

-2436 PSMLGVFLPYAAD
+2436 PSMLGVFLPYVVD
-2449 SGRGGEL
+2449 SGRNGEL

-2478 TLMERGGRQCR
+2478 SLMERGGGQCR

-2504 YYDCPDAGAGT
+2504 YYDCPDTGVGT

-2521 IHNIRLYIVDERTRP
+2521 IHNIRLYIVDERMRP

-2551 LARGYRNRPDLTEQS
+2551 LTRGYRNRPDLTEQS
-2566 FVTNPFTA
+2566 FVPNPFAA
-2574 GDKLYRTGDRARWL
+2574 GEKLYRTGDRARWL

-2600 HQVKLRGLR
+2600 HQIKLRGLR
-2609 IECGEIEHVLL
+2609 IECGEIEHALL
-2620 LQAEVRDAVVTA
+2620 LQVEVRDAVVTA
-2632 VTDHAREPALCA
+2632 VMDHAGEPALCA
-2644 YLVTAEGEAPE
+2644 YFVTADGEAPE
-2655 EASLRATLKE
+2655 EASLRAALKE

-2674 YFIAMEAFPL
+2674 YFVAMEAFPL
-2684 SPSGKTDRSR
+2684 SLSGKVDRSR
-2694 LPQPRFA
+2694 LPQPQFA
-2701 ESAACGEAPGTQTEQ
+2701 KQEACGEMPATPTEQ
-2716 RLADL
+2716 RLAEL

-2726 GLAASEPDNPVAIGR
+2726 GLAASGPDDPVAIGR

-2784 AARIDNAAPKQAAV
+2784 AARIDSAAPKQAAV
-2798 INRAESRPFYPLSLA
+2798 IARVESRSFYPLSLA
-2813 QNRLFVLQQLYQ
+2813 QNRLFVLQQLYP

-2872 VQHVHERV
+2872 VQYVHERV
-2880 SFELAVHA
+2880 SFKLAVHA
-2888 LMDAADLNTFARA
+2888 LMDATDLNTFARA

-2906 DLRKAP
+2906 DLQKAP

-2951 LYRGGSLQPLP
+2951 LYRGCSLQPLP
-2962 IHYKDAAVWQQE
+2962 IDYKDAAVWQQE

-2983 QEQFWAFRLAGTLPV
+2983 QEQYWTFQLAGTLPT

-3003 DYPRPP
+3003 DYARPP

-3023 AELVEGT
+3023 TVLAEGIG
-3030 SAAAEQWGV
+3030 AAAEQWGV

-3051 LLHLMTGQDDLI
+3051 LLHLVTGQDDLI
-3063 VGTPIAGRFHPATES
+3063 VGTPTAGRFHPATES

-3087 PIRSQPSGELPFRAF
+3087 PIRSRPSGELSFRAF
-3102 AEQLKEIVLA
+3102 AEQLKETALA
-3112 ALDNSLLP
+3112 ALDNGLLP

-3131 RDLSRNPLFDTI
+3131 RDLSHNPLFDTM
-3143 FVMQHMEAGQTAAD
+3143 FVMQHMEAGQAVAG
-3157 ALQFEVQVP
+3157 AMQFEVQVP

-3189 TIEYR
+3189 TIEY
-3194 AALFKEDSIRR
+3194 ATALFKEDSIRR

-3213 VGLALAEPGRPL
+3213 VGLTLAEPERPL
-3225 GGIGLQG
+3225 GEIGLLDAAA
-3232 SAEAQKQSEAFNRTA
+3232 AEKQSEAFNLTS
-3247 APYANGD
+3247 APYASDD
-3254 TVEVYLERQAAETPQ
+3254 TVEVYLERQAAVTPQ
-3269 AVAVAAENGAL
+3269 SVAVVAEDGAL
-3280 TYAELNR
+3280 TYSELNR
-3287 RSNQMAQTLRKQG
+3287 RSNQLAQALRKQG
-3300 IKREERVAVVMD
+3300 VMREERVAVVMD
-3312 RSLEMMISI
+3312 RSLEMMIAI

-3326 AGGAYVPVT
+3326 AGGAYVPIT
-3335 PSLPPDRIRYM
+3335 PGLPPERIRYM
-3346 LENSGAKLVLT
+3346 LDNSGAKLVLT
-3357 KGKAPEGLETSLP
+3357 KGKAQEGLEMFLP
-3370 FTDVHEVMTQE
+3370 SIDVHAMDVHETMAQE
-3381 RDDFPVEKLHDSRSL
+3381 WDDSPVEKLHDSRSL

-3405 TGHPKGVMIEH
+3405 TGQPKGVMIEH
-3416 HSVVNRIGWMQ
+3416 HSVINRIGWMQ
-3427 KQYGLDASGVVM
+3427 KHYGLDASGVIM

-3457 FAGAKLVLLPP
+3457 FAGAKLVLLLP

-3473 PALMMDTIARHGVT
+3473 PALMLDTIARHGVT

-3498 FLEDPGLLRG
+3498 FLEHPSLLSG
-3508 DARLESLRHVFA
+3508 EVRLKSLSHVFA

-3536 IGVPFNARLV
+3536 IGVPFDARLV

-3562 CSDDDIS
+3562 CSDGDIP
-3569 INDISIN
+3569 INDTWLN

-3585 ISLYIVSESM
+3585 ISLYIVSEAM

-3606 CISGAGLARGYIG
+3606 CISGAGLARGYIS
-3619 RPDLTEEK
+3619 RPDLTKEK
-3627 FVDNPFTEG
+3627 FVDNPFAAG

-3673 GEIEHVLLGHPAVS
+3673 GEIEHVLLSHPAVV

-3696 TSGSEYLC
+3696 VSGSEYLC
-3704 AYIVG
+3704 AYIIC
-3709 SEPVDHQ
+3709 SEPVGHQ

-3721 AGLRLPD
+3721 AALRLPD
-3728 YMVPQAVVELPAM
+3728 YMVPRTVVELPAM

-3756 LELAAGSATPFVEA
+3756 SELAADSVTPFVEA
-3770 ASDTELAIAAVWH
+3770 ASDIELAIATVWR
-3783 EILQRDDFGIH
+3783 EILQREDFGIH

-3827 FTYPTIAS
+3827 FNYPTIAS
-3835 LAAYLKS
+3835 LAAYLESK
-3842 RNRELASWSWSGL
+3842 NRELANWSWSGL
-3855 SVADDCVCNG
+3855 PMAENCLSSG
-3865 YAAERIG
+3865 YVAERID
-3872 SVQFQLDTMVSEGL
+3872 SVQFQLDRAVAEGL
-3886 TELAA
+3886 AELAA
-3891 SRSVTVEAA
+3891 SRSVTVEAV

-3905 LYFWRGKSG
+3905 LYFWRGESG
-3914 MGRLVLP
+3914 SNLLVLP

-3929 APKEIDFGEVRDFDT
+3929 ATKEIDFTEVRDFDT
-3944 LLRHAAKRVN
+3944 LLLHAAKRVS

-3959 TPRQIRK
+3959 TVRQIRK

-3986 GFKEREG
+3986 GFKEREA
-3993 LLERFDVVLYMS
+3993 LLERFDVVLYMA
-4005 GAAAAPRGAEVPE
+4005 GTAAPSGSEGSE
-4018 LGGVWTYDARRL
+4018 LSGVWTYDARRL
-4030 SKEAVLDW
+4030 GKKAVLDW
-4038 ASGYLELLS
+4038 ASAYLELLS
-4047 SVVEQYRVAIGSA
+4047 SVVEQYRAVADRA
-4060 ESGT
+4060 ESGA

>member
-1 MRTIRNLSGV
+1 MKTIRNLSGV
-11 LLARKENDAGILFC
+11 LLARKENNAGILFC
-25 ESGQERYLSYGQLLV
+25 ESGHERYLSYGQLLTS
-40 LAGRALHLLREQGLE
+40 AGRVLHVLRERGLE
-55 PGDFAVI
+55 PGDFAVM

-76 CVLGGIVPVPV
+76 CVLGGIIPVPV
-87 TAARTDEGHKKLI
+87 TAARTDEGRKKLI
-100 QVCKQ
+100 QICKQ
-105 LEAPRLLCDEELWPG
+105 LEAPRWLCDEELLPG

-132 ALAQLESGSVPVAE
+132 TLAQLGSSSMPMAE
-146 IFAAAADAV
+146 VLAAAADV
-155 RPEAESY
+155 DRPEAENY
-162 DAAETDIAFIQ
+162 DAGETDIAFIQ

-187 THGNILSN
+187 THGNLLSN
-195 MRAIILGAQSTE
+195 MRAIIHGAQSTD

-223 IGFHLS
+223 IGFHLA

-240 STSTFVLHPMK
+240 PTSTFVLHPMK
-251 WLELTH
+251 WLELAH

-270 YVHFLQHWKPEGADD
+270 YVHFLQHWKPEAAAA

-296 GAEPISAA
+296 GAEPISAVY
-304 HCRDFLEAMKPYGL
+304 CRDFLEAMKPYGL
-318 KGNCIFPVYG
+318 RENCIFPVYG

-334 AVTFPGTEDHL
+334 AVTFPGTEDRL
-345 NTVLLD
+345 NTVQLE
-351 RQSLAVGQPVRM
+351 RQSLAIGQPVRM
-363 AAHGDHAAIEIVELG
+363 AEYGDSAAIEIVELG

-383 CEVRICD
+383 CKVRICD
-390 ETGNPSAAGS
+390 EAGNPSSAGS
-400 VGLIHIRGRNVTS
+400 VGLIHISGRNVTS
-413 GYYKRPDV
+413 GYYKRSEA
-421 NKQMIFPDGWLNTGD
+421 NKQTITPDGWLNTGD

-448 GRMKDVIFVN
+448 GRLKDVIFVN
-458 GQNVYPHDLETLISS
+458 GQNVYPHDLEALISG
-473 LKGAEIGK
+473 LKGAELGK
-481 TAIAAV
+481 AAIAAV
-487 QDLTTKRDAIAVF
+487 QDATTKRDAIAVF

-505 KTGGFVPLMAKVK
+505 KISGFMPLIAEVK
-518 KLLNRSAGLDVA
+518 KLLNGSAGLDVA
-530 FVVPIRRIPKT
+530 FVVPVRRIPKT
-541 TSGKIRRYVLAEAL
+541 TSGKIQRYVLAEAL

-562 TLAELAELE
+562 LLAELAELE
-571 AAATLKWCDAEGG
+571 AVAPCKQRHAEDG
-584 DALRGDVGLEPA
+584 DALRGDDGLGPA
-596 METEER
+596 TEAEQR
-602 IMTIWRE
+602 IMSIWRE
-609 VLKKDSIGRKDS
+609 VLKKDEISRKDG
-621 FLEQGGNSLKAAYAA
+621 FLEQGGNSLKAAYAS
-636 ARLQETFGV
+636 ARLQEAFGV
-645 ELTLTELFLHDTVGS
+645 ELTLTELFLHDTVSS
-660 LAALLEQKA
+660 LAVLMEQKA
-669 QEGEGTAAAVPPLVS
+669 QEEEGTTAAAAPLAA
-684 KAEER
+684 KAEEQ

-712 GYNLPFT
+712 NYHLPFA
-719 VQVKGPLDIER
+719 VRVKGPLDTER
-730 FRAAWQALIER
+730 FRIAWQALIER

-749 YMEDGNVMQR
+749 YMEEGDVLQR
-759 IEQAV
+759 IEQTV
-764 EPPLAVVDGSSWPAS
+764 EPPLAVIDGSGWTAS
-779 VLTMR
+779 DLELR
-784 QRSFLQPFNLEQ
+784 QRSFLQPFRLEQ

-828 GILMSDLT
+828 GILMFELT
-836 RFYEGNAPELLSIHS
+836 KFYEGDGLEPLSIHA
-851 GDIALWEETGRSG
+851 GDIALWEEAGRSD

-873 WHEIF
+873 WRELF
-878 RDGVLSPALPSPRP
+878 RAGVPSPTLPSTRP
-892 RPQKPSYR
+892 RPQTPSYR

-913 GSLRALAGRE
+913 ESLRAMARRD

-947 IIVGTAAARR
+947 LVVGTAAARR
-957 MRPELQSV
+957 VRPELQSV

-977 RGQSGL
+977 RGQSDL
-983 RFDQWLMQVNGEA
+983 RFDQWLKQVNGEV
-996 LAAIGNGDVPYEE
+996 LAAVGNGDVPYEE

-1038 EWRGKNVVYAP
+1038 EWRSKDVVYTP
-1049 QEMDSGTAK
+1049 QAINSGSAK

-1065 ADNGVSIAFTL
+1065 ADDGVSIAFTL

-1090 LARHYVALARAVA
+1090 LTRHYAALARAVA

-1114 PIDAGERERL
+1114 PVNARERERL
-1124 LQLGR
+1124 LRLGR
-1129 SFGTQPQE
+1129 SFAMPPQE

-1143 FERQAVESPQQ
+1143 FERQAIETPQQ
-1154 IAVEMGERAYTYS
+1154 IAVEMGEQAYTYS

-1173 NRFARALVRRGVAP
+1173 NRLAHKLVRSGVTH
-1187 GAKVALLLLRSP
+1187 GVKVALLLLRSP

-1227 LFMLQDTEARVIV
+1227 LFMLQDTEARMIM
-1240 TAAAMM
+1240 AAA
-1246 EMVAGL
+1246 ETAEIAARL
-1252 AGDSIDVVD
+1252 AGDRINVFN
-1261 MDGLDTRWDGESGHN
+1261 MDGLDTSWPGESGHD
-1276 LDFDGSA
+1276 LDINGSA

-1306 RNVSRIAVHTD
+1306 RNISRIAVDTD
-1317 YVSISENDALL
+1317 YVSLSKNDALL

-1349 AKLTL
+1349 ARLLL

-1360 ADVVRLAELIEG
+1360 ADVIRLAELIEDK
-1372 RGITVFFV
+1372 GITVFFV

-1392 LESLRGVR
+1392 LKSLRGLR

-1408 ASVPHIRKALRALGS
+1408 ASVPHIRKALHTLGP

-1436 VFATCYPITKTW
+1436 VFATCYPITETW
-1448 DSEGAATVPIG
+1448 AGLGTGTVPIG
-1459 VPIARAETL
+1459 APIACSETL
-1468 VLNEQSRLQ
+1468 VLNKQGRLQ

-1509 HPFREGETVYGTGDL
+1509 HPFREGEIVYRTGDL

-1546 GYRIELGEIECRL
+1546 GYRIELGEIENRL
-1559 LDCAGVKEAYVA
+1559 LECTGIKEAFVT
-1571 LIENDGARY
+1571 LIENNGAPY
-1580 LCAYIVAEQTEGQ
+1580 LCAYIVAVQTEGL

-1599 LTGKLPAFMIPAAFV
+1599 LTGKLPAFMIPAAVV

-1622 GSGKVDKKRLPA
+1622 ASGKVDKKLLPA
-1634 PERAAVAAAYAVPY
+1634 PEREVPY

-1653 DTEILVAGLWQEVLH
+1653 DTEIAVAGLWQEVLH
-1668 AGQVGALDHFFEHG
+1668 TQQIGALDHFFELG

-1691 TSAIYKHCRVRMSLQ
+1691 TSAIYKHCRVRMPLP
-1706 EIFKLPTVRE
+1706 EIFKLPTVRD

-1722 SAAKEAYEPIA
+1722 RAAKEAYEPVVS
-1733 EAPKAASYPL
+1733 APKAVSYPL
-1743 SPSQRRMF
+1743 SPPQQRIF
-1751 LAESMA
+1751 LAENIA

-1764 IPLALKLSGVVDET
+1764 IPLALKLLGTVSET
-1778 RIASAL
+1778 RIGLAL

-1798 HWIDG
+1798 HWSDG
-1803 VPAQIVHDSA
+1803 IPSQIVHDSA
-1813 DFVLQTAELTGTP
+1813 DFMLQTAELAEMP
-1826 LPECLS
+1826 LPECMS
-1832 EFFRPLELAAAP
+1832 GFFRPLELASVP

-1871 DGIAVKLLLEELTA
+1871 DGISVKLLLEELTA

-1891 LASLALHYKDY
+1891 LAPPSLHYKDY

-1909 SGSERARASRAFW
+1909 SGSERAKADRAFW
-1922 TEQLA
+1922 TEQLT
-1927 EPPAPLDMPLDR
+1927 ELPAPLDMPLDR

-1954 HISAVLAAR
+1954 RIPEALTVR

-1969 SAGASM
+1969 IAGASM

-1988 GTTHQSEFAIGSL
+1988 GTAHQSEFAIGSL

-2020 LPIRMR
+2020 LPIHLR
-2026 VADELPILA
+2026 VVDELPILA
-2035 FVGETHGRL
+2035 FISEIHGRL
-2044 LAAYEHGDV
+2044 LAAYEHGDI
-2053 SFEHMMEVAQYS
+2053 SFEHMMEAAAGHP
-2065 HDPSRN
+2065 HDPSRT

-2086 EKLAARGDGWSMEP
+2086 EKLAAQGDGWSMEP
-2100 LPVNHGTSKLDFKL
+2100 IPVSHGTSKLDFKL
-2114 DLYSDG
+2114 DFFSDG

-2134 FHKGTM
+2134 FYKGTM
-2140 ERLADRLLYILEQTA
+2140 ERLAARLLYILEQMA
-2155 ASPDLICGD
+2155 ASCDLICGE
-2164 VAQATPAEE
+2164 VAIITPAEE
-2173 AAFAAW
+2173 AALAAW
-2179 NDTGHPYPAEK
+2179 NDTEHPYPAGK
-2190 TIHGWFAESAQRWPG
+2190 TLHGWFAESARRWRDFP
-2205 RTAVR
+2205 AVR

-2236 VVVETIVPIAAQR
+2236 VALETVVPIAAQR
-2249 SLSMMIT
+2249 SLSMMIA
-2256 IIAVLKA
+2256 ILAVLKA

-2270 DPEHPHERIRGILED
+2270 DPEHPSERIRGILED
-2285 SGARLLLAGAK
+2285 SEARLLLAGAK

-2310 LDALTAAAASE
+2310 LDALAAAAALE
-2321 MPKGEE
+2321 LPKGEE
-2327 ETDLPPQAG
+2327 ETGQWTQAG

-2358 EHRAVLNRLNW
+2358 EHRAAINRLHW
-2369 MQTTYPLNER
+2369 MQTAYPLNER
-2379 DIILQKTP
+2379 DVILQKTP

-2393 VWELF
+2393 LWELF

-2407 YLLEPGGEKEPSV
+2407 YLLEPGGEKEPST
-2420 MLRAIE
+2420 MLRAIK
-2426 EQAVTVMHFV
+2426 EQAITVMHFV
-2436 PSMLGVFLPYAAD
+2436 PSMLGVFWPYVAD
-2449 SGRGGEL
+2449 SGRFSEL

-2463 ASGEALKPAHVAGFY
+2463 ASGEALKPTHTAGFY
-2478 TLMERGGRQCR
+2478 SLIERGGGQCR

-2504 YYDCPDAGAGT
+2504 HYDCLDATAST

-2521 IHNIRLYIVDERTRP
+2521 IHNIRLYIVDERMRP

-2566 FVTNPFTA
+2566 FVPNPFAA
-2574 GDKLYRTGDRARWL
+2574 GEKLYRTGDRARWL

-2609 IECGEIEHVLL
+2609 IECGEIEHALL
-2620 LQAEVRDAVVTA
+2620 LQAGVHDAVVMA
-2632 VTDHAREPALCA
+2632 VDHAGEPALCA
-2644 YLVTAEGEAPE
+2644 YLVTADGKMPE
-2655 EASLRATLKE
+2655 EASLRAELKKQ
-2665 LLPEYMIPS
+2665 LPEYMIPS
-2674 YFIAMEAFPL
+2674 HFVAMEAFPL
-2684 SPSGKTDRSR
+2684 SPSGKADRSR
-2694 LPQPRFA
+2694 LPRPRFA
-2701 ESAACGEAPGTQTEQ
+2701 ELAARGGGEEAVTPTELW
-2716 RLADL
+2716 LAKL
-2721 WREVL
+2721 WQEVL
-2726 GLAASEPDNPVAIGR
+2726 GLAANELDEPVAIGR

-2760 LIEQRYGAA
+2760 LVEQRYGAA
-2769 FAMKDVFDAPLLREM
+2769 FAMKDVFEAPLLQEM
-2784 AARIDNAAPKQAAV
+2784 AARIDNAAPKRAAV
-2798 INRAESRPFYPLSLA
+2798 IDRAANRAFYPLSLA
-2813 QNRLFVLQQLYQ
+2813 QNRLYVLQQLYPE
-2825 DSTAYNLPLALNLT
+2825 STAYNLPLALNLT
-2839 GKLDQDRLREA
+2839 GKLDQDKLREA

-2872 VQHVHERV
+2872 VQRIHKRV
-2880 SFELAVHA
+2880 SLELAVHA
-2888 LMDAADLNTFARA
+2888 FMDAADLNTFARSF
-2901 VVRPF
+2901 VRPF
-2906 DLRKAP
+2906 DLRQAP
-2912 LIRAFLA
+2912 LMRAFLA
-2919 TDGESR
+2919 TDGEGR
-2925 HTLLLDIHHIV
+2925 HMLLLDIHHIV
-2936 ADGVSMNVMA
+2936 ADGVSMNVLA
-2946 RDFEQ
+2946 RDFER
-2951 LYRGGSLQPLP
+2951 LYRGGFLQPLA

-2974 WMASEARKQ
+2974 WMASAAREQ
-2983 QEQFWAFRLAGTLPV
+2983 QEQYWASRLAGTLPV

-3003 DYPRPP
+3003 DYPRPL
-3009 EQSFE
+3009 EQSFA
-3014 GAKLALPIP
+3014 GAKLVQPIP
-3023 AELVEGT
+3023 AELVEGI
-3030 SAAAEQWGV
+3030 AAAVAEWDV
-3039 TPFHIWLTAYHT
+3039 TPFHIWLAAYHT

-3087 PIRSQPSGELPFRAF
+3087 PIRSSPSGELPFRAF
-3102 AEQLKEIVLA
+3102 AERLKETVIA
-3112 ALDNSLLP
+3112 ALDNGLLP
-3120 FEHMV
+3120 VEHMV

-3131 RDLSRNPLFDTI
+3131 RDLSRNPLFDTM
-3143 FVMQHMEAGQTAAD
+3143 FVMQHMEVGLAAAD
-3157 ALQFEVQVP
+3157 ALQFEAQVP
-3166 DNRVSKLDLTFEI
+3166 DHRVAKLDLTFEI
-3179 ADQGAKGAAL
+3179 ADQGEKGTVL
-3189 TIEYR
+3189 TIEY
-3194 AALFKEDSIRR
+3194 ATSLFKEDSVRR
-3205 MAEWYFRI
+3205 MTEWYLRI
-3213 VGLALAEPGRPL
+3213 VGLVLAEPERPL
-3225 GGIGLQG
+3225 GQIGLQDD
-3232 SAEAQKQSEAFNRTA
+3232 AAAQKQNEAFNCTA
-3247 APYANGD
+3247 VPYASGD
-3254 TVEVYLERQAAETPQ
+3254 TVEVYLERQTAETPQ
-3269 AVAVAAENGAL
+3269 SVAVAAEDGTL
-3280 TYAELNR
+3280 TYAELNER
-3287 RSNQMAQTLRKQG
+3287 ANRLAQALRKQG
-3300 IKREERVAVVMD
+3300 VKREERVAVVMD
-3312 RSLEMMISI
+3312 RSLEMIIAI

-3326 AGGAYVPVT
+3326 AGGAYVPVA
-3335 PSLPPDRIRYM
+3335 PGLPTERIRYM
-3346 LENSGAKLVLT
+3346 LGNSGATLVLT
-3357 KGKAPEGLETSLP
+3357 KGKALEGLEMFLP
-3370 FTDVHEVMTQE
+3370 CMDVHETLAQE
-3381 RDDFPVEKLHDSRSL
+3381 REDLPVEKLHNSRSL

-3405 TGHPKGVMIEH
+3405 TGLPKGVMIEH

-3427 KQYGLDASGVVM
+3427 KQYGLDASGVIL

-3446 DVSVWELFWWS
+3446 DVSVWELFWCS

-3473 PALMMDTIARHGVT
+3473 PALMIDAIARHGVT

-3498 FLEDPGLLRG
+3498 FLEHPRLLRG
-3508 DARLESLRHVFA
+3508 EARLESLSHVFA

-3528 QVRRFRER
+3528 QVQRFRER
-3536 IGVPFNARLV
+3536 VGVPFDAKLV

-3562 CSDDDIS
+3562 CSDGDIPAQ
-3569 INDISIN
+3569 
-3576 VPIGKPIDN
+3576 VPIGKPINN
-3585 ISLYIVSESM
+3585 IALYIVSEGG

-3606 CISGAGLARGYIG
+3606 CIAGVGLARGYIG

-3627 FVDNPFTEG
+3627 FVDNPFAAG
-3636 SLMYRTGDLARWL
+3636 SLMYRTGDLARWQSA
-3649 PDGTIEYLGRID
+3649 GTIEYLGRID

-3668 QRIEC
+3668 QRIEY

-3696 TSGSEYLC
+3696 ASGSEYLC
-3704 AYIVG
+3704 AYIVC
-3709 SEPVDHQ
+3709 SESVDHQ

-3721 AGLRLPD
+3721 AALRLPD
-3728 YMVPQAVVELPAM
+3728 YMVPPAVVELSAM

-3756 LELAAGSATPFVEA
+3756 PEIAADSSTPFVEA
-3770 ASDTELAIAAVWH
+3770 ASDIELAIAAVWR

-3805 LLVRVHQRLEELYP
+3805 LLVRAHQRLEELYP

-3835 LAAYLKS
+3835 LAAYLES

-3855 SVADDCVCNG
+3855 PLADDCTSSG

-3872 SVQFQLDTMVSEGL
+3872 SVLFQLDQAVAAGL
-3886 TELAA
+3886 AELAA

-3905 LYFWRGKSG
+3905 LYFWRGESG
-3914 MGRLVLP
+3914 MVRLVLP
-3921 AMTDNGLI
+3921 ALMDNGLI
-3929 APKEIDFGEVRDFDT
+3929 APKEIDFAEVRDFDT
-3944 LLRHAAKRVN
+3944 LLRHAARQVS
-3954 AGECY
+3954 AGEAY
-3959 TPRQIRK
+3959 AARQIRK

-3971 AGFALFPLFAGAAQH
+3971 AGFTLFPLFAGAVQH
-3986 GFKEREG
+3986 GFMEREA
-3993 LLERFDVVLYMS
+3993 LLERFDIVLYMDGADAPS
-4005 GAAAAPRGAEVPE
+4005 GAEGPQ
-4018 LGGVWTYDARRL
+4018 LGGVWMYDARRL
-4030 SKEAVLDW
+4030 DKEAVLDW
-4038 ASGYLELLS
+4038 VSAYLELLS
-4047 SVVEQYRVAIGSA
+4047 SVVEQYRAVADRA
-4060 ESGT
+4060 DSGA

>member
-25 ESGQERYLSYGQLLV
+25 ESGQERYLSYGQLLA

-55 PGDFAVI
+55 PGDFAVM
-62 QTEDNERFILLFWA
+62 QTEDNEMFILLFWA

-87 TAARTDEGHKKLI
+87 TAARTDEGRKKLI

-132 ALAQLESGSVPVAE
+132 ALAHLEYGSVPVAE
-146 IFAAAADAV
+146 VFAAAADAG
-155 RPEAESY
+155 RPEAEPY
-162 DAAETDIAFIQ
+162 DAAETDTAFIQ

-195 MRAIILGAQSTE
+195 IRAIIHGAQSTE

-240 STSTFVLHPMK
+240 PTSTFVLHPMK

-270 YVHFLQHWKPEGADD
+270 YVHFLQHWKPEGAAA

-345 NTVLLD
+345 NTALLE

-383 CEVRICD
+383 CEVRISD

-400 VGLIHIRGRNVTS
+400 IGLIHIRGRNVTS
-413 GYYKRPDV
+413 GYYKRPNV
-421 NKQMIFPDGWLNTGD
+421 NKQMISPDGWLNTGD

-458 GQNVYPHDLETLISS
+458 GQNVYPHDLEALISG

-487 QDLTTKRDAIAVF
+487 PDATTKRDAIAVF

-505 KTGGFVPLMAKVK
+505 KTGGFVPLMAEVK
-518 KLLNRSAGLDVA
+518 KLLNASAGLDVA
-530 FVVPIRRIPKT
+530 FVVPVRRIPKT
-541 TSGKIRRYVLAEAL
+541 TSGKIQRYVLAEAL

-562 TLAELAELE
+562 ALAELAELE
-571 AAATLKWCDAEGG
+571 AVAAPVRRDAEGG
-584 DALRGDVGLEPA
+584 DALRGDVGLAPST
-596 METEER
+596 ETEQR
-602 IMTIWRE
+602 IMSIWRE
-609 VLKKDSIGRKDS
+609 VLKKDYIGRLDG
-621 FLEQGGNSLKAAYAA
+621 FLEQGGNSLKATYAA
-636 ARLQETFGV
+636 ARLQEAFGV

-669 QEGEGTAAAVPPLVS
+669 QEGEGNAAAPPPVA

-689 TVYPATSAQKRL
+689 VVYPATSAQKRL
-701 FILEEL
+701 FILEQL

-712 GYNLPFT
+712 NYHLPFA

-730 FRAAWQALIER
+730 FRAAWRLLIER

-749 YMEDGNVMQR
+749 YMEEGNVMQR

-764 EPPLAVVDGSSWPAS
+764 EPPLAVVDGSNWPAS
-779 VLTMR
+779 ALTMR
-784 QRSFLQPFNLEQ
+784 QRSFLQPFDLEQ

-836 RFYEGNAPELLSIHS
+836 RFYEGNAPEPLSIHG
-851 GDIALWEETGRSG
+851 GDIALWEEVGRSG

-878 RDGVLSPALPSPRP
+878 RDGVLSPALPSPRL
-892 RPQKPSYR
+892 RPQTPSYR
-900 GAIERFELEPELA
+900 GAMERFELEPGLA
-913 GSLRALAGRE
+913 GSLRALAGLE

-947 IIVGTAAARR
+947 IVVGTAAARR

-1038 EWRGKNVVYAP
+1038 EWRGKDVVYAP
-1049 QEMDSGTAK
+1049 QAMDSGSAK

-1083 DERAAAQ
+1083 DERAARQ

-1103 AQPHAALGELD
+1103 AQPHAALDELE
-1114 PIDAGERERL
+1114 PIEEQERERL
-1124 LQLGR
+1124 LRLGR
-1129 SFGTQPQE
+1129 SFAAPPQE

-1143 FERQAVESPQQ
+1143 FERQAVETPQQ
-1154 IAVEMGERAYTYS
+1154 IAVEMGELAYTYS
-1167 ELNERA
+1167 ELNERS
-1173 NRFARALVRRGVAP
+1173 NRFAHALVRRGVAP
-1187 GAKVALLLLRSP
+1187 GTKVALLLLRSP
-1199 DMITAILAV
+1199 DMIAAILAV

-1227 LFMLQDTEARVIV
+1227 LFMLQDTEAGTIV
-1240 TAAAMM
+1240 AAAATM
-1246 EMVAGL
+1246 EMGARI

-1261 MDGLDTRWDGESGHN
+1261 IDGLDTKWAGESVHD
-1276 LDFDGSA
+1276 LDIDGSA

-1294 STGKPKGIMTTH
+1294 STGKPKGIMTKH

-1317 YVSISENDALL
+1317 YISISENDALL

-1354 VGEEEV
+1354 VSEEEV
-1360 ADVVRLAELIEG
+1360 ADILRLTELIEG
-1372 RGITVFFV
+1372 RGITAFFV

-1392 LESLRGVR
+1392 LESLRGLR

-1408 ASVPHIRKALRALGS
+1408 ASVSHIRKALRALGP

-1436 VFATCYPITKTW
+1436 VFATCYPITETW
-1448 DSEGAATVPIG
+1448 DGQGTATVPIG
-1459 VPIARAETL
+1459 TPIARSETL
-1468 VLNEQSRLQ
+1468 VLNEQGRLQ

-1495 YVNLPEQTASKFRP
+1495 YVNLPEQTASKFRT

-1559 LDCAGVKEAYVA
+1559 LDCAGVKEAFVA
-1571 LIENDGARY
+1571 LIENDGAPY

-1593 ASVRSQ
+1593 TSVRSQ

-1622 GSGKVDKKRLPA
+1622 GSGKVDKQRLPA
-1634 PERAAVAAAYAVPY
+1634 PERAVPY

-1653 DTEILVAGLWQEVLH
+1653 DTEIIVAGLWQEVLH

-1722 SAAKEAYEPIA
+1722 RAAKEAYEPVA

-1743 SPSQRRMF
+1743 SPPQRRMF

-1764 IPLALKLSGVVDET
+1764 IPFALKITGAINET
-1778 RIASAL
+1778 RIELAL

-1813 DFVLQTAELTGTP
+1813 AFILHTVKLVETP
-1826 LPECLS
+1826 LPECLG

-1871 DGIAVKLLLEELTA
+1871 DGISVKLLLEELTA

-1891 LASLALHYKDY
+1891 LAPLALHYKDY

-1909 SGSERARASRAFW
+1909 SGSEQAWASRAYW

-1954 HISAVLAAR
+1954 HISAALAAR

-2035 FVGETHGRL
+2035 FVGETHRRL

-2053 SFEHMMEVAQYS
+2053 SFEHMMEAARYP

-2086 EKLAARGDGWSMEP
+2086 EKLVARGDGWSLEP
-2100 LPVNHGTSKLDFKL
+2100 LSVSHGTSKLDFKL

-2134 FHKGTM
+2134 FDKGTM
-2140 ERLADRLLYILEQTA
+2140 KRLAARLLYILEQTA
-2155 ASPDLICGD
+2155 ASPDLNCGD
-2164 VAQATPAEE
+2164 VAMTTPAEE
-2173 AAFAAW
+2173 AAIAAW

-2190 TIHGWFAESAQRWPG
+2190 TIHGWFAESAQRWPDLP
-2205 RTAVR
+2205 AVR

-2230 VLRGKG
+2230 VLRSKG
-2236 VVVETIVPIAAQR
+2236 VAVETIVPIAAQR
-2249 SLSMMIT
+2249 SLSLMIAVM
-2256 IIAVLKA
+2256 AVLKA

-2270 DPEHPHERIRGILED
+2270 DPEHPQERIRGILED

-2310 LDALTAAAASE
+2310 LDALAAAAASE
-2321 MPKGEE
+2321 LPKGEE
-2327 ETDLPPQAG
+2327 EKDLPPQAG

-2358 EHRAVLNRLNW
+2358 EHRAVINRLNW
-2369 MQTTYPLNER
+2369 MQTAYPLNER
-2379 DIILQKTP
+2379 DVILQKTP

-2407 YLLEPGGEKEPSV
+2407 YLLEPGGEKEPAV

-2478 TLMERGGRQCR
+2478 SLLERGGGGSR

-2504 YYDCPDAGAGT
+2504 YYDCTDAGAGT
-2515 IPIGKP
+2515 VPIGKP
-2521 IHNIRLYIVDERTRP
+2521 IHNIRLYIVDDRMRL
-2536 QPIGVSGELCIAGAG
+2536 QPIGVSGELCIAGVG

-2566 FVTNPFTA
+2566 FVTNPFAA
-2574 GDKLYRTGDRARWL
+2574 GEKLYRTGDRARWL
-2588 PDGNIEYLGRFD
+2588 SDGNIEYLGRFD

-2609 IECGEIEHVLL
+2609 IECGEIEHALL
-2620 LQAEVRDAVVTA
+2620 LQAEIRDAVVTA
-2632 VTDHAREPALCA
+2632 VTDHTGEPTLCA

-2655 EASLRATLKE
+2655 EVSLRAELKE

-2684 SPSGKTDRSR
+2684 SPSGKADRSR

-2701 ESAACGEAPGTQTEQ
+2701 KLAACGEAPNTPTE
-2716 RLADL
+2716 RWLAEL

-2726 GLAASEPDNPVAIGR
+2726 GLAASGPGDPAALGR

-2769 FAMKDVFDAPLLREM
+2769 FAMKDVFETPLLREM
-2784 AARIDNAAPKQAAV
+2784 ATRIDNAAPKRAAV
-2798 INRAESRPFYPLSLA
+2798 IARAESRPFYPLSLA

-2825 DSTAYNLPLALNLT
+2825 GSTAYNLSLALNLS

-2880 SFELAVHA
+2880 SFELSVHA

-2919 TDGESR
+2919 TDAESR

-2974 WMASEARKQ
+2974 WMASEAREQ
-2983 QEQFWAFRLAGTLPV
+2983 QEQYWAFRLAGTLPV

-3014 GAKLALPIP
+3014 GAKLALPIS
-3023 AELVEGT
+3023 AELAEGI

-3063 VGTPIAGRFHPATES
+3063 VGTPIAGRFHPATGS

-3102 AEQLKEIVLA
+3102 AEQLKEIALA

-3131 RDLSRNPLFDTI
+3131 RDLSRNPLFDTL

-3166 DNRVSKLDLTFEI
+3166 DIRVSKLDLTFEI

-3189 TIEYR
+3189 TIEYST
-3194 AALFKEDSIRR
+3194 ALFKEDSIRR

-3213 VGLALAEPGRPL
+3213 VVLALAEPERPL

-3232 SAEAQKQSEAFNRTA
+3232 AGEAEKQSEAFNCTA
-3247 APYANGD
+3247 TPYASGD

-3269 AVAVAAENGAL
+3269 AVAVAAEDGAL

-3300 IKREERVAVVMD
+3300 VKREERVAVMMD
-3312 RSLEMMISI
+3312 RSLEMMIAI

-3346 LENSGAKLVLT
+3346 LDNSGAKLVLT
-3357 KGKAPEGLETSLP
+3357 KGKAPEGLETSLR
-3370 FTDVHEVMTQE
+3370 FMDVHEVMTQE

-3405 TGHPKGVMIEH
+3405 TGLPKGVMIEH

-3473 PALMMDTIARHGVT
+3473 PALMMDTIARYGVT

-3498 FLEDPGLLRG
+3498 FLEHPGLLRG

-3520 SGEALTAD
+3520 SGEALIAD

-3536 IGVPFNARLV
+3536 IGVPFDVRLV

-3562 CSDDDIS
+3562 CSDGDIS

-3627 FVDNPFTEG
+3627 FVDNPFTER

-3704 AYIVG
+3704 AYFVC

-3721 AGLRLPD
+3721 AALRLPD

-3756 LELAAGSATPFVEA
+3756 PELAAGSATPFVEA
-3770 ASDTELAIAAVWH
+3770 ASDIELAIAAVWH

-3805 LLVRVHQRLEELYP
+3805 LLVRAHQRLEELYP

-3835 LAAYLKS
+3835 LAAYLET

-3855 SVADDCVCNG
+3855 PVADDCVCNG

-3872 SVQFQLDTMVSEGL
+3872 SVQFQLDTMVAEGL

-3905 LYFWRGKSG
+3905 LYFWRGESG

-3944 LLRHAAKRVN
+3944 LLRHAAKQVN

-3971 AGFALFPLFAGAAQH
+3971 AGFVLFPLFAGAALH
-3986 GFKEREG
+3986 GFKEREA

-4038 ASGYLELLS
+4038 ASAYLELLS
-4047 SVVEQYRVAIGSA
+4047 SVVEQYRAATGSA
-4060 ESGT
+4060 ESGA

>member
-1 MRTIRNLSGV
+1 MRIIRNLSGV
-11 LLARKENDAGILFC
+11 LLERKENDAGILFC
-25 ESGQERYLSYGQLLV
+25 ESGQERYLSYGQLLT
-40 LAGRALHLLREQGLE
+40 LAGRALHLLREQGLG
-55 PGDFAVI
+55 PGDFAVL

-76 CVLGGIVPVPV
+76 CMLGGIVPVPV
-87 TAARTDEGHKKLI
+87 TAARTDEGRKKLI

-105 LEAPRLLCDEELWPG
+105 LEALRLLCDEELWPG

-132 ALAQLESGSVPVAE
+132 ALAQLESGSVPIAE
-146 IFAAAADAV
+146 VLAAAADAG
-155 RPEAESY
+155 RPEAEPY
-162 DAAETDIAFIQ
+162 DAAETDTAFIQ

-187 THGNILSN
+187 THGNLLSN
-195 MRAIILGAQSTE
+195 IRAIIHGAQSTE

-240 STSTFVLHPMK
+240 PTSTFVLHPMK

-270 YVHFLQHWKPEGADD
+270 YVHFLQHWKPEGAAA

-318 KGNCIFPVYG
+318 KENCIFPVYG

-345 NTVLLD
+345 NTVKLE
-351 RQSLAVGQPVRM
+351 RQSLAVGEPVRR
-363 AAHGDHAAIEIVELG
+363 AAHGDQAAIEIVELG

-390 ETGNPSAAGS
+390 EAGNASAACR
-400 VGLIHIRGRNVTS
+400 VGLIQIRGRNVTS

-421 NKQMIFPDGWLNTGD
+421 NKQTISPDGWLNTGD

-458 GQNVYPHDLETLISS
+458 GQNVYPHDLETLISG

-487 QDLTTKRDAIAVF
+487 QDATTKRDAIAVF

-505 KTGGFVPLMAKVK
+505 KTGGFVPLMAEVK
-518 KLLNRSAGLDVA
+518 KLLNGSAGLDVA
-530 FVVPIRRIPKT
+530 FVVPVRRIPKT

-562 TLAELAELE
+562 VLAELTELE
-571 AAATLKWCDAEGG
+571 AAAALEQRDAEGA
-584 DALRGDVGLEPA
+584 DALRGDVGFEPA
-596 METEER
+596 TETEER
-602 IMTIWRE
+602 IMSIWRE
-609 VLKKDSIGRKDS
+609 VLKKEYIGRKDG
-621 FLEQGGNSLKAAYAA
+621 FLEKGGNSLKAAYAA
-636 ARLQETFGV
+636 ARLQEAFGV
-645 ELTLTELFLHDTVGS
+645 ELTLTELFLHDTVSS

-669 QEGEGTAAAVPPLVS
+669 EEGEGSATDIAPLVA

-689 TVYPATSAQKRL
+689 TIYPATSAQKRL
-701 FILEEL
+701 FILEQL
-707 NPGLL
+707 NPGLM
-712 GYNLPFT
+712 GYHLPFA

-730 FRAAWQALIER
+730 FRAAWRALIER

-749 YMEDGNVMQR
+749 YMEEGIVMQR
-759 IEQAV
+759 IEQGG
-764 EPPLAVVDGSSWPAS
+764 EPPLAVVDGSGWSAS
-779 VLTMR
+779 ELALR
-784 QRSFLQPFNLEQ
+784 KRSFVQPFHLEQ
-796 APLLRMELVRLE
+796 APLMRMELVRLE
-808 RESSVLLLDMHHIIT
+808 HESSVLLLDMHHIIT

-828 GILMSDLT
+828 GILMSDLM
-836 RFYEGNAPELLSIHS
+836 RFYDGNAPEPVSIHG
-851 GDIALWEETGRSG
+851 GDMALWEEASRTG

-873 WHEIF
+873 WREIF
-878 RDGVLSPALPSPRP
+878 RDGVPSPALPSPYP
-892 RPQKPSYR
+892 RPQTPSYR
-900 GAIERFELEPELA
+900 GAMERFELEPELA
-913 GSLRALAGRE
+913 GSLRALARRE
-923 GVTLYTVLLSIY
+923 GVTLYAVLLSIY
-935 YVLLAKYTGESD
+935 YALLAKYTGESD
-947 IIVGTAAARR
+947 IVVGTAAARR

-983 RFDQWLMQVNGEA
+983 RFDQWVKQVNRET
-996 LAAIGNGDVPYEE
+996 LAAIGSGDVPYEE

-1038 EWRGKNVVYAP
+1038 EWRSKDVVYTP
-1049 QEMDSGTAK
+1049 QAMDSGSAK
-1058 FDLTWEC
+1058 FELTWEC
-1065 ADNGVSIAFTL
+1065 ADNGISIAFTL

-1103 AQPHAALGELD
+1103 AHPHAALGELD
-1114 PIDAGERERL
+1114 PVDAEERERL
-1124 LQLGR
+1124 LRLGR
-1129 SFGTQPQE
+1129 SFAAQPQE

-1143 FERQAVESPQQ
+1143 FERQAVETPQQ
-1154 IAVEMGERAYTYS
+1154 IAVEMGELAYTYS

-1173 NRFARALVRRGVAP
+1173 NRFARALVRRGIAP

-1199 DMITAILAV
+1199 DMIAAILAV

-1227 LFMLQDTEARVIV
+1227 LFILQDTEARVIV
-1240 TAAAMM
+1240 AAAATM
-1246 EMVAGL
+1246 EMGARL

-1261 MDGLDTRWDGESGHN
+1261 MDGPDTRWASEPGHD
-1276 LDFDGSA
+1276 LDIDGSA
-1283 DDLAYIMYTSG
+1283 DDPAYIMYTSG
-1294 STGKPKGIMTTH
+1294 STGRPKGIMTAH
-1306 RNVSRIAVHTD
+1306 RNVSRIAVHAD
-1317 YVSISENDALL
+1317 YVSITENDALL

-1360 ADVVRLAELIEG
+1360 ADVMRLTELIEG

-1392 LESLRGVR
+1392 LESLRGLR

-1436 VFATCYPITKTW
+1436 VFATCYRVTETW
-1448 DSEGAATVPIG
+1448 DGQGTAIVPIG
-1459 VPIARAETL
+1459 VPIARSETL
-1468 VLNEQSRLQ
+1468 VLNEQGRLQ

-1509 HPFREGETVYGTGDL
+1509 HPFWEGETVYATGDL

-1546 GYRIELGEIECRL
+1546 GYRIELGEIESRL
-1559 LDCAGVKEAYVA
+1559 LDCAGVKEAFVV
-1571 LIENDGARY
+1571 LIENDGAPY

-1622 GSGKVDKKRLPA
+1622 GSGKVDKKSLPA
-1634 PERAAVAAAYAVPY
+1634 PELAAARGVRY

-1653 DTEILVAGLWQEVLH
+1653 DTEIIVAGLWQEVLH

-1691 TSAIYKHCRVRMSLQ
+1691 TSAIHKHCQVRMPLQ

-1722 SAAKEAYEPIA
+1722 KASKEAYEPVA
-1733 EAPKAASYPL
+1733 DAPKAASYPL
-1743 SPSQRRMF
+1743 SLPQRRMF

-1764 IPLALKLSGVVDET
+1764 IPLALKLSGTVGET
-1778 RIASAL
+1778 KIGTAL
-1784 RKLIERHEPLRTSY
+1784 RKLIGRHEPLRTSY

-1813 DFVLQTAELTGTP
+1813 AFVLQTAELVEST
-1826 LPECLS
+1826 LPECMS

-1844 LLAACYCRPESEG
+1844 LLAACYCRPESEA

-1871 DGIAVKLLLEELTA
+1871 DGISVKLLLEELTA
-1885 LIDGAE
+1885 LIDGME
-1891 LASLALHYKDY
+1891 LALPTLHYKDY

-1954 HISAVLAAR
+1954 HIPAALAVR

-1988 GTTHQSEFAIGSL
+1988 GTTHQSEFAIGAL

-2053 SFEHMMEVAQYS
+2053 SFEHMMEAARHS

-2100 LPVNHGTSKLDFKL
+2100 LPVSHGTSKLDFKL

-2134 FHKGTM
+2134 FHKDTM

-2155 ASPDLICGD
+2155 ASPDLNCGD
-2164 VAQATPAEE
+2164 VAMTTPAEE

-2190 TIHGWFAESAQRWPG
+2190 TIHGWFAESAQRWPNLP
-2205 RTAVR
+2205 AVR

-2220 LNDRAERMAA
+2220 LNNRAERMAA

-2236 VVVETIVPIAAQR
+2236 VAVETIVPIAAQR
-2249 SLSMMIT
+2249 SLSTMIA
-2256 IIAVLKA
+2256 ILAVLKA

-2270 DPEHPHERIRGILED
+2270 DPEHPPERIRGILED
-2285 SGARLLLAGAK
+2285 SGARLLLAEAK
-2296 WIHTLPAFQGETLD
+2296 WIHTFPTFQGETLD
-2310 LDALTAAAASE
+2310 LDALAAAAASE
-2321 MPKGEE
+2321 LVKGEE
-2327 ETDLPPQAG
+2327 ETDLSPQAG

-2358 EHRAVLNRLNW
+2358 EHRAAINRLNW
-2369 MQTTYPLNER
+2369 MQTAYPLNER

-2407 YLLEPGGEKEPSV
+2407 YLLEPGGEKEPLV
-2420 MLRAIE
+2420 MLRTIE

-2436 PSMLGVFLPYAAD
+2436 PSMLGVFLSYAAHSERS
-2449 SGRGGEL
+2449 SGL

-2478 TLMERGGRQCR
+2478 SLMEHGGGGCR

-2521 IHNIRLYIVDERTRP
+2521 IHNTRLYIVDEQMRL

-2566 FVTNPFTA
+2566 FVPNPFAA
-2574 GDKLYRTGDRARWL
+2574 GEKLYRTGDRARWL

-2609 IECGEIEHVLL
+2609 IECGEIEYALL
-2620 LQAEVRDAVVTA
+2620 LQAEVRDAVVMT
-2632 VTDHAREPALCA
+2632 VTDHAGEPTLCA
-2644 YLVTAEGEAPE
+2644 YLVTTDGEMPG

-2674 YFIAMEAFPL
+2674 YFVAIDALPL
-2684 SPSGKTDRSR
+2684 SPSGKADRSR

-2701 ESAACGEAPGTQTEQ
+2701 EPAACGEAPATPTEQ
-2716 RLADL
+2716 RLAEL

-2726 GLAASEPDNPVAIGR
+2726 GLAPREPDDPAAIGR

-2784 AARIDNAAPKQAAV
+2784 ATRIDNAAPKRAV
-2798 INRAESRPFYPLSLA
+2798 VIARAESRPFYPLSLA
-2813 QNRLFVLQQLYQ
+2813 QNRLFVLQQLYP
-2825 DSTAYNLPLALNLT
+2825 DSTAYNLPLALNLS

-2872 VQHVHERV
+2872 VQRVHERV

-2974 WMASEARKQ
+2974 WMASEAREQ
-2983 QEQFWAFRLAGTLPV
+2983 QEQYWAFRLAGTLPV

-3023 AELVEGT
+3023 AELAEGT

-3039 TPFHIWLTAYHT
+3039 TPFHIWLAAYHA

-3087 PIRSQPSGELPFRAF
+3087 PIRSRPSGELSFGAF
-3102 AEQLKEIVLA
+3102 AEQLKETVLA
-3112 ALDNSLLP
+3112 ALDNGLLP

-3131 RDLSRNPLFDTI
+3131 RELSRNPLFDTM
-3143 FVMQHMEAGQTAAD
+3143 FVMQHMEAKQAAD
-3157 ALQFEVQVP
+3157 ALQFEAQVP
-3166 DNRVSKLDLTFEI
+3166 DNRVSKLDMTFEI

-3189 TIEYR
+3189 TIEY
-3194 AALFKEDSIRR
+3194 ATALFKEDSIRR

-3213 VGLALAEPGRPL
+3213 VGLALAEPERPL
-3225 GGIGLQG
+3225 GGIGLLDATAAG
-3232 SAEAQKQSEAFNRTA
+3232 KQSEEFNRTA
-3247 APYANGD
+3247 APYASGD

-3269 AVAVAAENGAL
+3269 AVAVAAEDGTL

-3287 RSNQMAQTLRKQG
+3287 KSNRLAQALRKQG
-3300 IKREERVAVVMD
+3300 VQREERVAVVMD
-3312 RSLEMMISI
+3312 RSLEMMIAI

-3326 AGGAYVPVT
+3326 AGGAYVPVA
-3335 PSLPPDRIRYM
+3335 PGLPPERIGYM
-3346 LENSGAKLVLT
+3346 LDNSRAKLVLT
-3357 KGKAPEGLETSLP
+3357 KGNASEGLETTLP
-3370 FTDVHEVMTQE
+3370 FMDVHEALTQE

-3405 TGHPKGVMIEH
+3405 TGQPKGVMIEH

-3427 KQYGLDASGVVM
+3427 KQYGLDASGVIM

-3473 PALMMDTIARHGVT
+3473 PALMMYTIARHGVT

-3498 FLEDPGLLRG
+3498 FLEHPGLLRG
-3508 DARLESLRHVFA
+3508 EARLESLRHVFA

-3536 IGVPFNARLV
+3536 IGVPFDARLV

-3562 CSDDDIS
+3562 CSDGDIP
-3569 INDISIN
+3569 IQI
-3576 VPIGKPIDN
+3576 PIGKPIDN
-3585 ISLYIVSESM
+3585 ISLYIVSDAM

-3627 FVDNPFTEG
+3627 FVNNPFAAG

-3649 PDGTIEYLGRID
+3649 PDGTVEYLGRID

-3673 GEIEHVLLGHPAVS
+3673 GEIEYVLLGHPAVS

-3696 TSGSEYLC
+3696 ASGSEYLC
-3704 AYIVG
+3704 AYIVC
-3709 SEPVDHQ
+3709 SEPADHQ

-3721 AGLRLPD
+3721 AALRLPD

-3756 LELAAGSATPFVEA
+3756 PELEADSGTLFVEA
-3770 ASDTELAIAAVWH
+3770 ASDIELTIAAVWR

-3805 LLVRVHQRLEELYP
+3805 LLVRAHQRLEELYP

-3835 LAAYLKS
+3835 LAAYLESK
-3842 RNRELASWSWSGL
+3842 NRELASWSWSGL
-3855 SVADDCVCNG
+3855 PVANDCISSG

-3872 SVQFQLDTMVSEGL
+3872 SVQFQLDRAVVEGL
-3886 TELAA
+3886 MELSA
-3891 SRSVTVEAA
+3891 SSSVTIEAA

-3905 LYFWRGKSG
+3905 LYFWRGESG
-3914 MGRLVLP
+3914 MDRLVLP

-3929 APKEIDFGEVRDFDT
+3929 APKEIDFAEVRDFDT
-3944 LLRHAAKRVN
+3944 LLRHAAKRES

-3959 TPRQIRK
+3959 TARQIRK

-3971 AGFALFPLFAGAAQH
+3971 ARFALFPLFAGAVQH
-3986 GFKEREG
+3986 GFKEQEA
-3993 LLERFDVVLYMS
+3993 LLERFDVVLSMN
-4005 GAAAAPRGAEVPE
+4005 GAAAPSGSEAPE
-4018 LGGVWTYDARRL
+4018 LGGVWIYNARRL
-4030 SKEAVLDW
+4030 GKEAVLEW
-4038 ASGYLELLS
+4038 ASAYLELLS
-4047 SVVEQYRVAIGSA
+4047 SVVEQYRAVQGSA
-4060 ESGT
+4060 DSGA

>member
-25 ESGQERYLSYGQLLV
+25 ESGQERYLSYGQLLAS
-40 LAGRALHLLREQGLE
+40 AGRVLHLLRERGLG
-55 PGDFAVI
+55 PGDFAVM

-87 TAARTDEGHKKLI
+87 TAARTDEGRKKLI

-105 LEAPRLLCDEELWPG
+105 LETPRLLCDEELLPG

-132 ALAQLESGSVPVAE
+132 ALARLVSSSVSIAE
-146 IFAAAADAV
+146 TFAAALDAG
-155 RPEAESY
+155 RPEAETY
-162 DAAETDIAFIQ
+162 DADETDIAFIQ

-187 THGNILSN
+187 THGNLLSN
-195 MRAIILGAQSTE
+195 MRAIIHGAQSTE

-229 PLFCGMNQLHL
+229 PLLCGMNQLHL
-240 STSTFVLHPMK
+240 PTSTFVLHPMK

-270 YVHFLQHWKPEGADD
+270 YVHFLQHWKPEGAAA

-345 NTVLLD
+345 NTVKLE

-390 ETGNPSAAGS
+390 EAGNPSVAGS

-413 GYYKRPDV
+413 GYYKRADV
-421 NKQMIFPDGWLNTGD
+421 NKQTISRDGWLNTGD

-458 GQNVYPHDLETLISS
+458 GQNVYPHDLEALISG

-487 QDLTTKRDAIAVF
+487 QDATTKRDEIAVF

-505 KTGGFVPLMAKVK
+505 KIGGFVPLMAEVK
-518 KLLNRSAGLDVA
+518 KLLNGSAGLDVA
-530 FVVPIRRIPKT
+530 FVVPVRRIPKT

-555 REGEFAE
+555 HEGEFAE
-562 TLAELAELE
+562 VLAELE
-571 AAATLKWCDAEGG
+571 AAAALKQCDAEGD
-584 DALRGDVGLEPA
+584 DALRGDVGLESA
-596 METEER
+596 TETEQR
-602 IMTIWRE
+602 IMSIWRE
-609 VLKKDSIGRKDS
+609 VLKKDYIGRKDG
-621 FLEQGGNSLKAAYAA
+621 FLEQGGNSLKAAYTAA
-636 ARLQETFGV
+636 LLQEAFGV
-645 ELTLTELFLHDTVGS
+645 ELTLTELFLHNTVSS

-669 QEGEGTAAAVPPLVS
+669 QGGEGTAAAPPPVA

-701 FILEEL
+701 FILEGL

-712 GYNLPFT
+712 NYHLPFA

-730 FRAAWQALIER
+730 FRAAWRAMMER

-749 YMEDGNVMQR
+749 YMEEGNVMQR

-764 EPPLAVVDGSSWPAS
+764 EPPLAVVDGDGWLAS
-779 VLTMR
+779 ELVLR
-784 QRSFLQPFNLEQ
+784 QRSFLQPFRLEQ

-828 GILMSDLT
+828 GILMSDLS
-836 RFYEGNAPELLSIHS
+836 RFYEGNAPEPLSIHS
-851 GDIALWEETGRSG
+851 GDLALWEEAGRSG

-873 WHEIF
+873 WREIF
-878 RDGVLSPALPSPRP
+878 RDGVPSPALPSPLP
-892 RPQKPSYR
+892 RPQTPSYR

-913 GSLRALAGRE
+913 GSLRVLARRE

-935 YVLLAKYTGESD
+935 YTLLAKYTGESD
-947 IIVGTAAARR
+947 IVVGTAAARR
-957 MRPELQSV
+957 GRPELQGI

-983 RFDQWLMQVNGEA
+983 RFDQWLKQVNGEA

-1038 EWRGKNVVYAP
+1038 EWRSKDVVYTP
-1049 QEMDSGTAK
+1049 QAMDSGSAK

-1065 ADNGVSIAFTL
+1065 VDNGVSIAFTL

-1083 DERAAAQ
+1083 NEWAAAQ

-1114 PIDAGERERL
+1114 PIDAGEREQL

-1143 FERQAVESPQQ
+1143 FERQAVETPQQ
-1154 IAVEMGERAYTYS
+1154 IAVEMGEQAYTYS

-1173 NRFARALVRRGVAP
+1173 NRFARALVRRGIAP
-1187 GAKVALLLLRSP
+1187 GAKLALLLRRSP

-1246 EMVAGL
+1246 EMVARL

-1294 STGKPKGIMTTH
+1294 STGKPKGIMTAH
-1306 RNVSRIAVHTD
+1306 RNVSRIAVYTD
-1317 YVSISENDALL
+1317 YVNISENDALL

-1341 LYGALLNG
+1341 VYGALLNG

-1360 ADVVRLAELIEG
+1360 ADVVRLTELIEG

-1392 LESLRGVR
+1392 LESLRGLR

-1408 ASVPHIRKALRALGS
+1408 ASVPHIRKALRALGP

-1436 VFATCYPITKTW
+1436 VFATCYPIMDTW
-1448 DSEGAATVPIG
+1448 DGQGTATMPIG
-1459 VPIARAETL
+1459 APIARSETL
-1468 VLNEQSRLQ
+1468 VLNEQGRLQ

-1535 LDRIDSQVKLR
+1535 LDRIDSLVKLR
-1546 GYRIELGEIECRL
+1546 GYRIELGEIESRL
-1559 LDCAGVKEAYVA
+1559 LDCTGVKEAFVA
-1571 LIENDGARY
+1571 LIENDGAPY
-1580 LCAYIVAEQTEGQ
+1580 LCAYIVAAQIEGQ
-1593 ASVRSQ
+1593 ESVRSQ

-1622 GSGKVDKKRLPA
+1622 ANGKVDKKRLPA
-1634 PERAAVAAAYAVPY
+1634 PERAVPY

-1653 DTEILVAGLWQEVLH
+1653 DTEIIVAGLWQEVLH

-1682 GHSLKAAAL
+1682 GHSLKATAL
-1691 TSAIYKHCRVRMSLQ
+1691 TSAIYKHCQVRMPLQ

-1722 SAAKEAYEPIA
+1722 RAAKEAYEPIVD
-1733 EAPKAASYPL
+1733 APKAASYPL
-1743 SPSQRRMF
+1743 SPPQRRMF

-1764 IPLALKLSGVVDET
+1764 IPLALKLSGAVDET

-1803 VPAQIVHDSA
+1803 VPAQIVDDSA

-1871 DGIAVKLLLEELTA
+1871 DGISVKLLLEELTV

-1891 LASLALHYKDY
+1891 LASPSLHYKDY

-1909 SGSERARASRAFW
+1909 SGSEQARASRAFW

-1939 PRGDRQTFAGDTYTF
+1939 PRGDRQTFAGDTYIF
-1954 HISAVLAAR
+1954 HIPAALAAQ
-1963 LKETAA
+1963 LNETAA

-2053 SFEHMMEVAQYS
+2053 SFEHMVEAARYA
-2065 HDPSRN
+2065 HDSSRN

-2086 EKLAARGDGWSMEP
+2086 KKLAVRGDGWSMEP
-2100 LPVNHGTSKLDFKL
+2100 LPVSHGTSKLDFKL

-2140 ERLADRLLYILEQTA
+2140 ERLAARLLYILEQTA

-2164 VAQATPAEE
+2164 VAMATPAEE
-2173 AAFAAW
+2173 ASFSAW

-2236 VVVETIVPIAAQR
+2236 VAVETIVPIAAQR
-2249 SLSMMIT
+2249 SLSMMIA
-2256 IIAVLKA
+2256 IMAVLKA

-2296 WIHTLPAFQGETLD
+2296 WIHKLPAFQGETLN
-2310 LDALTAAAASE
+2310 LDALAAAAALE
-2321 MPKGEE
+2321 LPKGEE
-2327 ETDLPPQAG
+2327 ETDLSPQAG

-2358 EHRAVLNRLNW
+2358 EHRAAINRLNW
-2369 MQTTYPLNER
+2369 MQTAYPLNER
-2379 DIILQKTP
+2379 DVILQKTP

-2426 EQAVTVMHFV
+2426 EQAITVMHFV
-2436 PSMLGVFLPYAAD
+2436 PSMLGIFLPYAAD

-2463 ASGEALKPAHVAGFY
+2463 TSGEALKPAHVAGFY
-2478 TLMERGGRQCR
+2478 SQMERGGGGCR

-2504 YYDCPDAGAGT
+2504 YYDCPNGQAGT

-2521 IHNIRLYIVDERTRP
+2521 IHNIRIYIVDERMRP

-2551 LARGYRNRPDLTEQS
+2551 LARGYHNRPDLTEQS
-2566 FVTNPFTA
+2566 FVTNSFTA

-2609 IECGEIEHVLL
+2609 IECGEIEHTLL
-2620 LQAEVRDAVVTA
+2620 LQAEVRDAVVMT
-2632 VTDHAREPALCA
+2632 VTDHAGEPVLCA
-2644 YLVTAEGEAPE
+2644 YLVTAEGKAPE
-2655 EASLRATLKE
+2655 EASLRAALKE

-2674 YFIAMEAFPL
+2674 YFITMEAFPL

-2701 ESAACGEAPGTQTEQ
+2701 EPTACGEAPATPTER

-2726 GLAASEPDNPVAIGR
+2726 GLAASELDDLAVIGR

-2784 AARIDNAAPKQAAV
+2784 AARIDNAAPKLATV
-2798 INRAESRPFYPLSLA
+2798 IVQVESRPFYPLSLA

-2825 DSTAYNLPLALNLT
+2825 GSTAYNLPLALNLT

-2864 FDWADGKP
+2864 FEWVDGKP
-2872 VQHVHERV
+2872 VQRVHERV

-2888 LMDAADLNTFARA
+2888 LMDAADLNTFAQA

-2919 TDGESR
+2919 TDSESQ

-2951 LYRGGSLQPLP
+2951 LYRGGSLQPLS
-2962 IHYKDAAVWQQE
+2962 INYKDVAVWQQE
-2974 WMASEARKQ
+2974 WMASEARVQ
-2983 QEQFWAFRLAGTLPV
+2983 QEQYWAFQLAGMLPV

-3014 GAKLALPIP
+3014 GAKLALSIP
-3023 AELVEGT
+3023 AELAERIGT
-3030 SAAAEQWGV
+3030 AAEQWSV
-3039 TPFHIWLTAYHT
+3039 TPFHIWLAAYHT

-3087 PIRSQPSGELPFRAF
+3087 PIRSRPSSELTFRAF
-3102 AEQLKEIVLA
+3102 AEQLKEIMLA
-3112 ALDNSLLP
+3112 ALDNGLLP

-3131 RDLSRNPLFDTI
+3131 RDLSRNPLFDTM
-3143 FVMQHMEAGQTAAD
+3143 FVMQHMEVGLAAAD
-3157 ALQFEVQVP
+3157 ALQFEAQVP

-3179 ADQGAKGAAL
+3179 ADQGEKGAAL

-3205 MAEWYFRI
+3205 MAKWFFRI
-3213 VGLALAEPGRPL
+3213 IGLALAEPDRPL

-3232 SAEAQKQSEAFNRTA
+3232 AAAAAKQSEAFNCTA

-3269 AVAVAAENGAL
+3269 AVAVASEDGVL

-3287 RSNQMAQTLRKQG
+3287 RSNRLAQALRKQG
-3300 IKREERVAVVMD
+3300 VKREECVAVVMD
-3312 RSLEMMISI
+3312 RSLEMMIAI

-3326 AGGAYVPVT
+3326 AGGAYVPA
-3335 PSLPPDRIRYM
+3335 PPGLPLERIRYM
-3346 LENSGAKLVLT
+3346 LDNSGAKLVLT
-3357 KGKAPEGLETSLP
+3357 KGKAPEGLEMFLP
-3370 FTDVHEVMTQE
+3370 FMDVHEALAQE
-3381 RDDFPVEKLHDSRSL
+3381 RNDFPVEKLHDSRSL
-3396 AYVLYTSGS
+3396 AYVLFTSGS
-3405 TGHPKGVMIEH
+3405 TGQPKGVMIEH

-3427 KQYGLDASGVVM
+3427 KQYELDASGVIM

-3473 PALMMDTIARHGVT
+3473 LTLMVDTIERHGVT

-3498 FLEDPGLLRG
+3498 FLEHPGLLRG
-3508 DARLESLRHVFA
+3508 EARLESLRHVFA

-3528 QVRRFRER
+3528 QVQRFRER
-3536 IGVPFNARLV
+3536 IGVPFDARLV

-3562 CSDDDIS
+3562 CSEGDIP
-3569 INDISIN
+3569 IQ

-3585 ISLYIVSESM
+3585 ISLYIVSEAM

-3627 FVDNPFTEG
+3627 FVDNPFAAG

-3687 EAVVMKRDA
+3687 EAVVMKRDTA
-3696 TSGSEYLC
+3696 SGSEYLC
-3704 AYIVG
+3704 AYIVC
-3709 SEPVDHQ
+3709 SDPADHQ

-3721 AGLRLPD
+3721 AALRLPD

-3756 LELAAGSATPFVEA
+3756 PELAASDYSTPFVEA
-3770 ASDTELAIAAVWH
+3770 ASDIELAIATVWR

-3819 GALGVTDL
+3819 GVLGVTDL

-3835 LAAYLKS
+3835 LSAYLES

-3855 SVADDCVCNG
+3855 PVADDCISNG
-3865 YAAERIG
+3865 YAVERIG
-3872 SVQFQLDTMVSEGL
+3872 SVQFQLDRAVAEGL
-3886 TELAA
+3886 AELAA
-3891 SRSVTVEAA
+3891 SRSVAVEAA

-3905 LYFWRGKSG
+3905 LYFWRGESG
-3914 MGRLVLP
+3914 MARLMLP
-3921 AMTDNGLI
+3921 AMMDNGLI
-3929 APKEIDFGEVRDFDT
+3929 APKEIDFAEVRDFDT
-3944 LLRHAAKRVN
+3944 LLRHTARRVS
-3954 AGECY
+3954 AGEGY
-3959 TPRQIRK
+3959 TARQIRK

-3971 AGFALFPLFAGAAQH
+3971 AGFTLFPLFAGAAQH
-3986 GFKEREG
+3986 GFKEREA
-3993 LLERFDVVLYMS
+3993 LLERFDVVLYMDC
-4005 GAAAAPRGAEVPE
+4005 AAAPSGAEGPE
-4018 LGGVWTYDARRL
+4018 LGGVWVYDARRL
-4030 SKEAVLDW
+4030 GKEAVLDW
-4038 ASGYLELLS
+4038 ASAYLELLS
-4047 SVVEQYRVAIGSA
+4047 SVVEQYRAVQGSA
-4060 ESGT
+4060 DSGA

>member
-25 ESGQERYLSYGQLLV
+25 ESGGERYLSYGQLLAS
-40 LAGRALHLLREQGLE
+40 AGRALHLLREQGLG
-55 PGDFAVI
+55 PGDFAVM

-87 TAARTDEGHKKLI
+87 TAARTDEGRKKLI
-100 QVCKQ
+100 QVFKQ
-105 LEAPRLLCDEELWPG
+105 LEAPTLLCDEELWPG

-127 HGEAE
+127 HEEVE
-132 ALAQLESGSVPVAE
+132 ALAQLESGRLPIAE
-146 IFAAAADAV
+146 VVAAAAAAG
-155 RPEAESY
+155 RPEAEPY
-162 DAAETDIAFIQ
+162 DAAETDTAFIQ

-187 THGNILSN
+187 THGNLLSN
-195 MRAIILGAQSTE
+195 MRAITHGAQSTE

-223 IGFHLS
+223 IGFHLT

-240 STSTFVLHPMK
+240 PTSTFVLHPMK

-270 YVHFLQHWKPEGADD
+270 YVHFLQHWKPEGATS

-304 HCRDFLEAMKPYGL
+304 HCRSFLEAMKPYGL
-318 KGNCIFPVYG
+318 KENCIFPVYG

-345 NTVLLD
+345 NTVKLE
-351 RQSLAVGQPVRM
+351 RQSLAVGQPVQI
-363 AAHGDHAAIEIVELG
+363 AAHGDHTAIEIVELG
-378 FPVQE
+378 LPVQE

-390 ETGNPSAAGS
+390 EAGNPSAAGS
-400 VGLIHIRGRNVTS
+400 VGLIHIRGRNVTN

-421 NKQMIFPDGWLNTGD
+421 NKQTISPDGWLNTGD

-458 GQNVYPHDLETLISS
+458 GQNVYPHDLEALISG

-487 QDLTTKRDAIAVF
+487 QDETTKRDAIAVF

-505 KTGGFVPLMAKVK
+505 KTGGFVPLMAEVK
-518 KLLNRSAGLDVA
+518 KLLNGSAGLDVA
-530 FVVPIRRIPKT
+530 FVVPVRRIPKT
-541 TSGKIRRYVLAEAL
+541 TSGKIQRYVLAEAL

-562 TLAELAELE
+562 ALAELTELE
-571 AAATLKWCDAEGG
+571 TAAALERSDAAGG
-584 DALRGDVGLEPA
+584 DALREDIGLEPA
-596 METEER
+596 SETKER
-602 IMTIWRE
+602 ILSIWRE
-609 VLKKDSIGRKDS
+609 VLKKDSIGRKDG

-636 ARLQETFGV
+636 ARLQEAFGV
-645 ELTLTELFLHDTVGS
+645 ELTLTELFLHDSVSS

-669 QEGEGTAAAVPPLVS
+669 KEGAGTASIMPPVA

-689 TVYPATSAQKRL
+689 RVYPATSAQKRL

-712 GYNLPFT
+712 NYHLPFS

-730 FRAAWQALIER
+730 FRAAWRALIER

-749 YMEDGNVMQR
+749 YREEGHVMQR

-764 EPPLAVVDGSSWPAS
+764 EPPLAVVDGSDWTAAE
-779 VLTMR
+779 LTLR
-784 QRSFLQPFNLEQ
+784 HRSFLQPFRLEQ
-796 APLLRMELVRLE
+796 APLLRIELVRLDH
-808 RESSVLLLDMHHIIT
+808 ESSVLLLDMHHLIT

-836 RFYEGNAPELLSIHS
+836 RFYEGNAPEPLSIHG
-851 GDIALWEETGRSG
+851 GDMALWEEAGRSG

-873 WHEIF
+873 WREIF
-878 RDGVLSPALPSPRP
+878 RDGVPFPALPSIHP
-892 RPQKPSYR
+892 RPQTPSYR

-913 GSLRALAGRE
+913 SSLRALAARE

-935 YVLLAKYTGESD
+935 YALLSKYTGESD
-947 IIVGTAAARR
+947 IVVGTAAARR
-957 MRPELQSV
+957 VRPELQNV

-983 RFDQWLMQVNGEA
+983 RFDQWLKQVNGDA
-996 LAAIGNGDVPYEE
+996 LAAIENGDVPYEE
-1009 IAELANVKREYGRNP
+1009 LAELANVKREYGRNP

-1038 EWRGKNVVYAP
+1038 EWRSKDVVYTP
-1049 QEMDSGTAK
+1049 QAMDSGSAK

-1065 ADNGVSIAFTL
+1065 ADTGAGIAFTL

-1083 DERAAAQ
+1083 DKRAAAQ
-1090 LARHYVALARAVA
+1090 LARHYAALARAVA

-1114 PIDAGERERL
+1114 PVDAEERERL
-1124 LQLGR
+1124 LRLGR
-1129 SFGTQPQE
+1129 SSAAPPQK

-1143 FERQAVESPQQ
+1143 FERQAVETPQQ
-1154 IAVEMGERAYTYS
+1154 IAVEMGERTYTYS

-1173 NRFARALVRRGVAP
+1173 NRFARALARRGVAP
-1187 GAKVALLLLRSP
+1187 GAKVALLLRRSP
-1199 DMITAILAV
+1199 DMIAAILAV
-1208 LKAGAVYVPID
+1208 LKAGATYVPID

-1240 TAAAMM
+1240 AAAATK
-1246 EMVAGL
+1246 EIGARL
-1252 AGDSIDVVD
+1252 AGDSIDVID
-1261 MDGLDTRWDGESGHN
+1261 MDELDTRWAGESGHD
-1276 LDFDGSA
+1276 LDIDGSA

-1294 STGKPKGIMTTH
+1294 STGKPKGIMTSH
-1306 RNVSRIAVHTD
+1306 RNVSRIALHTD

-1360 ADVVRLAELIEG
+1360 ADVMRLTELIES

-1392 LESLRGVR
+1392 LESLRGLR

-1408 ASVPHIRKALRALGS
+1408 ASVPHIRKALRALGPY
-1423 GVLLHVYGPTETT
+1423 VLLHVYGPTETT
-1436 VFATCYPITKTW
+1436 VFATCYPITETW
-1448 DSEGAATVPIG
+1448 DGHGTATVPIG
-1459 VPIARAETL
+1459 TPIARSETL
-1468 VLNEQSRLQ
+1468 VLNEQGRLQ

-1482 GELWIAGDGVASG
+1482 GELWISGDGVASG

-1509 HPFREGETVYGTGDL
+1509 HPFREGETVYRTGDL

-1546 GYRIELGEIECRL
+1546 GYRIELGEIESRL
-1559 LDCAGVKEAYVA
+1559 LDCAGVKEAFVT
-1571 LIENDGARY
+1571 LIENEGAPY

-1593 ASVRSQ
+1593 ASVQSQ
-1599 LTGKLPAFMIPAAFV
+1599 LTGKLPAFMIPTAFV

-1622 GSGKVDKKRLPA
+1622 ANGKVDKKRLPA
-1634 PERAAVAAAYAVPY
+1634 PERVVSY

-1653 DTEILVAGLWQEVLH
+1653 ETEIIVAGLWQEVLH
-1668 AGQVGALDHFFEHG
+1668 AEQVGALDHFFEHG

-1691 TSAIYKHCRVRMSLQ
+1691 TSAIYKHCRVRMPLQ

-1722 SAAKEAYEPIA
+1722 RAAKEAYESVA

-1743 SPSQRRMF
+1743 SPPQRRMF

-1764 IPLALKLSGVVDET
+1764 IPLALKLSGAVGET
-1778 RIASAL
+1778 QIEPAL

-1813 DFVLQTAELTGTP
+1813 AFVLQTAELAKTT
-1826 LPECLS
+1826 LS
-1832 EFFRPLELAAAP
+1832 ECMSEFYRPLELAAAP

-1871 DGIAVKLLLEELTA
+1871 DGISVKLLLEELTA

-1891 LASLALHYKDY
+1891 LASPVLHYKDY

-1909 SGSERARASRAFW
+1909 SDSERARASRAFW
-1922 TEQLA
+1922 AEQLA
-1927 EPPAPLDMPLDR
+1927 EPAAKLDMPLDR

-1954 HISAVLAAR
+1954 QIPKALAAR
-1963 LKETAA
+1963 LKVTAV
-1969 SAGASM
+1969 SAGASV

-2026 VADELPILA
+2026 VADEQPILA
-2035 FVGETHGRL
+2035 FVRETHGRL

-2053 SFEHMMEVAQYS
+2053 SFEHMMEAARYP

-2100 LPVNHGTSKLDFKL
+2100 LPVSHGTSKLDFKL

-2164 VAQATPAEE
+2164 VVMATPAEE

-2179 NDTGHPYPAEK
+2179 NDTGHAYPAET
-2190 TIHGWFAESAQRWPG
+2190 TIHGWFAESARRWPDF
-2205 RTAVR
+2205 TAVR

-2230 VLRGKG
+2230 LLRGKG
-2236 VVVETIVPIAAQR
+2236 VAVETIVPIAAQR
-2249 SLSMMIT
+2249 SLSMMIA
-2256 IIAVLKA
+2256 IMAVLKA

-2270 DPEHPHERIRGILED
+2270 DPEHPPERIRGILED

-2296 WIHTLPAFQGETLD
+2296 WIHTLPAFKGETFD
-2310 LDALTAAAASE
+2310 LDALAAAAVSE
-2321 MPKGEE
+2321 LPKGEE
-2327 ETDLPPQAG
+2327 EADLSPQAG

-2358 EHRAVLNRLNW
+2358 EHRAAINRLNW
-2369 MQTTYPLNER
+2369 MQTAYPLNER
-2379 DIILQKTP
+2379 DVILQKTP

-2398 WWSFAGASL
+2398 WWSIAGASL

-2478 TLMERGGRQCR
+2478 SVIERGGGQAR

-2521 IHNIRLYIVDERTRP
+2521 IHNIRLHIVDERMRP

-2566 FVTNPFTA
+2566 FVPNPFAA
-2574 GDKLYRTGDRARWL
+2574 GEKLYRTGDLARWL

-2609 IECGEIEHVLL
+2609 IECGEIEHALL

-2632 VTDHAREPALCA
+2632 VTDHTGEPALCA
-2644 YLVTAEGEAPE
+2644 YLVTADGQAPE
-2655 EASLRATLKE
+2655 EASLRSALKE

-2674 YFIAMEAFPL
+2674 YFVAMEAFPL
-2684 SPSGKTDRSR
+2684 SPSGKADRSR

-2701 ESAACGEAPGTQTEQ
+2701 EPTAFGEAPATPTEQ
-2716 RLADL
+2716 RLAEL

-2726 GLAASEPDNPVAIGR
+2726 GLDSGEPDDPAKIGR

-2760 LIEQRYGAA
+2760 LIEQRYETA

-2784 AARIDNAAPKQAAV
+2784 AARLDHSAPKRATV
-2798 INRAESRPFYPLSLA
+2798 IARAESRPFYPLSLA
-2813 QNRLFVLQQLYQ
+2813 QNRLFVLQQIYP

-2839 GKLDQDRLREA
+2839 GKLDQDRLRGA

-2872 VQHVHERV
+2872 VQRVHERV
-2880 SFELAVHA
+2880 SFELVVHA
-2888 LMDAADLNTFARA
+2888 LMDAADLNTFARL

-2946 RDFEQ
+2946 RDFEE

-2974 WMASEARKQ
+2974 WMSSEARAQ
-2983 QEQFWAFRLAGTLPV
+2983 QEQYWALRLAGTLPV
-2998 LQLPT
+2998 LQLPI

-3014 GAKLALPIP
+3014 GAKLTLPIP
-3023 AELVEGT
+3023 AELAEGIG
-3030 SAAAEQWGV
+3030 AAAEQWGV
-3039 TPFHIWLTAYHT
+3039 TPFHIWLAAYHT

-3087 PIRSQPSGELPFRAF
+3087 PIRSRPSGKLPFRAF
-3102 AEQLKEIVLA
+3102 TEQLKETALS
-3112 ALDNSLLP
+3112 ALDNGLLP

-3131 RDLSRNPLFDTI
+3131 RDLSRNPLFDTM
-3143 FVMQHMEAGQTAAD
+3143 FVMQHMEAGQAAAD
-3157 ALQFEVQVP
+3157 ALQFEAQVP

-3189 TIEYR
+3189 TIEY
-3194 AALFKEDSIRR
+3194 ATALFKEGSIHR

-3213 VGLALAEPGRPL
+3213 VGLALAEPERPL
-3225 GGIGLQG
+3225 GGIGLLD
-3232 SAEAQKQSEAFNRTA
+3232 AVAADKQSEAFNRTA
-3247 APYANGD
+3247 APYASGD
-3254 TVEVYLERQAAETPQ
+3254 TVEVYLERQAAKTPSAI
-3269 AVAVAAENGAL
+3269 AVVAEDGAL

-3287 RSNQMAQTLRKQG
+3287 RSNRLAQALRKQG
-3300 IKREERVAVVMD
+3300 VKREERVAVVMD
-3312 RSLEMMISI
+3312 RSLDMIIAI

-3326 AGGAYVPVT
+3326 AGGAYVPVA
-3335 PSLPPDRIRYM
+3335 PGLPPERIRYM
-3346 LENSGAKLVLT
+3346 LDNSGAKLVLT
-3357 KGKAPEGLETSLP
+3357 KDKAPEGLETFLP
-3370 FTDVHEVMTQE
+3370 CMDVHEALAQE
-3381 RDDFPVEKLHDSRSL
+3381 RDDLPVEKLHDSRSL

-3405 TGHPKGVMIEH
+3405 TGQPKGVMIEH

-3427 KQYGLDASGVVM
+3427 KQYGLDASAVIL

-3473 PALMMDTIARHGVT
+3473 PGLMMDTIARHGVT

-3498 FLEDPGLLRG
+3498 FLEHPGLLRG
-3508 DARLESLRHVFA
+3508 EARLESLSQVFA

-3536 IGVPFNARLV
+3536 IGVPFDARLV

-3562 CSDDDIS
+3562 CSDGDIP
-3569 INDISIN
+3569 IQ

-3585 ISLYIVSESM
+3585 ISLYIVNEAM

-3627 FVDNPFTEG
+3627 FVDNPFAAG

-3673 GEIEHVLLGHPAVS
+3673 GEIEHVLLGHPSVS

-3696 TSGSEYLC
+3696 ASGSEYLC
-3704 AYIVG
+3704 AYIVC
-3709 SEPVDHQ
+3709 SEPADHQ
-3716 ELRDF
+3716 ELREF
-3721 AGLRLPD
+3721 AALRLPD

-3756 LELAAGSATPFVEA
+3756 PELAADSGTPFVEA
-3770 ASDTELAIAAVWH
+3770 ASDIELTIAAVWR

-3799 VGGESL
+3799 IGGESL
-3805 LLVRVHQRLEELYP
+3805 LLVRAHQRLEELYP

-3835 LAAYLKS
+3835 LAAYLES

-3855 SVADDCVCNG
+3855 PVADDCVSSG
-3865 YAAERIG
+3865 YTAERIG
-3872 SVQFQLDTMVSEGL
+3872 SVQFQLDRAVAEGL
-3886 TELAA
+3886 AELAA

-3905 LYFWRGKSG
+3905 LYFWRGETG
-3914 MGRLVLP
+3914 MGRFVLP

-3929 APKEIDFGEVRDFDT
+3929 TPKEIDFAEVRDFDT
-3944 LLRHAAKRVN
+3944 LLRHAAKRMS

-3959 TPRQIRK
+3959 TARQIRRK
-3966 QPQAE
+3966 PQAKD
-3971 AGFALFPLFAGAAQH
+3971 GFALFPLFAGAAQH
-3986 GFKEREG
+3986 GFKEREA
-3993 LLERFDVVLYMS
+3993 LLERFDVVLYMDGAASPS
-4005 GAAAAPRGAEVPE
+4005 GAEGPE
-4018 LGGVWTYDARRL
+4018 LGGIWTYNARRL
-4030 SKEAVLDW
+4030 GKEAVLDW
-4038 ASGYLELLS
+4038 AFAYQELLLN
-4047 SVVEQYRVAIGSA
+4047 VVEQYRAATGSIV
-4060 ESGT
+4060 SGA

>member
-11 LLARKENDAGILFC
+11 LLARKENDTGILFC
-25 ESGQERYLSYGQLLV
+25 ESGQERYLSYSQLLA
-40 LAGRALHLLREQGLE
+40 LAGRVLHLLRERGLG
-55 PGDFAVI
+55 PGDFAVM
-62 QTEDNERFILLFWA
+62 QTEDNEQFILLFWA

-87 TAARTDEGHKKLI
+87 TAARTDEGRKKLI
-100 QVCKQ
+100 QICKQ
-105 LEAPRLLCDEELWPG
+105 LEAPRLLCDEELLPG

-132 ALAQLESGSVPVAE
+132 ALAQLESGSVPIAE
-146 IFAAAADAV
+146 VLAAAANAG
-155 RPEAESY
+155 RPEADPY

-187 THGNILSN
+187 THGNLLSN
-195 MRAIILGAQSTE
+195 IRAIIHGAQSTE
-207 RDSSLS
+207 QDFSLS

-240 STSTFVLHPMK
+240 PTSTFVLHPMK

-270 YVHFLQHWKPEGADD
+270 YVHFLQHWKPEGAAA

-304 HCRDFLEAMKPYGL
+304 HCRDFLEVMKPYGL
-318 KGNCIFPVYG
+318 KENCIFPVYG

-345 NTVLLD
+345 NTIKLE

-363 AAHGDHAAIEIVELG
+363 AEHGDHAAIEIVELG

-390 ETGNPSAAGS
+390 EAGNPSAVGS
-400 VGLIHIRGRNVTS
+400 VGLIHIKGRNVTS

-421 NKQMIFPDGWLNTGD
+421 NKQTISSDGWLDTGD

-458 GQNVYPHDLETLISS
+458 GQNVYPHDLETLISG

-481 TAIAAV
+481 TAVAAV
-487 QDLTTKRDAIAVF
+487 QDATTKRDAIAVF

-505 KTGGFVPLMAKVK
+505 KTGGFIPLMAQVK
-518 KLLNRSAGLDVA
+518 KLLNGSAGLDVA
-530 FVVPIRRIPKT
+530 FVVPVRRIPKT
-541 TSGKIRRYVLAEAL
+541 TSGKIQRYVLAEAL
-555 REGEFAE
+555 REGEFADM
-562 TLAELAELE
+562 LAELAELE
-571 AAATLKWCDAEGG
+571 AAAMLKRHDAEGG
-584 DALRGDVGLEPA
+584 DALHGDVGLEPTS
-596 METEER
+596 ETEQR
-602 IMTIWRE
+602 IMSIWCE
-609 VLKKDSIGRKDS
+609 VLKKDYISRKEG

-636 ARLQETFGV
+636 ARLQEAFGV
-645 ELTLTELFLHDTVGS
+645 ELTLTELFLHDTVNS

-669 QEGEGTAAAVPPLVS
+669 QGGEGTVAAVAPPVA
-684 KAEER
+684 KVEEQ
-689 TVYPATSAQKRL
+689 TVYPATAAQKRL

-707 NPGLL
+707 NLGLL
-712 GYNLPFT
+712 NYHLPFA
-719 VQVKGPLDIER
+719 VQVKGPLNIER
-730 FRAAWQALIER
+730 FRLAWWALIER
-741 HPALRTSF
+741 HPVLRTSF
-749 YMEDGNVMQR
+749 YMEEGNVMQR

-764 EPPLAVVDGSSWPAS
+764 ELPLAVVDGSDWSS
-779 VLTMR
+779 SELVLR
-784 QRSFLQPFNLEQ
+784 QRSFLQPFCLEQ
-796 APLLRMELVRLE
+796 APLLRLELVLLE

-828 GILMSDLT
+828 GILMSDLS
-836 RFYEGNAPELLSIHS
+836 RFYEGNAPEPLSIHG
-851 GDIALWEETGRSG
+851 GDLALWEEAGRSG

-873 WHEIF
+873 WREIF
-878 RDGVLSPALPSPRP
+878 QDGVPSPVLPSPRP
-892 RPQKPSYR
+892 RQQTPSYR

-913 GSLRALAGRE
+913 GSLRALARRE

-935 YVLLAKYTGESD
+935 YALLAKYTGESD
-947 IIVGTAAARR
+947 IVVGTAAARR
-957 MRPELQSV
+957 VRPELQNI

-977 RGQSGL
+977 RGQNDL
-983 RFDQWLMQVNGEA
+983 PFDQWLKQVNGKA
-996 LAAIGNGDVPYEE
+996 LVAIGNGDVPYEE

-1038 EWRGKNVVYAP
+1038 EWRSKDVVYTP
-1049 QEMDSGTAK
+1049 QAMDSGSAK

-1065 ADNGVSIAFTL
+1065 ADNGDSIAFTL

-1083 DERAAAQ
+1083 DQLAAAQ
-1090 LARHYVALARAVA
+1090 MARHYVALARAVA

-1114 PIDAGERERL
+1114 PVDAEERERL

-1129 SFGTQPQE
+1129 SFATQPQE

-1143 FERQAVESPQQ
+1143 FERQAVKTPQQ
-1154 IAVEMGERAYTYS
+1154 IAVEMGEQAYTYS
-1167 ELNERA
+1167 ELNERT
-1173 NRFARALVRRGVAP
+1173 NRFARVLARRGVTP
-1187 GAKVALLLLRSP
+1187 GAKVALLLRRSP
-1199 DMITAILAV
+1199 DIITTILAV
-1208 LKAGAVYVPID
+1208 LKVGAVYVPID

-1240 TAAAMM
+1240 AASAMM
-1246 EMVAGL
+1246 EMVAWLG
-1252 AGDSIDVVD
+1252 GVSIDVVD
-1261 MDGLDTRWDGESGHN
+1261 IDGLDTSWDGESGHN

-1306 RNVSRIAVHTD
+1306 RNVSRIAIHTD

-1360 ADVVRLAELIEG
+1360 ADVVRLTELIEG

-1392 LESLRGVR
+1392 LESLHGLR

-1436 VFATCYPITKTW
+1436 VFATCYPITETW
-1448 DSEGAATVPIG
+1448 DGQGTATVPIG
-1459 VPIARAETL
+1459 KPIARSETL
-1468 VLNEQSRLQ
+1468 VLDELGRLQ
-1477 PDWVP
+1477 PDFVP

-1495 YVNLPEQTASKFRP
+1495 YVNLPEQTASKFRS

-1546 GYRIELGEIECRL
+1546 GYRIELGEIESRL
-1559 LDCAGVKEAYVA
+1559 LDCAGVKEAFVA
-1571 LIENDGARY
+1571 LIENDGAPY
-1580 LCAYIVAEQTEGQ
+1580 LCAYIVAVQTEGQ

-1634 PERAAVAAAYAVPY
+1634 PERAVPY

-1653 DTEILVAGLWQEVLH
+1653 DTEIIVAGLWQEVLH
-1668 AGQVGALDHFFEHG
+1668 ARQVGALDHFFEHG
-1682 GHSLKAAAL
+1682 GHSLKATAL
-1691 TSAIYKHCRVRMSLQ
+1691 TSAIYKQCRVRMPLQ

-1722 SAAKEAYEPIA
+1722 RAAKEAYEPVA
-1733 EAPKAASYPL
+1733 DASKASSYPL
-1743 SPSQRRMF
+1743 SPPQRRMF

-1764 IPLALKLSGVVDET
+1764 IPLSLKLSGAVGEV

-1784 RKLIERHEPLRTSY
+1784 WKLIERHEPLRTSY

-1803 VPAQIVHDSA
+1803 VPAQIVHDTV
-1813 DFVLQTAELTGTP
+1813 DFALQTAELAGTP
-1826 LPECLS
+1826 LPESLS
-1832 EFFRPLELAAAP
+1832 EFFRPLELATAP
-1844 LLAACYCRPESEG
+1844 LLSACYCRPESEG
-1857 AEAYLLLNIHHIAA
+1857 AQAYLLLNIHHIAA
-1871 DGIAVKLLLEELTA
+1871 DGISVKLLLEELTA

-1891 LASLALHYKDY
+1891 LALPSLHYKDY
-1902 AVWQERQ
+1902 AVWQKQQ

-1922 TEQLA
+1922 MEQLA
-1927 EPPAPLDMPLDR
+1927 EPPTPLDMPLDR

-1954 HISAVLAAR
+1954 HIPAALTAR
-1963 LKETAA
+1963 LKEKAA

-2026 VADELPILA
+2026 VADELPILK

-2053 SFEHMMEVAQYS
+2053 SFEHMMEAARYP

-2086 EKLAARGDGWSMEP
+2086 EKLEARGDGWSMEP
-2100 LPVNHGTSKLDFKL
+2100 LSVSHGTSKLDFKL

-2134 FHKGTM
+2134 FYKGTM
-2140 ERLADRLLYILEQTA
+2140 ERLAARLLYILEQTA

-2164 VAQATPAEE
+2164 VAMVTPAEE
-2173 AAFAAW
+2173 SAFAAW
-2179 NDTGHPYPAEK
+2179 NDTGHPYPTEK
-2190 TIHGWFAESAQRWPG
+2190 TIHGWFTESARRWPDFP
-2205 RTAVR
+2205 AIR
-2210 SAEGSLTYGE
+2210 SAEGTLTYRE
-2220 LNDRAERMAA
+2220 LNDRAERVAR

-2236 VVVETIVPIAAQR
+2236 VAVDTIVPIAAQR
-2249 SLSMMIT
+2249 SLSMMIA
-2256 IIAVLKA
+2256 IMAVLKA

-2270 DPEHPHERIRGILED
+2270 DPEHPPERIRGILED
-2285 SGARLLLAGAK
+2285 SGARLLLAGTK
-2296 WIHTLPAFQGETLD
+2296 WIHMLPAFQGETLD
-2310 LDALTAAAASE
+2310 LDTLAAAAASE
-2321 MPKGEE
+2321 LPKGEE
-2327 ETDLPPQAG
+2327 ETDLSPQAG
-2336 PEHLAYVIYT
+2336 PENLAYVIYT

-2358 EHRAVLNRLNW
+2358 EHRAAINRLNW
-2369 MQTTYPLNER
+2369 MQTAYPLNEH
-2379 DIILQKTP
+2379 DVILQKTP

-2420 MLRAIE
+2420 MLRTIK
-2426 EQAVTVMHFV
+2426 EQAITVMHFV

-2449 SGRGGEL
+2449 SGRSSEL

-2463 ASGEALKPAHVAGFY
+2463 TSGEALKPTHVAGFY
-2478 TLMERGGRQCR
+2478 SLMERGGGQCR

-2504 YYDCPDAGAGT
+2504 YYDCLNAGAGT

-2521 IHNIRLYIVDERTRP
+2521 IHNIRLYIVDERMRL

-2566 FVTNPFTA
+2566 FVTNPFAA

-2609 IECGEIEHVLL
+2609 IECGEIEYALL
-2620 LQAEVRDAVVTA
+2620 LQAEVRDAVVMT
-2632 VTDHAREPALCA
+2632 VTDHAGKPALCA
-2644 YLVTAEGEAPE
+2644 YLVTVEGKVPE
-2655 EASLRATLKE
+2655 EASLRAALKE

-2684 SPSGKTDRSR
+2684 SSSGKADRSR
-2694 LPQPRFA
+2694 LPQPRLA
-2701 ESAACGEAPGTQTEQ
+2701 KSAACGEAPATPTEQ
-2716 RLADL
+2716 RLAEL

-2726 GLAASEPDNPVAIGR
+2726 GLAASELADSVAIGR
-2741 EAHFFQLGGHSLRA
+2741 ESHFFQLGGHSLRA

-2760 LIEQRYGAA
+2760 LIEQSYGAA
-2769 FAMKDVFDAPLLREM
+2769 FAMKDVFDAPQLWEM
-2784 AARIDNAAPKQAAV
+2784 AARIDNAAPKRAAV
-2798 INRAESRPFYPLSLA
+2798 IARSESRPFYPLSLA
-2813 QNRLFVLQQLYQ
+2813 QNRLFVLQQLYP
-2825 DSTAYNLPLALNLT
+2825 DSTAYNLPLVLNQT

-2850 IQGLIDRH
+2850 IQGLINRH

-2864 FDWADGKP
+2864 FDWADDKP
-2872 VQHVHERV
+2872 VQIVHKRV
-2880 SFELAVHA
+2880 SFELVVHA
-2888 LMDAADLNTFARA
+2888 LMDAADLNTFARV

-2974 WMASEARKQ
+2974 WMASEEREQ
-2983 QEQFWAFRLAGTLPV
+2983 QEQYWAFQLAGTLPV
-2998 LQLPT
+2998 LKLPT

-3009 EQSFE
+3009 EQNFE
-3014 GAKLALPIP
+3014 GAKLALLIP
-3023 AELVEGT
+3023 AELAEGIG
-3030 SAAAEQWGV
+3030 AAAEQWGV
-3039 TPFHIWLTAYHT
+3039 TPFIIWLAAYHT

-3087 PIRSQPSGELPFRAF
+3087 PIRSRPSGELPFRAF
-3102 AEQLKEIVLA
+3102 TEQLKETTLL
-3112 ALDNSLLP
+3112 ALDNGLLP

-3131 RDLSRNPLFDTI
+3131 RDLSRNPLFDTM
-3143 FVMQHMEAGQTAAD
+3143 FVMQHMETGQAAAD

-3166 DNRVSKLDLTFEI
+3166 DTRVSKLDLTFEI

-3189 TIEYR
+3189 TIEY
-3194 AALFKEDSIRR
+3194 ATVLFTEDSIRR

-3213 VGLALAEPGRPL
+3213 VGLALAEPERTL
-3225 GGIGLQG
+3225 GGIGLLD
-3232 SAEAQKQSEAFNRTA
+3232 SVAAERQSEAFNRTA
-3247 APYANGD
+3247 TTYASGD
-3254 TVEVYLERQAAETPQ
+3254 TVEVYLERQAVETPQ
-3269 AVAVAAENGAL
+3269 AVAVAAEEGAL
-3280 TYAELNR
+3280 TYAELNWSANR
-3287 RSNQMAQTLRKQG
+3287 LAQTLRKQG
-3300 IKREERVAVVMD
+3300 VKREERVAIVMD
-3312 RSLEMMISI
+3312 RSLEMIIAI

-3335 PSLPPDRIRYM
+3335 PGLPSERIRYM
-3346 LENSGAKLVLT
+3346 LDNSGAKLVLT
-3357 KGKAPEGLETSLP
+3357 KGKAPEGLELFLP
-3370 FTDVHEVMTQE
+3370 FIDVHEALTQE

-3405 TGHPKGVMIEH
+3405 TGQPKGVMIEH

-3427 KQYGLDASGVVM
+3427 KQYELDASGVIM

-3498 FLEDPGLLRG
+3498 FLEHPGLLRG
-3508 DARLESLRHVFA
+3508 EARLESLRHVFA

-3528 QVRRFRER
+3528 QVQRFRER
-3536 IGVPFNARLV
+3536 IGVPFNAGLV

-3562 CSDDDIS
+3562 CSEGDIP
-3569 INDISIN
+3569 IQ

-3585 ISLYIVSESM
+3585 ISLYIVSEAM

-3619 RPDLTEEK
+3619 RLDLTDEK
-3627 FVDNPFTEG
+3627 FVDNPFAAG
-3636 SLMYRTGDLARWL
+3636 SLMYQTGDLARWL

-3661 HQVKIRG
+3661 YQVKIRG

-3673 GEIEHVLLGHPAVS
+3673 AEIEHVLLSHPTVS

-3696 TSGSEYLC
+3696 ASGSEYLC
-3704 AYIVG
+3704 AYIIC
-3709 SEPVDHQ
+3709 SDSADHQ

-3721 AGLRLPD
+3721 VALSLPD
-3728 YMVPQAVVELPAM
+3728 YMVPQAMVELSVM

-3756 LELAAGSATPFVEA
+3756 PELAADSGTPFVEA
-3770 ASDTELAIAAVWH
+3770 ASDIELAIAAVWR

-3805 LLVRVHQRLEELYP
+3805 LLVRAHQRLEELYP
-3819 GALGVTDL
+3819 GALGITDL

-3835 LAAYLKS
+3835 LAAYLQS

-3855 SVADDCVCNG
+3855 PVGDNCVSKG

-3872 SVQFQLDTMVSEGL
+3872 SVQFQLDRVVAEGL
-3886 TELAA
+3886 VELAA

-3905 LYFWRGKSG
+3905 LYFWRGESG

-3929 APKEIDFGEVRDFDT
+3929 APKEIDFTEVRDFDT
-3944 LLRHAAKRVN
+3944 LLRHAAKRVSV
-3954 AGECY
+3954 GECY
-3959 TPRQIRK
+3959 TARQVRK

-3986 GFKEREG
+3986 GFKEREA
-3993 LLERFDVVLYMS
+3993 LLERFDVVLYMNGVATLS
-4005 GAAAAPRGAEVPE
+4005 EAEGPK
-4018 LGGVWTYDARRL
+4018 LGGVWTYDARRF

-4038 ASGYLELLS
+4038 ASAYLELLS
-4047 SVVEQYRVAIGSA
+4047 SVVEQYRAVQGSA
-4060 ESGT
+4060 DSGA

>member
-11 LLARKENDAGILFC
+11 LLERKENDAGILFC
-25 ESGQERYLSYGQLLV
+25 ESGQERHLSYGQLLT

-55 PGDFAVI
+55 PGDFAVL

-87 TAARTDEGHKKLI
+87 SAARTDEGRKKLI
-100 QVCKQ
+100 EVCKQ
-105 LEAPRLLCDEELWPG
+105 LEALRFLCDEELWPG

-132 ALAQLESGSVPVAE
+132 ALAGLESGSVPIAE
-146 IFAAAADAV
+146 VLAAAVDTN
-155 RPEAESY
+155 RPEAEPY
-162 DAAETDIAFIQ
+162 DAAETDTAFIQ

-187 THGNILSN
+187 THGNLLSN
-195 MRAIILGAQSTE
+195 MRAIIHGAQSTE

-240 STSTFVLHPMK
+240 PTSTFVLHPMK

-257 KHRVTCLSSPNFG
+257 EHRVTCLSSPNFG
-270 YVHFLQHWKPEGADD
+270 YVHFLQHWKPEGAAA

-334 AVTFPGTEDHL
+334 AVTFPGTKDYL
-345 NTVLLD
+345 NTALLE

-363 AAHGDHAAIEIVELG
+363 AAHGDHTAIEIVELG

-390 ETGNPSAAGS
+390 EAGKPTAAGS
-400 VGLIHIRGRNVTS
+400 IGLLHIRGRNVTS
-413 GYYKRPDV
+413 GYYKRHDV
-421 NKQMIFPDGWLNTGD
+421 NKQTITPEGWLNTGD

-458 GQNVYPHDLETLISS
+458 GQNVYPHDLEALISS

-487 QDLTTKRDAIAVF
+487 QDDMTKRDAMAVF

-505 KTGGFVPLMAKVK
+505 KISGFVPLMTEVK
-518 KLLNRSAGLDVA
+518 KRLNGSAGLDVA
-530 FVVPIRRIPKT
+530 FVVPVRRIPKT
-541 TSGKIRRYVLAEAL
+541 TSGKIQRYVLAEAL
-555 REGEFAE
+555 RAGEFAE
-562 TLAELAELE
+562 ALAELKELE
-571 AAATLKWCDAEGG
+571 AATTLELYDAEGG
-584 DALRGDVGLEPA
+584 DVLRGDASLEPA
-596 METEER
+596 TEAEER
-602 IMTIWRE
+602 IVSVWRE
-609 VLKKDSIGRKDS
+609 VLKKDAIGRNDS
-621 FLEQGGNSLKAAYAA
+621 FLEQGGNSLKAADAA
-636 ARLQETFGV
+636 ARLQEAFGAR
-645 ELTLTELFLHDTVGS
+645 LTLTELFLHDTVSS
-660 LAALLEQKA
+660 LAVLLEQRA
-669 QEGEGTAAAVPPLVS
+669 QESIGTATDAPPPVV

-701 FILEEL
+701 FILEQL

-712 GYNLPFT
+712 NYHLPFA
-719 VQVKGPLDIER
+719 VQVKGPLDIGR
-730 FRAAWQALIER
+730 FRAAWRALIER

-749 YMEDGNVMQR
+749 YMEEGHVMQR
-759 IEQAV
+759 IEQAI
-764 EPPLAVVDGSSWPAS
+764 ELPLAVVDGSSWSAHD
-779 VLTMR
+779 LALR
-784 QRSFLQPFNLEQ
+784 QRSFLQPFPLEKG
-796 APLLRMELVRLE
+796 PLLRMELVRLE
-808 RESSVLLLDMHHIIT
+808 HESSVLLLDMHHIMT

-836 RFYEGNAPELLSIHS
+836 RFYEGNLPEPLSIHS
-851 GDIALWEETGRSG
+851 GDIALWEEADRNG
-864 GWLERQKLY
+864 GWLAGQKVY
-873 WHEIF
+873 WREIF
-878 RDGVLSPALPSPRP
+878 RDGVPSPALPSPRS
-892 RPQKPSYR
+892 RPQTPSYR
-900 GAIERFELEPELA
+900 GAMERFELEPELA
-913 GSLRALAGRE
+913 GSLRALARSE

-935 YVLLAKYTGESD
+935 YALLAKYTGESD
-947 IIVGTAAARR
+947 IVIGTAAARR
-957 MRPELQSV
+957 MRPELQGV

-983 RFDQWLMQVNGEA
+983 RFDQWLKQVHGEV
-996 LAAIGNGDVPYEE
+996 LTAIGNGDVPYEE
-1009 IAELANVKREYGRNP
+1009 IAELANVERAYGRNP

-1038 EWRGKNVVYAP
+1038 EWKSKDVVYTP
-1049 QEMDSGTAK
+1049 QAMDSGSAK

-1065 ADNGVSIAFTL
+1065 VDNGVSITFTL

-1090 LARHYVALARAVA
+1090 WARHYVVLARAVA

-1114 PIDAGERERL
+1114 PVNAQERDRL
-1124 LQLGR
+1124 LRLGR
-1129 SFGTQPQE
+1129 SFAEQPQE

-1143 FERQAVESPQQ
+1143 FERQAAETPQQ
-1154 IAVEMGERAYTYS
+1154 IAVEMGERTYTYS

-1173 NRFARALVRRGVAP
+1173 NRFARVLARCGVAP
-1187 GAKVALLLLRSP
+1187 GAKVALLLRRSP
-1199 DMITAILAV
+1199 DTIAAILAV
-1208 LKAGAVYVPID
+1208 LKSGAVYVPID

-1227 LFMLQDTEARVIV
+1227 LFMLRDTEAQVIV
-1240 TAAAMM
+1240 AAAATM
-1246 EMVAGL
+1246 EMGAWL
-1252 AGDSIDVVD
+1252 AGDSIVVVD
-1261 MDGLDTRWDGESGHN
+1261 MEELDTKWAGESGHD
-1276 LDFDGSA
+1276 LDIDGA
-1283 DDLAYIMYTSG
+1283 GDDLAYIMYTSG
-1294 STGKPKGIMTTH
+1294 STGKPKGILTTH
-1306 RNVSRIAVHTD
+1306 RNVSRIAYHTD
-1317 YVSISENDALL
+1317 YISISENDALL
-1328 QLSNYAFDGSTFD
+1328 QLSNYAFDGSSFD

-1360 ADVVRLAELIEG
+1360 ADVMRLTELIKD

-1392 LESLRGVR
+1392 LESLRGLR

-1408 ASVPHIRKALRALGS
+1408 ASVPHIRKALRALGP

-1436 VFATCYPITKTW
+1436 VFATCYPITETW
-1448 DSEGAATVPIG
+1448 DGQGTATVPIG
-1459 VPIARAETL
+1459 APIARSETL
-1468 VLNEQSRLQ
+1468 VLNEQGRLQ

-1535 LDRIDSQVKLR
+1535 LDRIDSQIKLR
-1546 GYRIELGEIECRL
+1546 GYRIELGEIESRL
-1559 LDCAGVKEAYVA
+1559 LDCAGVKEVFVA
-1571 LIENDGARY
+1571 LIENDGAPY
-1580 LCAYIVAEQTEGQ
+1580 LCAYIVAEQTEEQ

-1614 QLEKLPLN
+1614 QLDKLPLN
-1622 GSGKVDKKRLPA
+1622 ANGKVDIKRLPV
-1634 PERAAVAAAYAVPY
+1634 PERTAPY

-1653 DTEILVAGLWQEVLH
+1653 ETEVLVAGLWQEVLH
-1668 AGQVGALDHFFEHG
+1668 AGKVGAVDHFFEHG

-1691 TSAIYKHCRVRMSLQ
+1691 TSAIYKHCRVRMPLQ

-1722 SAAKEAYEPIA
+1722 GAAKEAYEPVTA
-1733 EAPKAASYPL
+1733 APQAASYPL
-1743 SPSQRRMF
+1743 SPPQRRMF
-1751 LAESMA
+1751 LAENIA
-1757 DIGLTYH
+1757 DIGLSYH
-1764 IPLALKLSGVVDET
+1764 IPFALKLTGTVNET
-1778 RIASAL
+1778 EFGQAL

-1803 VPAQIVHDSA
+1803 AAAQIVHDSA
-1813 DFVLQTAELTGTP
+1813 DFVLQTAELAETP
-1826 LPECLS
+1826 LPECLRP
-1832 EFFRPLELAAAP
+1832 FFRPLNLGSVP
-1844 LLAACYCRPESEG
+1844 QLAACYCRPESEG

-1871 DGIAVKLLLEELTA
+1871 DGISVKLLLEELA
-1885 LIDGAE
+1885 DLVDGAE
-1891 LASLALHYKDY
+1891 LAPLALHYKDY

-1909 SGSERARASRAFW
+1909 SGSERARASQAFW

-1927 EPPAPLDMPLDR
+1927 ESSAPLDMPLDR
-1939 PRGDRQTFAGDTYTF
+1939 ARGDRQTFAGDTYTF
-1954 HISAVLAAR
+1954 YIPSALVAR
-1963 LKETAA
+1963 MKEIAA
-1969 SAGASM
+1969 SAGASL

-1988 GTTHQSEFAIGSL
+1988 GTTHQSEFAIGAL
-2001 AAGRTHP
+2001 AAGRSHP

-2020 LPIRMR
+2020 LPIRMQM
-2026 VADELPILA
+2026 ADELPILA
-2035 FVGETHGRL
+2035 FVDETHRRL

-2053 SFEHMMEVAQYS
+2053 SFEHMMEATPYP

-2071 PLFDTMLIVHNQFED
+2071 PLFDTMLILHNQFDD
-2086 EKLAARGDGWSMEP
+2086 EKLAVRGNGWSMEP
-2100 LPVNHGTSKLDFKL
+2100 LPVSHGTSKLDFKL

-2120 EGGLR
+2120 EGDLR
-2125 AELEYNTGL
+2125 AVLEYNTGL
-2134 FHKGTM
+2134 FDKGTM
-2140 ERLADRLLYILEQTA
+2140 ERLAARLLYILEQTS

-2164 VAQATPAEE
+2164 VEMTTPAEE
-2173 AAFAAW
+2173 AAIAAW
-2179 NDTGHPYPAEK
+2179 NNTGSPYPMEK
-2190 TIHGWFAESAQRWPG
+2190 TIHEWFAESARRWPDLP
-2205 RTAVR
+2205 AVR

-2220 LNDRAERMAA
+2220 LNERAERMAA
-2230 VLRGKG
+2230 VLRSKG
-2236 VVVETIVPIAAQR
+2236 VSVETIVPIAAQR
-2249 SLSMMIT
+2249 SLSMMIA
-2256 IIAVLKA
+2256 IMAVLKA
-2263 GGAYLPI
+2263 GGAYLPL
-2270 DPEHPHERIRGILED
+2270 DPEHPPERIRGILED
-2285 SGARLLLAGAK
+2285 SGASLLLAGTK
-2296 WIHTLPAFQGETLD
+2296 WIRTLPAFQGETLD
-2310 LDALTAAAASE
+2310 LDALATTAALE
-2321 MPKGEE
+2321 LPLGEE
-2327 ETDLPPQAG
+2327 ETVLPPQAG

-2346 SGSTGKPKGVMV
+2346 SGSTGQPKGVMV
-2358 EHRAVLNRLNW
+2358 EHRAAINRLHW
-2369 MQTTYPLNER
+2369 MQTAYPLNER
-2379 DIILQKTP
+2379 DVILQKTP

-2407 YLLEPGGEKEPSV
+2407 YLLEPGGEKEPAV
-2420 MLRAIE
+2420 MLRTIE

-2456 CSLRYVF
+2456 RSLRYVF

-2478 TLMERGGRQCR
+2478 RLMERGGSQGR

-2504 YYDCPDAGAGT
+2504 YYDCPDAGAGA

-2521 IHNIRLYIVDERTRP
+2521 IQNIRLHIVDERMRP
-2536 QPIGVSGELCIAGAG
+2536 QPMGVFGELCIAGAG

-2566 FVTNPFTA
+2566 FVPNPFAA
-2574 GDKLYRTGDRARWL
+2574 GEKLYRTGDLARWL

-2609 IECGEIEHVLL
+2609 IECGEIEHALL
-2620 LQAEVRDAVVTA
+2620 RQAEVRDAVVTA
-2632 VTDHAREPALCA
+2632 VMDHAGEPALCA
-2644 YLVTAEGEAPE
+2644 YLVTVDGEKPE
-2655 EASLRATLKE
+2655 EVSLRDALKE
-2665 LLPEYMIPS
+2665 LLPEYMIPT
-2674 YFIAMEAFPL
+2674 YFVAMEALPL
-2684 SPSGKTDRSR
+2684 NPSGKTDRSR
-2694 LPQPRFA
+2694 LPEPRFA
-2701 ESAACGEAPGTQTEQ
+2701 EPVAHGEAPATPTEQ
-2716 RLADL
+2716 RLSEL
-2721 WREVL
+2721 WQEVL
-2726 GLAASEPDNPVAIGR
+2726 GLAASGPDDPSVIGR

-2755 AQLAG
+2755 ARLAG

-2769 FAMKDVFDAPLLREM
+2769 YALKDVFETPLLREM
-2784 AARIDNAAPKQAAV
+2784 AARIDTAV
-2798 INRAESRPFYPLSLA
+2798 SKPAVVIAQAESRPYYPLSLA
-2813 QNRLFVLQQLYQ
+2813 QNRLFVLQQFYPG
-2825 DSTAYNLPLALNLT
+2825 STAYNLPLALSLT
-2839 GKLDQDRLREA
+2839 GKLDQNRLREA

-2872 VQHVHERV
+2872 VQRVHERV
-2880 SFELAVHA
+2880 SFKLAVFA
-2888 LMDAADLNTFARA
+2888 LMDASDLNTFTRA

-2951 LYRGGSLQPLP
+2951 LFRGGSLQPLP

-2974 WMASEARKQ
+2974 WMASVAREE
-2983 QEQFWAFRLAGTLPV
+2983 QEQYWVLRLAGTLPV

-3009 EQSFE
+3009 EQTFE
-3014 GAKLALPIP
+3014 GAKLELRIP
-3023 AELVEGT
+3023 AGLVEGIE
-3030 SAAAEQWGV
+3030 AAAEQWGV

-3087 PIRSQPSGELPFRAF
+3087 PIRSQPSGELSFRAF
-3102 AEQLKEIVLA
+3102 AEQLKETVLA

-3131 RDLSRNPLFDTI
+3131 RDLSRNPLFDTM
-3143 FVMQHMEAGQTAAD
+3143 FVMQHREAGQVAVD
-3157 ALQFEVQVP
+3157 GLQFEAQVP
-3166 DNRVSKLDLTFEI
+3166 DHRVSKLDLTFEI
-3179 ADQGAKGAAL
+3179 ADQGPKGAAL
-3189 TIEYR
+3189 MIEY
-3194 AALFKEDSIRR
+3194 ATSLFKGDSICR

-3213 VGLALAEPGRPL
+3213 VGLALAEPEQSL

-3232 SAEAQKQSEAFNRTA
+3232 AAEAEKQSKEFNRTT
-3247 APYANGD
+3247 APYAGGD
-3254 TVEVYLERQAAETPQ
+3254 TVEVYLERQAVETPQ
-3269 AVAVAAENGAL
+3269 AVAVTAEDGVL

-3287 RSNQMAQTLRKQG
+3287 KSNRLAQALRRQG
-3300 IKREERVAVVMD
+3300 VKREDRVAVVMD
-3312 RSLEMMISI
+3312 RSLEMMIAI

-3326 AGGAYVPVT
+3326 AGGAYVPA
-3335 PSLPPDRIRYM
+3335 PPGLPPERIRYM
-3346 LENSGAKLVLT
+3346 LDNSGAELVLT
-3357 KGKAPEGLETSLP
+3357 QDKASEELETFASLM
-3370 FTDVHEVMTQE
+3370 DVHEALAQE
-3381 RDDFPVEKLHDSRSL
+3381 WDDSPVEKLHDSRSL

-3405 TGHPKGVMIEH
+3405 TGQPKGVMIEH

-3427 KQYGLDASGVVM
+3427 KQYGLDASGVIM

-3498 FLEDPGLLRG
+3498 FLEHPSLLRG
-3508 DARLESLRHVFA
+3508 EARLESLRHVFA
-3520 SGEALTAD
+3520 SGESLNAD

-3536 IGVPFNARLV
+3536 IGVPFDTRLV

-3552 EATVDVSYYD
+3552 EATVDVSFYD
-3562 CSDDDIS
+3562 CSDGDIP

-3585 ISLYIVSESM
+3585 ISLYIMSGAM

-3606 CISGAGLARGYIG
+3606 CISGVGLARGYIG

-3627 FVDNPFTEG
+3627 FVDNPFAAG

-3649 PDGTIEYLGRID
+3649 PDGRIEYLGRID

-3673 GEIEHVLLGHPAVS
+3673 GEIEHVLRGHPAVS

-3696 TSGSEYLC
+3696 ASGSEYLC
-3704 AYIVG
+3704 AYIVCT
-3709 SEPVDHQ
+3709 EPVDLE

-3721 AGLRLPD
+3721 AALRLPD
-3728 YMVPQAVVELPAM
+3728 YMVPLAVMELPVM

-3756 LELAAGSATPFVEA
+3756 PELKTGSGTPFVEA
-3770 ASDTELAIAAVWH
+3770 TSDNELAIAAVWR

-3799 VGGESL
+3799 AGGDSL
-3805 LLVRVHQRLEELYP
+3805 LLVRAHQRLETLYP
-3819 GALGVTDL
+3819 GVLGVTDL

-3835 LAAYLKS
+3835 LAAYLES
-3842 RNRELASWSWSGL
+3842 RNRELASWSWTGL
-3855 SVADDCVCNG
+3855 LVADDCVSSG

-3872 SVQFQLDTMVSEGL
+3872 SVQFQLDRLVAKGL
-3886 TELAA
+3886 AELAA

-3900 AYAVY
+3900 AYAAY
-3905 LYFWRGKSG
+3905 LYFWRGESG
-3914 MGRLVLP
+3914 SSRLVLP

-3929 APKEIDFGEVRDFDT
+3929 APKEIDFAEVRDFDT
-3944 LLRHAAKRVN
+3944 LLRHAAKRAS

-3959 TPRQIRK
+3959 SVRQIRK
-3966 QPQAE
+3966 HPQAE
-3971 AGFALFPLFAGAAQH
+3971 AGFVLFPLFAGTAQH
-3986 GFKEREG
+3986 GFKERET
-3993 LLERFDVVLYMS
+3993 LLERFDVVLYMD
-4005 GAAAAPRGAEVPE
+4005 GAAAPSGAEGPE
-4018 LGGVWTYDARRL
+4018 LGGVWTYNARRL
-4030 SKEAVLDW
+4030 GKESVLDW
-4038 ASGYLELLS
+4038 ASAYLELLS
-4047 SVVEQYRVAIGSA
+4047 SVVEQYRATADSA
-4060 ESGT
+4060 VSRA

>member
-11 LLARKENDAGILFC
+11 LLAHKENDAGILFC

-55 PGDFAVI
+55 PGDFAVM

-76 CVLGGIVPVPV
+76 CVLGGIIPVPV

-162 DAAETDIAFIQ
+162 DAAETDTAFIQ

-240 STSTFVLHPMK
+240 PTSTFVLHPMK

-345 NTVLLD
+345 NTVKLE

-363 AAHGDHAAIEIVELG
+363 AAHEDHAAIEIVELG

-413 GYYKRPDV
+413 GYYKRSDV
-421 NKQMIFPDGWLNTGD
+421 NKQTIFPDGWLNTGD

-505 KTGGFVPLMAKVK
+505 KTGGFVPLMAEVK

-530 FVVPIRRIPKT
+530 FVVPVRRIPKT

-571 AAATLKWCDAEGG
+571 AAATLKRCDAEGG

-645 ELTLTELFLHDTVGS
+645 ELTLTELFLHDTVDS

-719 VQVKGPLDIER
+719 VQVKGLLDIER

-749 YMEDGNVMQR
+749 YREDGNVMQR

-836 RFYEGNAPELLSIHS
+836 RFYEGNAPEPLSIHS

-878 RDGVLSPALPSPRP
+878 RDGVLSPALPSPLP
-892 RPQKPSYR
+892 RPQTPSYR

-913 GSLRALAGRE
+913 GSLRALARRE

-947 IIVGTAAARR
+947 IVVGTAAARR
-957 MRPELQSV
+957 VRPEMQSV

-1038 EWRGKNVVYAP
+1038 EWRSKDVVYTP
-1049 QEMDSGTAK
+1049 QAMDSGSAK

-1065 ADNGVSIAFTL
+1065 VDNGVSIAFTL

-1143 FERQAVESPQQ
+1143 FERQAVETPQQ
-1154 IAVEMGERAYTYS
+1154 IAVEMGEQEYTYS

-1227 LFMLQDTEARVIV
+1227 LFMLQHTEAQVIV

-1246 EMVAGL
+1246 EMVARL

-1294 STGKPKGIMTTH
+1294 STGKPKGIMTAH

-1360 ADVVRLAELIEG
+1360 ADVVRLTELIEG

-1436 VFATCYPITKTW
+1436 VFATCYRVTETW
-1448 DSEGAATVPIG
+1448 DGQGTATVPIG
-1459 VPIARAETL
+1459 TPIARSETL
-1468 VLNEQSRLQ
+1468 VLNEQGRLQ

-1482 GELWIAGDGVASG
+1482 GELWIAGDGIASG

-1571 LIENDGARY
+1571 LIENDGAPY

-1634 PERAAVAAAYAVPY
+1634 PERAVPY

-1691 TSAIYKHCRVRMSLQ
+1691 TSAIYKHCQVRMPLQ

-1722 SAAKEAYEPIA
+1722 RAAKEAYEPVA
-1733 EAPKAASYPL
+1733 DAPKAASYPL

-1784 RKLIERHEPLRTSY
+1784 LKLIERHEPLRTSY

-1844 LLAACYCRPESEG
+1844 LLAACYCRPKSEG

-1871 DGIAVKLLLEELTA
+1871 DGISVKLLLEELTA

-1891 LASLALHYKDY
+1891 LASPSLHYKDY

-1939 PRGDRQTFAGDTYTF
+1939 LRGDRQTFAGDTYTF

-1969 SAGASM
+1969 SVGASM

-2053 SFEHMMEVAQYS
+2053 SFEHMMEVAQYP

-2086 EKLAARGDGWSMEP
+2086 EKLAGRGDGWSMEP
-2100 LPVNHGTSKLDFKL
+2100 LPVSHGTSKLDFKL

-2164 VAQATPAEE
+2164 VAMATPAEE
-2173 AAFAAW
+2173 AIFAAW

-2190 TIHGWFAESAQRWPG
+2190 TIHGWFAESARRWPDLP
-2205 RTAVR
+2205 AVR
-2210 SAEGSLTYGE
+2210 STEGSLTYGE

-2270 DPEHPHERIRGILED
+2270 DPEHPPERIRIILED

-2310 LDALTAAAASE
+2310 LDALAAAAASE

-2358 EHRAVLNRLNW
+2358 EHRAVINRLNW

-2398 WWSFAGASL
+2398 WWSIAGASL

-2426 EQAVTVMHFV
+2426 EQAITVMHFV

-2463 ASGEALKPAHVAGFY
+2463 ASGEALKPAHVTGFY

-2521 IHNIRLYIVDERTRP
+2521 IHNIRLYILDERMRP

-2566 FVTNPFTA
+2566 FVPNPFAA
-2574 GDKLYRTGDRARWL
+2574 GEKLYRTGDRARWL

-2609 IECGEIEHVLL
+2609 IECGEIEHALL

-2632 VTDHAREPALCA
+2632 VTDHAGEPALCA

-2684 SPSGKTDRSR
+2684 SPSGKADRSR

-2701 ESAACGEAPGTQTEQ
+2701 EAAAGGEAPNTPTEQ
-2716 RLADL
+2716 RLAEL

-2726 GLAASEPDNPVAIGR
+2726 GLAASGSGDLAAIGR

-2760 LIEQRYGAA
+2760 LIEQHYGAA

-2798 INRAESRPFYPLSLA
+2798 IARAESRSFYPLSLA

-2825 DSTAYNLPLALNLT
+2825 GSTAYNLPLALNLT

-2864 FDWADGKP
+2864 FDWADDKP

-2880 SFELAVHA
+2880 SFDLAVHA

-2974 WMASEARKQ
+2974 WMASEAREQ
-2983 QEQFWAFRLAGTLPV
+2983 QEQYWAFRLAGTLPV
-2998 LQLPT
+2998 MQLPT

-3102 AEQLKEIVLA
+3102 AEQLKEIALA

-3143 FVMQHMEAGQTAAD
+3143 FVMQHMETGQTAAD

-3194 AALFKEDSIRR
+3194 TALFKEDSIRR

-3232 SAEAQKQSEAFNRTA
+3232 AAEAQKQSEAFNRTA

-3562 CSDDDIS
+3562 CSDDDNS
-3569 INDISIN
+3569 INDILIN
-3576 VPIGKPIDN
+3576 IPIGKPIDN

-3606 CISGAGLARGYIG
+3606 CISGAGLARGYIS

-3627 FVDNPFTEG
+3627 FVDNPFAAG

-3649 PDGTIEYLGRID
+3649 SDGTIEYLGRID

-3687 EAVVMKRDA
+3687 EAVVMKRNA

-3721 AGLRLPD
+3721 AALRLPD
-3728 YMVPQAVVELPAM
+3728 YMVPQAVVELLAM

-3756 LELAAGSATPFVEA
+3756 PELAAGSATPFVEA
-3770 ASDTELAIAAVWH
+3770 ASDIELAIATVWH

-3805 LLVRVHQRLEELYP
+3805 LLVRAHQRLEELYP

-3835 LAAYLKS
+3835 LAAYLES

-3971 AGFALFPLFAGAAQH
+3971 AGFALFPLFAGAALH
-3986 GFKEREG
+3986 GFKEREA

-4038 ASGYLELLS
+4038 ASAYLELLS

>member
-1 MRTIRNLSGV
+1 MRTIRNLSSV

-25 ESGQERYLSYGQLLV
+25 EGSQERYLPYGQLLA
-40 LAGRALHLLREQGLE
+40 LAGKVLHLLRERGFG
-55 PGDFAVI
+55 PGDFAVM

-87 TAARTDEGHKKLI
+87 TAARTDEGRKKLI
-100 QVCKQ
+100 QVWKQ
-105 LEAPRLLCDEELWPG
+105 LEAPRLLCDEELLPG

-127 HGEAE
+127 HGEAK
-132 ALAQLESGSVPVAE
+132 ALAQLESSSVPIAE
-146 IFAAAADAV
+146 VLAAAADAG
-155 RPEAESY
+155 RPEAETY

-187 THGNILSN
+187 THGNLLSN
-195 MRAIILGAQSTE
+195 MRAIIHGAQSTE

-229 PLFCGMNQLHL
+229 PLLCGMNQLHL
-240 STSTFVLHPMK
+240 PTSTFVLHPMR

-270 YVHFLQHWKPEGADD
+270 YVHFLQHWKPEGAAA

-304 HCRDFLEAMKPYGL
+304 HCRDFLETMKPYGL

-334 AVTFPGTEDHL
+334 AATFPGTEDHL
-345 NTVLLD
+345 NTVKLE

-363 AAHGDHAAIEIVELG
+363 AANGDHAAIEIVELG
-378 FPVQE
+378 FPVQD

-390 ETGNPSAAGS
+390 EAGTPSAAGN

-413 GYYKRPDV
+413 GYYKRTDV
-421 NKQMIFPDGWLNTGD
+421 NKQTISPDGWLNTGD

-458 GQNVYPHDLETLISS
+458 GQNVYPHDLEALISG

-487 QDLTTKRDAIAVF
+487 QDATTKRDAIAVF

-505 KTGGFVPLMAKVK
+505 KTGGFVPLMAEVK
-518 KLLNRSAGLDVA
+518 KLLNGSAGLDVA
-530 FVVPIRRIPKT
+530 FVVPVRRIPKT
-541 TSGKIRRYVLAEAL
+541 TSGKIQRYVLAEAL
-555 REGEFAE
+555 RDGEFTEA
-562 TLAELAELE
+562 LAELAELE
-571 AAATLKWCDAEGG
+571 AVTVLERRDAEGG
-584 DALRGDVGLEPA
+584 GALCGDDGLEPA
-596 METEER
+596 TETEER
-602 IMTIWRE
+602 IMSIWRE
-609 VLKKDSIGRKDS
+609 VLKKDYIGRKDG
-621 FLEQGGNSLKAAYAA
+621 FLEQGGNSLKAAYAS
-636 ARLQETFGV
+636 ARLHEAFGV
-645 ELTLTELFLHDTVGS
+645 ELTLTELFLHDTVSS

-669 QEGEGTAAAVPPLVS
+669 QEGEGTAAAAPPPVA
-684 KAEER
+684 KAEEQ

-701 FILEEL
+701 FILEGL
-707 NPGLL
+707 NPGVLN
-712 GYNLPFT
+712 YHLPFA

-730 FRAAWQALIER
+730 FRAAWRALIER

-749 YMEDGNVMQR
+749 YMEEGNVMQR

-764 EPPLAVVDGSSWPAS
+764 EPPLAVVDGDGWPAS
-779 VLTMR
+779 ELALR
-784 QRSFLQPFNLEQ
+784 QRRFLQPFRLEQ

-828 GILMSDLT
+828 GILMSDLM
-836 RFYEGNAPELLSIHS
+836 RFYEGNAPEPLSIHG
-851 GDIALWEETGRSG
+851 GDIALWEETDRGG

-873 WHEIF
+873 WREIF
-878 RDGVLSPALPSPRP
+878 RDGVPSPALPSPRP
-892 RPQKPSYR
+892 RPQTPSYR

-913 GSLRALAGRE
+913 GSLRALATRQ

-947 IIVGTAAARR
+947 IVVGTAAARR
-957 MRPELQSV
+957 GRPELQSV

-983 RFDQWLMQVNGEA
+983 CFDQWLKQVNREA
-996 LAAIGNGDVPYEE
+996 LAAIGNGDVSYEE
-1009 IAELANVKREYGRNP
+1009 ITELANVKREYGRNP

-1038 EWRGKNVVYAP
+1038 EWRSKDVVYTP
-1049 QEMDSGTAK
+1049 QAMDSGSAK

-1090 LARHYVALARAVA
+1090 LARHYIALARAVV
-1103 AQPHAALGELD
+1103 AQPHSVLDELD
-1114 PIDAGERERL
+1114 PVDAGERERL
-1124 LQLGR
+1124 LRLGR
-1129 SFGTQPQE
+1129 SFAAPSQE

-1143 FERQAVESPQQ
+1143 FERQAVETPQQ
-1154 IAVEMGERAYTYS
+1154 IAVEMGEQAYTYS

-1173 NRFARALVRRGVAP
+1173 NRFARALARRGVAP
-1187 GAKVALLLLRSP
+1187 GARVALLLLRSP

-1219 PQYPEERI
+1219 PKYPEERI
-1227 LFMLQDTEARVIV
+1227 LFMLQDTGARVV
-1240 TAAAMM
+1240 VVAAEMM
-1246 EMVAGL
+1246 EMGVRFG
-1252 AGDSIDVVD
+1252 GNGIDVVD
-1261 MDGLDTRWDGESGHN
+1261 IDGIDIRWSGESGHD
-1276 LDFDGSA
+1276 LDIDGSA

-1354 VGEEEV
+1354 VCEEEV
-1360 ADVVRLAELIEG
+1360 ADVVRLTELIEG

-1392 LESLRGVR
+1392 LESLRGLR

-1408 ASVPHIRKALRALGS
+1408 ASVPHIRKALRALGP

-1436 VFATCYPITKTW
+1436 VFATCYPISETW
-1448 DSEGAATVPIG
+1448 DGQGTATVPIG
-1459 VPIARAETL
+1459 APIARSETL
-1468 VLNEQSRLQ
+1468 VLNEQGRLQ

-1509 HPFREGETVYGTGDL
+1509 HPFREGETVYRTGDL
-1524 VRRLPDGNLEF
+1524 ARRLPDGNLEF

-1546 GYRIELGEIECRL
+1546 GYRIELGEIESRL
-1559 LDCAGVKEAYVA
+1559 LDCTGVKEAFVA
-1571 LIENDGARY
+1571 LIENDGAPY
-1580 LCAYIVAEQTEGQ
+1580 LCAYIVAVQIEGQ

-1634 PERAAVAAAYAVPY
+1634 PERTVPY

-1691 TSAIYKHCRVRMSLQ
+1691 TSAIYKHCQVRMPLQ

-1722 SAAKEAYEPIA
+1722 RAAKEAYEPVVGAPRA
-1733 EAPKAASYPL
+1733 ESYPL
-1743 SPSQRRMF
+1743 SPPQRRMF

-1764 IPLALKLSGVVDET
+1764 IPLALKLSGAVGET
-1778 RIASAL
+1778 RIGPAV

-1813 DFVLQTAELTGTP
+1813 DFVLQTAELAETP
-1826 LPECLS
+1826 LAECLS
-1832 EFFRPLELAAAP
+1832 EFFRPIELAAAP
-1844 LLAACYCRPESEG
+1844 LLTACYCRPESEG
-1857 AEAYLLLNIHHIAA
+1857 SEAYLLLNIHHIAA
-1871 DGIAVKLLLEELTA
+1871 DGISVKLLLEELAA

-1891 LASLALHYKDY
+1891 LALPSLHYKDY
-1902 AVWQERQ
+1902 AVWQEGQ
-1909 SGSERARASRAFW
+1909 SGSEQARASRAFW

-1927 EPPAPLDMPLDR
+1927 EPQAPLDMPLDR
-1939 PRGDRQTFAGDTYTF
+1939 PRSDRQTFVGDTYTF
-1954 HISAVLAAR
+1954 HIPAALAAR

-2035 FVGETHGRL
+2035 FIGETHGRL

-2053 SFEHMMEVAQYS
+2053 SFEHMMEAARYP

-2140 ERLADRLLYILEQTA
+2140 ERLAVRMLYILEQTV

-2164 VAQATPAEE
+2164 VVMATPAEE

-2179 NDTGHPYPAEK
+2179 NDTGHSYPAEK
-2190 TIHGWFAESAQRWPG
+2190 TIHGWFAESARQWPDFP
-2205 RTAVR
+2205 AVR

-2236 VVVETIVPIAAQR
+2236 VAVETIVPIAAQR
-2249 SLSMMIT
+2249 SLSMMIA
-2256 IIAVLKA
+2256 IMAVLKA

-2296 WIHTLPAFQGETLD
+2296 WIHKLPAFQGETLD
-2310 LDALTAAAASE
+2310 LDALAAAAASE
-2321 MPKGEE
+2321 LPKGEE
-2327 ETDLPPQAG
+2327 ETDLSPQAG

-2358 EHRAVLNRLNW
+2358 EHRAVINRLNW
-2369 MQTTYPLNER
+2369 MQTAYPLNER
-2379 DIILQKTP
+2379 DVILQKTP

-2407 YLLEPGGEKEPSV
+2407 YLLDAGGEKEPSV

-2436 PSMLGVFLPYAAD
+2436 PSMLGVFLSYAAD
-2449 SGRGGEL
+2449 SRRGGEL

-2463 ASGEALKPAHVAGFY
+2463 ASGEALKPVHVAGFY
-2478 TLMERGGRQCR
+2478 SLMERGGGGCR

-2504 YYDCPDAGAGT
+2504 YYDCPEAGAGT

-2521 IHNIRLYIVDERTRP
+2521 IHNIRLYIVDERMRS

-2566 FVTNPFTA
+2566 FIPNPFAA
-2574 GDKLYRTGDRARWL
+2574 GEKLYRTGDRARRL

-2609 IECGEIEHVLL
+2609 IECGEIEHALL
-2620 LQAEVRDAVVTA
+2620 LQAEVRDAVVAA
-2632 VTDHAREPALCA
+2632 VTDLAGEPALCA
-2644 YLVTAEGEAPE
+2644 YLVTADGEEPE
-2655 EASLRATLKE
+2655 EASLRAALKE

-2674 YFIAMEAFPL
+2674 YFVAMEAFPL
-2684 SPSGKTDRSR
+2684 SSSGKADRSR

-2701 ESAACGEAPGTQTEQ
+2701 EPMAYGEAPATPTEQ
-2716 RLADL
+2716 RLAEL

-2726 GLAASEPDNPVAIGR
+2726 GLAASEPDDRTAIGR
-2741 EAHFFQLGGHSLRA
+2741 VAHFFQLGGHSLRA

-2760 LIEQRYGAA
+2760 LIEQRFGAA
-2769 FAMKDVFDAPLLREM
+2769 FAMKDVFDAPLLWEM
-2784 AARIDNAAPKQAAV
+2784 AARIDKAIPKRAAV
-2798 INRAESRPFYPLSLA
+2798 IARAESRPFYPLSLA

-2825 DSTAYNLPLALNLT
+2825 GSTAYNLPLALNLT

-2872 VQHVHERV
+2872 VQRIHERV

-2888 LMDAADLNTFARA
+2888 MVDAADLNIFARA

-2951 LYRGGSLQPLP
+2951 LYCGGSLQPLP

-2974 WMASEARKQ
+2974 WMTSEEREQ
-2983 QEQFWAFRLAGTLPV
+2983 QEQYWAFQLTSTLPV

-3023 AELVEGT
+3023 AELAEGI

-3039 TPFHIWLTAYHT
+3039 TPFHIWLAAYHT

-3087 PIRSQPSGELPFRAF
+3087 PIRSRPSGELPFRAF
-3102 AEQLKEIVLA
+3102 TEQLKETALV
-3112 ALDNSLLP
+3112 ALDNGLLP

-3131 RDLSRNPLFDTI
+3131 RDLSRNPLFDTM
-3143 FVMQHMEAGQTAAD
+3143 FVMQHMEGGLVAAD
-3157 ALQFEVQVP
+3157 ALQFEAQVP
-3166 DNRVSKLDLTFEI
+3166 DIRVSKLDLTFEI

-3189 TIEYR
+3189 TIEY
-3194 AALFKEDSIRR
+3194 ATALFKEDSIRR

-3213 VGLALAEPGRPL
+3213 VGLALAEPERPL
-3225 GGIGLQG
+3225 GEIGLLRAAA
-3232 SAEAQKQSEAFNRTA
+3232 AEKQSEAFNRTA
-3247 APYANGD
+3247 APYASGD

-3269 AVAVAAENGAL
+3269 AVAITAVDGAL

-3287 RSNQMAQTLRKQG
+3287 RSNRLAQALRKQG
-3300 IKREERVAVVMD
+3300 VKCEERVAVMMD
-3312 RSLEMMISI
+3312 RSLEMMIAI

-3326 AGGAYVPVT
+3326 AGGAYVPA
-3335 PSLPPDRIRYM
+3335 PPGLPLERIRYM
-3346 LENSGAKLVLT
+3346 LDNSGAKLVLT
-3357 KGKAPEGLETSLP
+3357 KGKAPEGLETFPP
-3370 FTDVHEVMTQE
+3370 FMDVHEVLAQE
-3381 RDDFPVEKLHDSRSL
+3381 RDDLPVEKLHDSRSL

-3405 TGHPKGVMIEH
+3405 TGQPKGVMIEH

-3427 KQYGLDASGVVM
+3427 KQYGLDASEVIM

-3498 FLEDPGLLRG
+3498 FLEHPGLLRG
-3508 DARLESLRHVFA
+3508 EARLESLRHVFA
-3520 SGEALTAD
+3520 SGEALTGD

-3536 IGVPFNARLV
+3536 IGVPFDARLV

-3562 CSDDDIS
+3562 CSHGDIP
-3569 INDISIN
+3569 IQ

-3585 ISLYIVSESM
+3585 ISLYIVSKAM

-3606 CISGAGLARGYIG
+3606 CISGVGLARGYIG

-3627 FVDNPFTEG
+3627 FVDNPFTAG

-3668 QRIEC
+3668 QRIEY

-3696 TSGSEYLC
+3696 ASGSEYLC
-3704 AYIVG
+3704 AYIVC
-3709 SEPVDHQ
+3709 SEPVDLQ

-3721 AGLRLPD
+3721 AALRLPD

-3756 LELAAGSATPFVEA
+3756 PELAADSGTPFVEA
-3770 ASDTELAIAAVWH
+3770 ASDIELAIASVWR

-3805 LLVRVHQRLEELYP
+3805 LLVRAHQRLEELYP

-3835 LAAYLKS
+3835 LAAYLES

-3855 SVADDCVCNG
+3855 PVADDCASIG

-3872 SVQFQLDTMVSEGL
+3872 SVQFQLDRAVAEGL
-3886 TELAA
+3886 AELAA

-3905 LYFWRGKSG
+3905 LYFWHGESG

-3929 APKEIDFGEVRDFDT
+3929 APKEIDFAEVRDFDT
-3944 LLRHAAKRVN
+3944 LLRHAAKRAS

-3959 TPRQIRK
+3959 TARQIRK

-3986 GFKEREG
+3986 GFKEREA
-3993 LLERFDVVLYMS
+3993 LLERFDVVLYMD
-4005 GAAAAPRGAEVPE
+4005 GAAAPSGAEGPE
-4018 LGGVWTYDARRL
+4018 LGGVWTYNARRL
-4030 SKEAVLDW
+4030 GKEAVLEW
-4038 ASGYLELLS
+4038 ASAYLELLS
-4047 SVVEQYRVAIGSA
+4047 SVVEQYRAAQGSA
-4060 ESGT
+4060 VSGA

>member
-11 LLARKENDAGILFC
+11 LLERKENDAGILFC
-25 ESGQERYLSYGQLLV
+25 ESGQERYLSYGQLLA
-40 LAGRALHLLREQGLE
+40 LAGRALHLLREQGLG
-55 PGDFAVI
+55 PGDFAVL

-87 TAARTDEGHKKLI
+87 TAARTDEGRKKLI

-105 LEAPRLLCDEELWPG
+105 LEALRLLCDEELWPG

-127 HGEAE
+127 HGETE
-132 ALAQLESGSVPVAE
+132 ALVRLESSSVPIAE
-146 IFAAAADAV
+146 VLAAAADAG
-155 RPEAESY
+155 RPEAEPY
-162 DAAETDIAFIQ
+162 DAAETDTAFIQ

-187 THGNILSN
+187 THGNLLSN
-195 MRAIILGAQSTE
+195 MCAIIHGAQSTE

-223 IGFHLS
+223 IGFHLT

-240 STSTFVLHPMK
+240 PTSTFVLHPMK

-270 YVHFLQHWKPEGADD
+270 YVHFLQHWKPEGADE

-304 HCRDFLEAMKPYGL
+304 HCRDFLEALKPYGL

-334 AVTFPGTEDHL
+334 AVTFPGTVDHL
-345 NTVLLD
+345 NTVKLE

-390 ETGNPSAAGS
+390 EAGNPSAAGS

-421 NKQMIFPDGWLNTGD
+421 NKQTISPNGWLNTGD

-458 GQNVYPHDLETLISS
+458 GQNVYPHDLEALISG
-473 LKGAEIGK
+473 LKGAEIGR

-487 QDLTTKRDAIAVF
+487 QDPTAKRDAIAVF

-518 KLLNRSAGLDVA
+518 KLLNGAAGLDVA
-530 FVVPIRRIPKT
+530 FVVPVRRIPKT
-541 TSGKIRRYVLAEAL
+541 TSGKIQRYVLAEAL
-555 REGEFAE
+555 HEGEFAE
-562 TLAELAELE
+562 ALAELAELE
-571 AAATLKWCDAEGG
+571 AAAALERRDAEGG

-596 METEER
+596 TETEER
-602 IMTIWRE
+602 IMSIWRE
-609 VLKKDSIGRKDS
+609 VLKKEYIGRKDG

-636 ARLQETFGV
+636 ARLQEAFGV
-645 ELTLTELFLHDTVGS
+645 ELTLTELFLHDTVSS

-669 QEGEGTAAAVPPLVS
+669 QEGEGTAAAAPPLVA

-712 GYNLPFT
+712 GYHLPFT

-730 FRAAWQALIER
+730 FRAAWRALIER

-749 YMEDGNVMQR
+749 YMEEGNVMQR

-764 EPPLAVVDGSSWPAS
+764 EPPLAIVDGSGWPAPA
-779 VLTMR
+779 LALR
-784 QRSFLQPFNLEQ
+784 QRSFLQPFRLDQ

-836 RFYEGNAPELLSIHS
+836 RFYEGNAPEPLSIHG
-851 GDIALWEETGRSG
+851 GDMALWEKAGRSG

-873 WHEIF
+873 WREIF
-878 RDGVLSPALPSPRP
+878 RDGVPSPALPSPRP
-892 RPQKPSYR
+892 RPQTPSYR

-913 GSLRALAGRE
+913 GSLRALARRE

-935 YVLLAKYTGESD
+935 YALLAKYTGESD
-947 IIVGTAAARR
+947 IVVGTVAARR
-957 MRPELQSV
+957 ARPELQSL

-977 RGQSGL
+977 RGQSSL
-983 RFDQWLMQVNGEA
+983 RFDQWVKQVNGET

-1009 IAELANVKREYGRNP
+1009 IVELANVKREYGRNP
-1024 LFDSVFTLQNMELP
+1024 LFNTVFTLQNMELP
-1038 EWRGKNVVYAP
+1038 EWRSKDVVYTP
-1049 QEMDSGTAK
+1049 QAMDSGSAK

-1065 ADNGVSIAFTL
+1065 ADNGVSIAFSL

-1083 DERAAAQ
+1083 DERAAVQ

-1103 AQPHAALGELD
+1103 AQPHAALGELE
-1114 PIDAGERERL
+1114 PIDAEERERL
-1124 LQLGR
+1124 LRLGR
-1129 SFGTQPQE
+1129 SFAAPPQE

-1143 FERQAVESPQQ
+1143 FERQAVETPRQ
-1154 IAVEMGERAYTYS
+1154 IAVEMGERTYTYS

-1173 NRFARALVRRGVAP
+1173 NRFARALARRGVAP
-1187 GAKVALLLLRSP
+1187 GAKVALLLRRSP
-1199 DMITAILAV
+1199 DMIAAILAV

-1227 LFMLQDTEARVIV
+1227 LFMLQDTEAQTIV
-1240 TAAAMM
+1240 AAAATM
-1246 EMVAGL
+1246 EMGARI

-1261 MDGLDTRWDGESGHN
+1261 MDELDTRWAGESGYD

-1294 STGKPKGIMTTH
+1294 STGKPKGIMTKH

-1360 ADVVRLAELIEG
+1360 ADVVRLTELIEG

-1380 TTALFNTLVDHG
+1380 TTALFNTLVEHG
-1392 LESLRGVR
+1392 LNSLRGLR

-1408 ASVPHIRKALRALGS
+1408 ASVPHIRKALRALGP

-1436 VFATCYPITKTW
+1436 VFATCYRVTETW
-1448 DSEGAATVPIG
+1448 DGQGTATVPIG
-1459 VPIARAETL
+1459 APIARSETL
-1468 VLNEQSRLQ
+1468 VLNEQGRLQ

-1495 YVNLPEQTASKFRP
+1495 YVNLPEHTASKFRP

-1559 LDCAGVKEAYVA
+1559 LDCAGVKEAFVT
-1571 LIENDGARY
+1571 LIENDGAPY
-1580 LCAYIVAEQTEGQ
+1580 LCAYIVAEQTEGE

-1634 PERAAVAAAYAVPY
+1634 PERALPY

-1653 DTEILVAGLWQEVLH
+1653 DTEMIVAGLWQEVLH

-1691 TSAIYKHCRVRMSLQ
+1691 TSAIYKHCRVRMPLQ

-1722 SAAKEAYEPIA
+1722 RAAKEAYEPVA
-1733 EAPKAASYPL
+1733 GAPKAASYPL
-1743 SPSQRRMF
+1743 SPPQRRMF

-1764 IPLALKLSGVVDET
+1764 IPLALKLSGAVGET
-1778 RIASAL
+1778 RIGPAL

-1813 DFVLQTAELTGTP
+1813 AFVLQTAELAETP

-1844 LLAACYCRPESEG
+1844 LLVACYCRPESEG

-1871 DGIAVKLLLEELTA
+1871 DGISVKLLLEELIA
-1885 LIDGAE
+1885 LIDGTE
-1891 LASLALHYKDY
+1891 LAPLALHYKDY

-1909 SGSERARASRAFW
+1909 SGSERGRSSRAFW

-1927 EPPAPLDMPLDR
+1927 EPPTPLDMPLDR

-1954 HISAVLAAR
+1954 HIPAALAAR

-2001 AAGRTHP
+2001 AAGRAHP

-2026 VADELPILA
+2026 VADELPILT

-2053 SFEHMMEVAQYS
+2053 SFEHMMEAARHP

-2086 EKLAARGDGWSMEP
+2086 EKLVARGDGWSMEP
-2100 LPVNHGTSKLDFKL
+2100 LPVSHGTSKLDFKL

-2134 FHKGTM
+2134 FDKGTM
-2140 ERLADRLLYILEQTA
+2140 ERLAARLLYILEQMA
-2155 ASPDLICGD
+2155 ASPDLNCGD
-2164 VAQATPAEE
+2164 VAMATPAEE

-2190 TIHGWFAESAQRWPG
+2190 TIHGWFAESARRWPDFP
-2205 RTAVR
+2205 AVR

-2236 VVVETIVPIAAQR
+2236 VAVETMVPIAAQR
-2249 SLSMMIT
+2249 SLSMMIA
-2256 IIAVLKA
+2256 IMAVLKA

-2270 DPEHPHERIRGILED
+2270 DPEHPPERIRGILED

-2296 WIHTLPAFQGETLD
+2296 WIRTLPAFQGETLD
-2310 LDALTAAAASE
+2310 LDALAAAAASE
-2321 MPKGEE
+2321 LPKGEE
-2327 ETDLPPQAG
+2327 ETDLSPQAG

-2358 EHRAVLNRLNW
+2358 EHRAVINRLNW
-2369 MQTTYPLNER
+2369 MQTAYPLNER
-2379 DIILQKTP
+2379 DVILQKTP

-2398 WWSFAGASL
+2398 WWSLAGASL
-2407 YLLEPGGEKEPSV
+2407 YLLEPGGEKEPAV
-2420 MLRAIE
+2420 MLQAIE

-2449 SGRGGEL
+2449 SGRSGEL
-2456 CSLRYVF
+2456 SSLRYVF

-2478 TLMERGGRQCR
+2478 SLMERGDGGCR

-2504 YYDCPDAGAGT
+2504 YYDCPDAGAGS

-2521 IHNIRLYIVDERTRP
+2521 IHNIRLYIVDERMRP

-2566 FVTNPFTA
+2566 FVPNPFAA
-2574 GDKLYRTGDRARWL
+2574 GEKLYRTGDRARWL
-2588 PDGNIEYLGRFD
+2588 PDGNIEFLGRFD

-2609 IECGEIEHVLL
+2609 IECGEIEHALL

-2632 VTDHAREPALCA
+2632 VRDHMGEPALCA
-2644 YLVTAEGEAPE
+2644 YLATADGKAPKEAN
-2655 EASLRATLKE
+2655 LRAALKE

-2684 SPSGKTDRSR
+2684 SPSGKADRSR

-2701 ESAACGEAPGTQTEQ
+2701 EPAACGEAPATPTEQ
-2716 RLADL
+2716 RLAEL

-2726 GLAASEPDNPVAIGR
+2726 GLAASGPDDPAAIGR

-2760 LIEQRYGAA
+2760 LIEQRCGAA

-2784 AARIDNAAPKQAAV
+2784 AARIDNAAPKRAAV
-2798 INRAESRPFYPLSLA
+2798 IARAESRPFYPLSLA

-2825 DSTAYNLPLALNLT
+2825 GSTAYNLPLALNLT
-2839 GKLDQDRLREA
+2839 GQLDQNRLREA

-2872 VQHVHERV
+2872 VQRVHERV

-2888 LMDAADLNTFARA
+2888 LMDAVDLNTFARA

-2919 TDGESR
+2919 TDGENR

-2974 WMASEARKQ
+2974 WMVSEAREQ
-2983 QEQFWAFRLAGTLPV
+2983 QEQYWTFQLAGTLPV

-3003 DYPRPP
+3003 DYPRPS

-3023 AELVEGT
+3023 AEIVKGV

-3039 TPFHIWLTAYHT
+3039 TPFHIWLAAYHT

-3063 VGTPIAGRFHPATES
+3063 VGSPIAGRFHPATES

-3087 PIRSQPSGELPFRAF
+3087 PIRSRPSDELPFRAF
-3102 AEQLKEIVLA
+3102 AEQLKETALSG
-3112 ALDNSLLP
+3112 LDNGLLP

-3131 RDLSRNPLFDTI
+3131 RDLSRNPLFDTM
-3143 FVMQHMEAGQTAAD
+3143 FVMQHMEAGHAAAD
-3157 ALQFEVQVP
+3157 ALQFEAQVP

-3189 TIEYR
+3189 TIEY
-3194 AALFKEDSIRR
+3194 ATALFKEDSICK

-3213 VGLALAEPGRPL
+3213 IGLALADPERPL

-3232 SAEAQKQSEAFNRTA
+3232 AAAAEKQSEAFNRTA
-3247 APYANGD
+3247 VPYAIGD

-3269 AVAVAAENGAL
+3269 AVAVAVAAEEEAL

-3287 RSNQMAQTLRKQG
+3287 RSNRLAQALRKQG
-3300 IKREERVAVVMD
+3300 VQREERVAVVMD
-3312 RSLEMMISI
+3312 RSLEMMIAI

-3326 AGGAYVPVT
+3326 AGGAYVPVA
-3335 PSLPPDRIRYM
+3335 PGLPPERILYM
-3346 LENSGAKLVLT
+3346 LDNSGAKLVLT
-3357 KGKAPEGLETSLP
+3357 KGKAPEELETFLP
-3370 FTDVHEVMTQE
+3370 VMDVHEALAQE
-3381 RDDFPVEKLHDSRSL
+3381 RDDSPVEKLHDSRSL

-3405 TGHPKGVMIEH
+3405 TGQPKGVMIEH

-3427 KQYGLDASGVVM
+3427 KQYGLDASGVIM

-3473 PALMMDTIARHGVT
+3473 PVLMMDTIARHGVT

-3498 FLEDPGLLRG
+3498 FLEHPGLLRG
-3508 DARLESLRHVFA
+3508 EARLESLRHVFA

-3536 IGVPFNARLV
+3536 IGVPFDARLV

-3562 CSDDDIS
+3562 CSDGDIP
-3569 INDISIN
+3569 IR

-3585 ISLYIVSESM
+3585 ISLYIVSEAM

-3627 FVDNPFTEG
+3627 FVDNPFAAG

-3696 TSGSEYLC
+3696 ASGSEYLC
-3704 AYIVG
+3704 AYIVC
-3709 SEPVDHQ
+3709 SEPADHQ

-3721 AGLRLPD
+3721 AALCLPD
-3728 YMVPQAVVELPAM
+3728 YMIPQAVVELRVM

-3756 LELAAGSATPFVEA
+3756 PELAADSGTPFVEA
-3770 ASDTELAIAAVWH
+3770 ASDIELAIADVWR

-3805 LLVRVHQRLEELYP
+3805 LLVRAHQRLEEFYP

-3835 LAAYLKS
+3835 LAAYLES

-3855 SVADDCVCNG
+3855 PVADDCVSSG

-3872 SVQFQLDTMVSEGL
+3872 SVKFQLDRAVVEGL
-3886 TELAA
+3886 MELSA
-3891 SRSVTVEAA
+3891 SSSVTIEAA
-3900 AYAVY
+3900 VYAVY
-3905 LYFWRGKSG
+3905 LYFWHGESG
-3914 MGRLVLP
+3914 IGRLVLP

-3929 APKEIDFGEVRDFDT
+3929 APKEIDFAEVRDFDT
-3944 LLRHAAKRVN
+3944 LLRHAAKRVS

-3959 TPRQIRK
+3959 TARQIRK

-3986 GFKEREG
+3986 GFKEREA
-3993 LLERFDVVLYMS
+3993 LLERFDVVLYMD
-4005 GAAAAPRGAEVPE
+4005 GAAAPSGAEGPE

-4030 SKEAVLDW
+4030 GKEAVLDW
-4038 ASGYLELLS
+4038 ASDYLELLS
-4047 SVVEQYRVAIGSA
+4047 SVVEQYRAAAHSA
-4060 ESGT
+4060 DSGA

>member
-25 ESGQERYLSYGQLLV
+25 ESGGERFLSYGQLLAS
-40 LAGRALHLLREQGLE
+40 AGRALHLLREQGLG
-55 PGDFAVI
+55 PGDFAVM

-87 TAARTDEGHKKLI
+87 TAARTDEGRKKLI
-100 QVCKQ
+100 QVFNQ
-105 LEAPRLLCDEELWPG
+105 LEAPTLLCDEELWPG

-132 ALAQLESGSVPVAE
+132 ALARLESGSMPIAVVL
-146 IFAAAADAV
+146 AAAADAG
-155 RPEAESY
+155 RPEAEPY
-162 DAAETDIAFIQ
+162 DAAETDTAFIQ

-187 THGNILSN
+187 THGNLLSN
-195 MRAIILGAQSTE
+195 MRAIIHGAQSTE

-223 IGFHLS
+223 IGFHLT
-229 PLFCGMNQLHL
+229 PLFCSMNQLHL
-240 STSTFVLHPMK
+240 PTSTFVLHPMK

-270 YVHFLQHWKPEGADD
+270 YVHFLQHWKPEGAAA
-285 WDLSCVRLIFN
+285 WNLSCVRLIFN

-304 HCRDFLEAMKPYGL
+304 HCRSFLEAMKPYGL
-318 KGNCIFPVYG
+318 KENCIFPVYG

-345 NTVLLD
+345 NTVKLE
-351 RQSLAVGQPVRM
+351 RQSLAVGQPAQI
-363 AAHGDHAAIEIVELG
+363 AAHGDHTAIEIVELG

-400 VGLIHIRGRNVTS
+400 IGLVHIRGRNVTS

-421 NKQMIFPDGWLNTGD
+421 NKQTISPEGWLNTGD
-436 LGFLLEGRLYVT
+436 LGFLLDDRLYVT

-458 GQNVYPHDLETLISS
+458 GQNVYPHDLEALISS

-487 QDLTTKRDAIAVF
+487 QDETTKRDAIAVF

-505 KTGGFVPLMAKVK
+505 KTGGFVPLMAEVK
-518 KLLNRSAGLDVA
+518 KLLNGSAGLDVA
-530 FVVPIRRIPKT
+530 LVVPVRRIPKT
-541 TSGKIRRYVLAEAL
+541 TSGKIQRYVLAEAL

-562 TLAELAELE
+562 ALAELTELE
-571 AAATLKWCDAEGG
+571 TAAALERSDAAGG
-584 DALRGDVGLEPA
+584 DALRGNISLETA
-596 METEER
+596 TETEER
-602 IMTIWRE
+602 ILSIWRE
-609 VLKKDSIGRKDS
+609 VLKKDYIGRKDG
-621 FLEQGGNSLKAAYAA
+621 FLEQGGNSLKAAHAA
-636 ARLQETFGV
+636 ARLQEAFGV
-645 ELTLTELFLHDTVGS
+645 ELTLTELFLHDTVSS

-669 QEGEGTAAAVPPLVS
+669 QKGAGTAAIMPPVA

-712 GYNLPFT
+712 NYHLPFA

-730 FRAAWQALIER
+730 FRAAWRALIER

-749 YMEDGNVMQR
+749 YREEDNVMQC

-764 EPPLAVVDGSSWPAS
+764 EPPLAVVDGSGWTAAE
-779 VLTMR
+779 LTLR
-784 QRSFLQPFNLEQ
+784 QRSFLQPFRLEQ
-796 APLLRMELVRLE
+796 APLLRIELVRLDH
-808 RESSVLLLDMHHIIT
+808 ESSVLLLDMHHIIT

-836 RFYEGNAPELLSIHS
+836 KFYEGIAPEPLSIHG
-851 GDIALWEETGRSG
+851 GDMALWEEAGRSG

-873 WHEIF
+873 WREIF
-878 RDGVLSPALPSPRP
+878 RDGVPSPALPSIHP
-892 RPQKPSYR
+892 RPQTPSYR

-913 GSLRALAGRE
+913 ASLRALAARE

-935 YVLLAKYTGESD
+935 YALLSKYTGESD
-947 IIVGTAAARR
+947 IVVGTAAARR
-957 MRPELQSV
+957 VRPELQSV
-965 VGMFVNMVPIRL
+965 VGMFINMVPIRL

-983 RFDQWLMQVNGEA
+983 RFDQWLKQVNGET

-1038 EWRGKNVVYAP
+1038 EWRSKDVVYTP
-1049 QEMDSGTAK
+1049 QTMDSGSAK

-1065 ADNGVSIAFTL
+1065 TDNGDSIAFSL

-1090 LARHYVALARAVA
+1090 LARHYAALARAVA
-1103 AQPHAALGELD
+1103 AHPYAALGELD
-1114 PIDAGERERL
+1114 PLDAEERERL
-1124 LQLGR
+1124 LRLGR
-1129 SFGTQPQE
+1129 SSAAPTQE

-1143 FERQAVESPQQ
+1143 FERQAVEKPQQ
-1154 IAVEMGERAYTYS
+1154 IAVEMGELAYTYS

-1173 NRFARALVRRGVAP
+1173 NRFARTLARRGVAP
-1187 GAKVALLLLRSP
+1187 GAKVALLLRRSP
-1199 DMITAILAV
+1199 DMIVAILAV

-1227 LFMLQDTEARVIV
+1227 LFMLQDTETQAIV
-1240 TAAAMM
+1240 TVAATM
-1246 EMVAGL
+1246 EMGARL
-1252 AGDSIDVVD
+1252 AGDSTDVID
-1261 MDGLDTRWDGESGHN
+1261 MDELDTGWTSEYGHD
-1276 LDFDGSA
+1276 LDIDGSV

-1294 STGKPKGIMTTH
+1294 STGKPKGIMTSH
-1306 RNVSRIAVHTD
+1306 RNVSRLAVHTD

-1328 QLSNYAFDGSTFD
+1328 QLSNYVFDGSTFD

-1360 ADVVRLAELIEG
+1360 ADVMRLTELIES

-1392 LESLRGVR
+1392 LESLRGLR

-1408 ASVPHIRKALRALGS
+1408 ASVPHIRKALRALGP

-1436 VFATCYPITKTW
+1436 VFATCYPITEAWNGQGT
-1448 DSEGAATVPIG
+1448 ATVPIG
-1459 VPIARAETL
+1459 TPIARSETL
-1468 VLNEQSRLQ
+1468 VLNEQGRLQ

-1482 GELWIAGDGVASG
+1482 GELWISGNGVASG

-1546 GYRIELGEIECRL
+1546 GYRIELGEIESRL
-1559 LDCAGVKEAYVA
+1559 LDCAGVKEAFVA
-1571 LIENDGARY
+1571 LIENDGAPY
-1580 LCAYIVAEQTEGQ
+1580 LCAYIVTEQNEGQ

-1599 LTGKLPAFMIPAAFV
+1599 LTGKLPAFMVPAAFV

-1622 GSGKVDKKRLPA
+1622 ASGKVDKKRLPA
-1634 PERAAVAAAYAVPY
+1634 PERAVSY
-1648 EAPAT
+1648 EAPST
-1653 DTEILVAGLWQEVLH
+1653 ETEIIVAGLWQEVLH
-1668 AGQVGALDHFFEHG
+1668 AEQVGALDHFFEHG

-1691 TSAIYKHCRVRMSLQ
+1691 TSAIYKHCRVRMPLQ

-1722 SAAKEAYEPIA
+1722 RSAKEAYKPVTN
-1733 EAPKAASYPL
+1733 APKAASYPL
-1743 SPSQRRMF
+1743 SPPQRRMF

-1764 IPLALKLSGVVDET
+1764 IPLALKLSGAVGET
-1778 RIASAL
+1778 RIGPAL

-1813 DFVLQTAELTGTP
+1813 AFVLQTAELAETT
-1826 LPECLS
+1826 LPECMS
-1832 EFFRPLELAAAP
+1832 EFYRPLELAVAP
-1844 LLAACYCRPESEG
+1844 LLAACYCRPESER

-1871 DGIAVKLLLEELTA
+1871 DGISVKLLLEELTA

-1891 LASLALHYKDY
+1891 LAPPALHYKDY

-1909 SGSERARASRAFW
+1909 SGLERTRASRAFW

-1927 EPPAPLDMPLDR
+1927 EPAAPLDMPLDR

-1954 HISAVLAAR
+1954 HIPAALAAR

-1988 GTTHQSEFAIGSL
+1988 GTTHQLEFAIGSL

-2026 VADELPILA
+2026 VADEQPILA
-2035 FVGETHGRL
+2035 FVRETHGRL

-2053 SFEHMMEVAQYS
+2053 SFEHMMEAARNP

-2100 LPVNHGTSKLDFKL
+2100 LPVSHGTSKLDFKL
-2114 DLYSDG
+2114 DLYSEG

-2140 ERLADRLLYILEQTA
+2140 ERLANRLLYILEQTA

-2164 VAQATPAEE
+2164 VVMATPAEE

-2179 NDTGHPYPAEK
+2179 NDTGHAYPAET
-2190 TIHGWFAESAQRWPG
+2190 TIHGWFAESARRWPDF
-2205 RTAVR
+2205 TAVR
-2210 SAEGSLTYGE
+2210 STEGSLTYGE

-2236 VVVETIVPIAAQR
+2236 VAVETIVPIAAQR
-2249 SLSMMIT
+2249 SLSMMIA
-2256 IIAVLKA
+2256 IMAVLKA

-2270 DPEHPHERIRGILED
+2270 DPEHPPERIRGILED

-2296 WIHTLPAFQGETLD
+2296 WIHTLPAFQGETLN
-2310 LDALTAAAASE
+2310 LDALTAAAVLE
-2321 MPKGEE
+2321 QPKGEE
-2327 ETDLPPQAG
+2327 VTDLSPQAG

-2358 EHRAVLNRLNW
+2358 EHSAAINRLNW
-2369 MQTTYPLNER
+2369 MQTAYPLNER
-2379 DIILQKTP
+2379 DVILQKTP

-2449 SGRGGEL
+2449 SGRAGDL

-2463 ASGEALKPAHVAGFY
+2463 ASGEALKPSHVAGFY
-2478 TLMERGGRQCR
+2478 SLMERRGGQAR

-2504 YYDCPDAGAGT
+2504 YYDCPDAKAGT

-2521 IHNIRLYIVDERTRP
+2521 IHNIRLHIVDERMRP
-2536 QPIGVSGELCIAGAG
+2536 QSIGVSGELCIAGAG
-2551 LARGYRNRPDLTEQS
+2551 LARGYYNRPDLTEQN
-2566 FVTNPFTA
+2566 FVPNPFAA
-2574 GDKLYRTGDRARWL
+2574 GEKLYRTGDLARWL

-2609 IECGEIEHVLL
+2609 IECGEIEHALL

-2632 VTDHAREPALCA
+2632 VTDHTGEPALCA
-2644 YLVTAEGEAPE
+2644 YLVTADGEAPE
-2655 EASLRATLKE
+2655 EASLRSALKE

-2674 YFIAMEAFPL
+2674 YFVAMESFPL
-2684 SPSGKTDRSR
+2684 SPSGKADRSR

-2701 ESAACGEAPGTQTEQ
+2701 EPTAFGEAPATPTEH
-2716 RLADL
+2716 RLAEL
-2721 WREVL
+2721 WRDVL
-2726 GLAASEPDNPVAIGR
+2726 GLASGGQDDPATIGR

-2760 LIEQRYGAA
+2760 LIEQHYRAA
-2769 FAMKDVFDAPLLREM
+2769 FAMKDVFSAPLLREM
-2784 AARIDNAAPKQAAV
+2784 AARIDHAAPKRAAV
-2798 INRAESRPFYPLSLA
+2798 IARAESRPFYPLSLA
-2813 QNRLFVLQQLYQ
+2813 QNRLFVLQQLYPN
-2825 DSTAYNLPLALNLT
+2825 STAYNLPLALNLT
-2839 GKLDQDRLREA
+2839 GKLDQDRLRGA

-2872 VQHVHERV
+2872 VQRVHERV

-2888 LMDAADLNTFARA
+2888 LLDAADLNTFARA

-2946 RDFEQ
+2946 RDFEE

-2974 WMASEARKQ
+2974 WMASEAREQ
-2983 QEQFWAFRLAGTLPV
+2983 QEQYWALRLAGTLPV

-3014 GAKLALPIP
+3014 GAKLMLPIP
-3023 AELVEGT
+3023 AELAEGIG
-3030 SAAAEQWGV
+3030 AAAEQWGV
-3039 TPFHIWLTAYHT
+3039 TPFHIWLAAYHT

-3087 PIRSQPSGELPFRAF
+3087 PIRSRPSGELPFRTF
-3102 AEQLKEIVLA
+3102 AEQLKETALS
-3112 ALDNSLLP
+3112 ALDNGLLP

-3131 RDLSRNPLFDTI
+3131 RDLSRNPLFDTM
-3143 FVMQHMEAGQTAAD
+3143 FVMQHMGAGQAAAD

-3179 ADQGAKGAAL
+3179 ADQGTKGAAL
-3189 TIEYR
+3189 TIEY
-3194 AALFKEDSIRR
+3194 ATALFKKDSIHR

-3213 VGLALAEPGRPL
+3213 VDLALAEPERPL
-3225 GGIGLQG
+3225 GEIGLLDAAA
-3232 SAEAQKQSEAFNRTA
+3232 AEKQSEAFNRTA
-3247 APYANGD
+3247 APYASGD
-3254 TVEVYLERQAAETPQ
+3254 TVEVYLERQAAETPS
-3269 AVAVAAENGAL
+3269 AIAVAADDEAL

-3287 RSNQMAQTLRKQG
+3287 RSNRLAQALRKQD

-3312 RSLEMMISI
+3312 RSLEMMIAI

-3326 AGGAYVPVT
+3326 AGGAYVPVA
-3335 PSLPPDRIRYM
+3335 PGLPPERIRYM
-3346 LENSGAKLVLT
+3346 LDNSGAKLALT
-3357 KGKAPEGLETSLP
+3357 KGKAPERLETFLP
-3370 FTDVHEVMTQE
+3370 CMDVYEALAQE
-3381 RDDFPVEKLHDSRSL
+3381 RDDLPVEKLHDSRSL

-3405 TGHPKGVMIEH
+3405 TGQPKGVMIEH

-3427 KQYGLDASGVVM
+3427 KQYGLDASGVIL

-3498 FLEDPGLLRG
+3498 FLEHPALLRSE
-3508 DARLESLRHVFA
+3508 ARLESLSHVFA
-3520 SGEALTAD
+3520 SGEVLTAD

-3536 IGVPFNARLV
+3536 IGVPFDARLV

-3562 CSDDDIS
+3562 CSDGDIP
-3569 INDISIN
+3569 IQ

-3585 ISLYIVSESM
+3585 ISLYIVNEAM

-3627 FVDNPFTEG
+3627 FVDNPFAAG
-3636 SLMYRTGDLARWL
+3636 SLMYRTGDLAKWL

-3661 HQVKIRG
+3661 DQVKIRG

-3696 TSGSEYLC
+3696 ASGSEYLC
-3704 AYIVG
+3704 AYIVC
-3709 SEPVDHQ
+3709 SEPADHQ
-3716 ELRDF
+3716 ELREF
-3721 AGLRLPD
+3721 AALHLPD
-3728 YMVPQAVVELPAM
+3728 YMVPQAVMELPAM

-3756 LELAAGSATPFVEA
+3756 PEHTADSATPFVEA
-3770 ASDTELAIAAVWH
+3770 ASDIELAIAAVWR

-3794 HRFFD
+3794 HRFFE

-3805 LLVRVHQRLEELYP
+3805 LLVRAHQRLEELYP

-3835 LAAYLKS
+3835 LAAYLES

-3855 SVADDCVCNG
+3855 PVADDCVSSG
-3865 YAAERIG
+3865 YTAERIG
-3872 SVQFQLDTMVSEGL
+3872 SVQFQLDRAVAEGL
-3886 TELAA
+3886 AELAA

-3905 LYFWRGKSG
+3905 LYFWRGETG

-3929 APKEIDFGEVRDFDT
+3929 APKEIDFAEVRDFDT
-3944 LLRHAAKRVN
+3944 LLRHAAKRMS

-3959 TPRQIRK
+3959 TARQIRRK
-3966 QPQAE
+3966 PQAKD
-3971 AGFALFPLFAGAAQH
+3971 GFALFPLFAGAAQH
-3986 GFKEREG
+3986 GFKEREA
-3993 LLERFDVVLYMS
+3993 LLERFDVVLYMD
-4005 GAAAAPRGAEVPE
+4005 GAAAQSGAEWSE
-4018 LGGVWTYDARRL
+4018 IGGVWTYNARRL
-4030 SKEAVLDW
+4030 GKEAVLDW
-4038 ASGYLELLS
+4038 ASAYQELLLN
-4047 SVVEQYRVAIGSA
+4047 VVEQYRAATGSTV
-4060 ESGT
+4060 SGT

>member
-40 LAGRALHLLREQGLE
+40 LAGRALHLLRERGLG
-55 PGDFAVI
+55 PGDFAVM

-87 TAARTDEGHKKLI
+87 TAARTDEGRKKLI

-105 LEAPRLLCDEELWPG
+105 LEAPRLLCDEELMPG

-132 ALAQLESGSVPVAE
+132 AMAQLESGSVPITEVL
-146 IFAAAADAV
+146 AAAVDEDC
-155 RPEAESY
+155 PEAEPY

-187 THGNILSN
+187 THGNLLSN
-195 MRAIILGAQSTE
+195 LRAIIRGAQSTE

-240 STSTFVLHPMK
+240 PTSTFVLHPMK

-270 YVHFLQHWKPEGADD
+270 YVHFLQHWKPEGAEA

-345 NTVLLD
+345 NTVKLE

-390 ETGNPSAAGS
+390 EAGNPSVAGS

-413 GYYKRPDV
+413 GYYKRADV
-421 NKQMIFPDGWLNTGD
+421 NKQTISRDGWLNTGD

-458 GQNVYPHDLETLISS
+458 GQNVYPHDLEALISG

-487 QDLTTKRDAIAVF
+487 QDATTKRDEIAVF

-505 KTGGFVPLMAKVK
+505 KIGGFVPLMAEVK
-518 KLLNRSAGLDVA
+518 KLLNGSAGLDVA
-530 FVVPIRRIPKT
+530 FVVPVRRIPKT
-541 TSGKIRRYVLAEAL
+541 TSGKIQRYVLAEAL
-555 REGEFAE
+555 HEGEFAE
-562 TLAELAELE
+562 VLAELE
-571 AAATLKWCDAEGG
+571 AAAALKQCDAEGD
-584 DALRGDVGLEPA
+584 DALRGDVGLESA
-596 METEER
+596 TETEQR
-602 IMTIWRE
+602 IMSIWRE
-609 VLKKDSIGRKDS
+609 VLKKDYIGRKDG
-621 FLEQGGNSLKAAYAA
+621 FLEQGGNSLKAAYTAA
-636 ARLQETFGV
+636 LLQEAFGV
-645 ELTLTELFLHDTVGS
+645 ELTLTELFLHDTVSS
-660 LAALLEQKA
+660 LAALLEQKV
-669 QEGEGTAAAVPPLVS
+669 QGGEGTAAAPPPVA

-701 FILEEL
+701 FILEGL

-712 GYNLPFT
+712 NYHLPFA

-730 FRAAWQALIER
+730 FRAAWRAMMER

-749 YMEDGNVMQR
+749 YMEEGNVMQR

-764 EPPLAVVDGSSWPAS
+764 EPPLAVVNGDGWLAS
-779 VLTMR
+779 ELVLR
-784 QRSFLQPFNLEQ
+784 QRSFLQPFRLEQ

-828 GILMSDLT
+828 GILMSDLS
-836 RFYEGNAPELLSIHS
+836 RFYEGNAPEPLSIHS
-851 GDIALWEETGRSG
+851 GDLALWEEAGRSG

-873 WHEIF
+873 WREIF
-878 RDGVLSPALPSPRP
+878 RDGVPSPALPSPLP
-892 RPQKPSYR
+892 RPQTPSYR

-913 GSLRALAGRE
+913 GSLRVLARRE

-935 YVLLAKYTGESD
+935 YTLLAKYTGESD
-947 IIVGTAAARR
+947 IVVGTAAARR
-957 MRPELQSV
+957 GRPELQGI

-977 RGQSGL
+977 RGQSSL
-983 RFDQWLMQVNGEA
+983 RFDQWLKQVNGEA

-1038 EWRGKNVVYAP
+1038 EWRSKDVVYTP
-1049 QEMDSGTAK
+1049 QAMDSGSAK

-1065 ADNGVSIAFTL
+1065 VDNGVSIAFTL

-1083 DERAAAQ
+1083 NERAAAQ

-1114 PIDAGERERL
+1114 PIDAGEREQL

-1143 FERQAVESPQQ
+1143 FERQAVETPQQ
-1154 IAVEMGERAYTYS
+1154 IAVEMGEQAYTYS

-1173 NRFARALVRRGVAP
+1173 NRFARALVRRGIAP
-1187 GAKVALLLLRSP
+1187 GAKVALLLRRSP

-1246 EMVAGL
+1246 EMVARL

-1294 STGKPKGIMTTH
+1294 STGKPKGIMTAH
-1306 RNVSRIAVHTD
+1306 RNVSRIAVYTD
-1317 YVSISENDALL
+1317 YVNISENDALL

-1341 LYGALLNG
+1341 VYGALLNG

-1360 ADVVRLAELIEG
+1360 ADVVRLTELIEG

-1392 LESLRGVR
+1392 LESLRGLR

-1408 ASVPHIRKALRALGS
+1408 ASVPHIRKALRALGP

-1436 VFATCYPITKTW
+1436 VFATCYPIMDTW
-1448 DSEGAATVPIG
+1448 DGQGTATMPIG
-1459 VPIARAETL
+1459 TPIARSETL
-1468 VLNEQSRLQ
+1468 VLDKQGRLQ
-1477 PDWVP
+1477 PDFVP

-1546 GYRIELGEIECRL
+1546 GYRIELGEIESRL
-1559 LDCAGVKEAYVA
+1559 LDCTGVKEAFVA
-1571 LIENDGARY
+1571 LIENDGAPY
-1580 LCAYIVAEQTEGQ
+1580 LCAYIVAAQIEGQ
-1593 ASVRSQ
+1593 ESVRSQ

-1622 GSGKVDKKRLPA
+1622 ANGKVDKKRLPA
-1634 PERAAVAAAYAVPY
+1634 PECTVPY

-1653 DTEILVAGLWQEVLH
+1653 DTEIIVAALWQEVLH
-1668 AGQVGALDHFFEHG
+1668 AGQVGVLDHFFEHG

-1691 TSAIYKHCRVRMSLQ
+1691 TSAIYKHCRVRMPLQ

-1722 SAAKEAYEPIA
+1722 RAAEEAYEPVVG
-1733 EAPKAASYPL
+1733 APKAESYPL
-1743 SPSQRRMF
+1743 SPPQRRMF
-1751 LAESMA
+1751 LAESMV

-1764 IPLALKLSGVVDET
+1764 IPLALKLSGAVGET
-1778 RIASAL
+1778 RIGPAV

-1813 DFVLQTAELTGTP
+1813 DYVLQTAELAGTP
-1826 LPECLS
+1826 LSECLS
-1832 EFFRPLELAAAP
+1832 EFFRPIELATAP
-1844 LLAACYCRPESEG
+1844 LLTACYCRPESEG

-1871 DGIAVKLLLEELTA
+1871 DGISVKLLLEELTA

-1891 LASLALHYKDY
+1891 LASPSLHYKDY

-1927 EPPAPLDMPLDR
+1927 EPLAPLDMPLDR
-1939 PRGDRQTFAGDTYTF
+1939 PRGDRQTFTGDTYSF
-1954 HISAVLAAR
+1954 HIPAALAAR

-1975 NSLLFAAYALLLK
+1975 NSLFFAAYALLLK
-1988 GTTHQSEFAIGSL
+1988 GTTHQSEFTIGSL

-2020 LPIRMR
+2020 LPIRIK

-2053 SFEHMMEVAQYS
+2053 SFEHMMEAARYP

-2100 LPVNHGTSKLDFKL
+2100 LPVSHGTSKLDFKL

-2134 FHKGTM
+2134 FHKGTI
-2140 ERLADRLLYILEQTA
+2140 ERLAARLLYILEQTA
-2155 ASPDLICGD
+2155 ASPNLICGD
-2164 VAQATPAEE
+2164 VAMATPAEE

-2179 NDTGHPYPAEK
+2179 NDTGHSYPAEK
-2190 TIHGWFAESAQRWPG
+2190 TIHGWFAESARQWPG

-2236 VVVETIVPIAAQR
+2236 VTVETIVPIAAQR
-2249 SLSMMIT
+2249 SLPMMIA
-2256 IIAVLKA
+2256 IMAVLKA

-2296 WIHTLPAFQGETLD
+2296 WIHKLPAFQGETLD
-2310 LDALTAAAASE
+2310 LDALAAAAASE
-2321 MPKGEE
+2321 LPKVEE
-2327 ETDLPPQAG
+2327 ETDLSPQAG

-2358 EHRAVLNRLNW
+2358 EHRAAINRLNW
-2369 MQTTYPLNER
+2369 MQTAYPLNER
-2379 DIILQKTP
+2379 DVILQKTP

-2420 MLRAIE
+2420 MLHTIK

-2436 PSMLGVFLPYAAD
+2436 PSMLGVFLSYASD
-2449 SGRGGEL
+2449 SRRGGEL
-2456 CSLRYVF
+2456 RSLRYVF
-2463 ASGEALKPAHVAGFY
+2463 ASGEALKPVHVAGFY
-2478 TLMERGGRQCR
+2478 NLMEHGGGGCR

-2504 YYDCPDAGAGT
+2504 YYDCPNGQAGT

-2521 IHNIRLYIVDERTRP
+2521 IHNIRIYIVDERMRP

-2551 LARGYRNRPDLTEQS
+2551 LARGYHNRPDLTEQS
-2566 FVTNPFTA
+2566 FVTNSFTA

-2609 IECGEIEHVLL
+2609 IECGEIEHTLL
-2620 LQAEVRDAVVTA
+2620 LQAEVRDAVVMT
-2632 VTDHAREPALCA
+2632 VTDHAGEPVLCA
-2644 YLVTAEGEAPE
+2644 YLVTAEGKAPE
-2655 EASLRATLKE
+2655 EASLRAALKE

-2674 YFIAMEAFPL
+2674 YFITMEAFPL

-2701 ESAACGEAPGTQTEQ
+2701 EPTACGEAPATPMER

-2726 GLAASEPDNPVAIGR
+2726 GLAASELDDLAVIGR

-2784 AARIDNAAPKQAAV
+2784 AARIDNAAPKLATV
-2798 INRAESRPFYPLSLA
+2798 IVQVESRPFYPLSLA

-2825 DSTAYNLPLALNLT
+2825 GSTTYNLPLALNLT

-2864 FDWADGKP
+2864 FEWVDGKP
-2872 VQHVHERV
+2872 VQRVHERV

-2888 LMDAADLNTFARA
+2888 LMDAADLNTFAQA

-2919 TDGESR
+2919 TDSESQ

-2951 LYRGGSLQPLP
+2951 LYRGGSLQPLS
-2962 IHYKDAAVWQQE
+2962 INYKDVAVWQQE
-2974 WMASEARKQ
+2974 WMASEARVQ
-2983 QEQFWAFRLAGTLPV
+2983 QEQYWAFQLAGMLPV

-3003 DYPRPP
+3003 DYLRPP

-3014 GAKLALPIP
+3014 GAKLALSIP
-3023 AELVEGT
+3023 AELAERIGT
-3030 SAAAEQWGV
+3030 AAEQWSV
-3039 TPFHIWLTAYHT
+3039 TPFHIWLAAYHT

-3087 PIRSQPSGELPFRAF
+3087 PIRSRPSSELTFRAF
-3102 AEQLKEIVLA
+3102 AEQLKEIMLT
-3112 ALDNSLLP
+3112 ALDNGLLP

-3131 RDLSRNPLFDTI
+3131 RDLSRNPLFDTM
-3143 FVMQHMEAGQTAAD
+3143 FVMQHMEVGLAAAD
-3157 ALQFEVQVP
+3157 ALQFEAQVP

-3179 ADQGAKGAAL
+3179 ADQGEKGAAL
-3189 TIEYR
+3189 TIEYST
-3194 AALFKEDSIRR
+3194 ALFKEDSIRR
-3205 MAEWYFRI
+3205 MAKWFFRI
-3213 VGLALAEPGRPL
+3213 IGLALAEPDRPL

-3232 SAEAQKQSEAFNRTA
+3232 AAAAAKQSEAFNCTA

-3269 AVAVAAENGAL
+3269 AVAVASEDGVL
-3280 TYAELNR
+3280 TYEELNR
-3287 RSNQMAQTLRKQG
+3287 RSNRLAQALRKQG
-3300 IKREERVAVVMD
+3300 VKREERVAVMMD
-3312 RSLEMMISI
+3312 RSLEMMIAI

-3326 AGGAYVPVT
+3326 AGGAYVPA
-3335 PSLPPDRIRYM
+3335 PPGLPLERIRYM
-3346 LENSGAKLVLT
+3346 LDNSGAKLVLT
-3357 KGKAPEGLETSLP
+3357 KGKAPEGLEMFLP
-3370 FTDVHEVMTQE
+3370 FMDVHEALAQE
-3381 RDDFPVEKLHDSRSL
+3381 RNDFPVEKLHDSRSL

-3405 TGHPKGVMIEH
+3405 TGQPKGVMIEH

-3427 KQYGLDASGVVM
+3427 KQYELDASGVIM

-3473 PALMMDTIARHGVT
+3473 LTLMVDTIARHGVT

-3498 FLEDPGLLRG
+3498 FLEHPGLLRG
-3508 DARLESLRHVFA
+3508 EARLESLRHVFA

-3528 QVRRFRER
+3528 QVQRFRER
-3536 IGVPFNARLV
+3536 IGVPFDARLV

-3562 CSDDDIS
+3562 CSEGDIP
-3569 INDISIN
+3569 IQ

-3585 ISLYIVSESM
+3585 ISLYIVSEAM

-3627 FVDNPFTEG
+3627 FVDNPFAAG

-3687 EAVVMKRDA
+3687 EAVVMKRDTA
-3696 TSGSEYLC
+3696 SGSEYLC
-3704 AYIVG
+3704 AYIVC
-3709 SEPVDHQ
+3709 SDPADHQ

-3721 AGLRLPD
+3721 AALRLPD

-3756 LELAAGSATPFVEA
+3756 PELATSDYSTPFVEA
-3770 ASDTELAIAAVWH
+3770 ASDIELAIATVWR

-3819 GALGVTDL
+3819 GVLGVTDL

-3835 LAAYLKS
+3835 LSAYLES
-3842 RNRELASWSWSGL
+3842 RNRELASWSWCGL
-3855 SVADDCVCNG
+3855 PVADDCISNG
-3865 YAAERIG
+3865 YAVERIG
-3872 SVQFQLDTMVSEGL
+3872 SVQFQLDRAVAEGL
-3886 TELAA
+3886 AELAA
-3891 SRSVTVEAA
+3891 SRSVAVEAA

-3905 LYFWRGKSG
+3905 LYFWRGESG
-3914 MGRLVLP
+3914 MARLVLP
-3921 AMTDNGLI
+3921 AMMDNGLI
-3929 APKEIDFGEVRDFDT
+3929 APKEIDFAEVRDFDT
-3944 LLRHAAKRVN
+3944 LLRHAARRVS
-3954 AGECY
+3954 AGEGY
-3959 TPRQIRK
+3959 TARQIRK

-3971 AGFALFPLFAGAAQH
+3971 AGFTLFPLFAGAAQH
-3986 GFKEREG
+3986 GFKEREA
-3993 LLERFDVVLYMS
+3993 LLERFDVVLYMDC
-4005 GAAAAPRGAEVPE
+4005 AAAPSGAEGPE
-4018 LGGVWTYDARRL
+4018 LGGVWVYDARRL
-4030 SKEAVLDW
+4030 GKEAVLDW
-4038 ASGYLELLS
+4038 ASAYLELLS
-4047 SVVEQYRVAIGSA
+4047 SVVEQYRAVQGSA
-4060 ESGT
+4060 DSGA

>member
-25 ESGQERYLSYGQLLV
+25 ESGGERYLSYGQLL
-40 LAGRALHLLREQGLE
+40 ASARRALHLLREQGLG
-55 PGDFAVI
+55 PGDFAVM

-87 TAARTDEGHKKLI
+87 TAARTDEGRKKLI
-100 QVCKQ
+100 QVFKQ
-105 LEAPRLLCDEELWPG
+105 LEAPTLLCDEELWPG

-132 ALAQLESGSVPVAE
+132 ALAQLESGRLPIAE
-146 IFAAAADAV
+146 VVAAAADAG
-155 RPEAESY
+155 RPEAEPH
-162 DAAETDIAFIQ
+162 DAAETDTAFIQ

-187 THGNILSN
+187 THGNLLSN
-195 MRAIILGAQSTE
+195 MRAIIYGAQSTE

-223 IGFHLS
+223 IGFHLT

-240 STSTFVLHPMK
+240 PTSTFVLHPMK

-270 YVHFLQHWKPEGADD
+270 YVHFLQHWKPEGAAA

-304 HCRDFLEAMKPYGL
+304 HCRSFLEAMKPYGL
-318 KGNCIFPVYG
+318 KENCIFPVYG

-345 NTVLLD
+345 NTVKLE
-351 RQSLAVGQPVRM
+351 RQSLAVGQPVQI
-363 AAHGDHAAIEIVELG
+363 AAHGDHTAIEIVELG

-383 CEVRICD
+383 CEVRICE
-390 ETGNPSAAGS
+390 ETGNISAAGS
-400 VGLIHIRGRNVTS
+400 VGLIHIRGRNVTN

-421 NKQMIFPDGWLNTGD
+421 NKQTISPDGWLNTGD

-458 GQNVYPHDLETLISS
+458 GQNVYPHDLEALISD

-487 QDLTTKRDAIAVF
+487 QDETTKRDAIAVF

-505 KTGGFVPLMAKVK
+505 KTGGFVPLMAEVK
-518 KLLNRSAGLDVA
+518 KLLNGSAGLDVA
-530 FVVPIRRIPKT
+530 FVVPVRRIPKT
-541 TSGKIRRYVLAEAL
+541 TSGKIQRYVLAEAL

-562 TLAELAELE
+562 ALAELTELE
-571 AAATLKWCDAEGG
+571 TAAALERSDAAGG
-584 DALRGDVGLEPA
+584 VALRGDIGLEPA
-596 METEER
+596 SETEEQ
-602 IMTIWRE
+602 ILSIWRE
-609 VLKKDSIGRKDS
+609 VLKKDYIGRKDG

-636 ARLQETFGV
+636 ARLQEAFGV
-645 ELTLTELFLHDTVGS
+645 ELTLTELFLNDSVSS

-669 QEGEGTAAAVPPLVS
+669 QEGEGTAAMMPPVA

-689 TVYPATSAQKRL
+689 RVYPATSAQKRL

-712 GYNLPFT
+712 NYHLPFA

-730 FRAAWQALIER
+730 FRAAWRALIER

-749 YMEDGNVMQR
+749 YREEGHVMQR
-759 IEQAV
+759 IEQGG
-764 EPPLAVVDGSSWPAS
+764 EPPLAVVDGSGWTAAE
-779 VLTMR
+779 LTLR
-784 QRSFLQPFNLEQ
+784 QRSFLQPFRLEQ
-796 APLLRMELVRLE
+796 APLLRIELVRLDH
-808 RESSVLLLDMHHIIT
+808 ESSVLLLDMHHIIT

-836 RFYEGNAPELLSIHS
+836 RFYEGNAPEPLSIHG
-851 GDIALWEETGRSG
+851 GDMALWEEAGRSG

-873 WHEIF
+873 WREIF
-878 RDGVLSPALPSPRP
+878 RDSVPSPALPSIHP
-892 RPQKPSYR
+892 RPQTPSYR

-913 GSLRALAGRE
+913 ASLRMMAARE

-935 YVLLAKYTGESD
+935 YALLSKYTGESD
-947 IIVGTAAARR
+947 IVVGTAAARR
-957 MRPELQSV
+957 MRPELQNV

-983 RFDQWLMQVNGEA
+983 RFDQWLKQVNGDA

-1009 IAELANVKREYGRNP
+1009 LAELANVKREYGRNP

-1038 EWRGKNVVYAP
+1038 EWRSKDVVYTP
-1049 QEMDSGTAK
+1049 QAMDSGSAK

-1065 ADNGVSIAFTL
+1065 ADTGAGIAFTL

-1090 LARHYVALARAVA
+1090 LARHYAALARAVA
-1103 AQPHAALGELD
+1103 AQPHAALDELD
-1114 PIDAGERERL
+1114 PVDAEERERL
-1124 LQLGR
+1124 LRLGR
-1129 SFGTQPQE
+1129 SLAAPTQE

-1143 FERQAVESPQQ
+1143 FERQAVETPQQ
-1154 IAVEMGERAYTYS
+1154 IAVEMGELAYTYS

-1173 NRFARALVRRGVAP
+1173 NRFARSLARRGIAP
-1187 GAKVALLLLRSP
+1187 GAKVALLLRRSP
-1199 DMITAILAV
+1199 DMIAAILAV
-1208 LKAGAVYVPID
+1208 LKAGAAYVPID

-1240 TAAAMM
+1240 AAAATK
-1246 EMVAGL
+1246 EIGARL
-1252 AGDSIDVVD
+1252 AGDSIDVID
-1261 MDGLDTRWDGESGHN
+1261 MDELDTRWAGESGH
-1276 LDFDGSA
+1276 DQDIDGSA
-1283 DDLAYIMYTSG
+1283 DELAYIMYTSG
-1294 STGKPKGIMTTH
+1294 STGKPKGIMTSH
-1306 RNVSRIAVHTD
+1306 RNVSRIALHTD

-1360 ADVVRLAELIEG
+1360 ADVMRLTELIES

-1380 TTALFNTLVDHG
+1380 TTALFNTLVDHE
-1392 LESLRGVR
+1392 LESLRGLR

-1436 VFATCYPITKTW
+1436 VFATCYPITETW
-1448 DSEGAATVPIG
+1448 DGQGTVTVPIG
-1459 VPIARAETL
+1459 TPIARSETL
-1468 VLNEQSRLQ
+1468 VLNEQGRLQ

-1482 GELWIAGDGVASG
+1482 GELWISGDGVASG

-1546 GYRIELGEIECRL
+1546 GYRIELGEIESRI
-1559 LDCAGVKEAYVA
+1559 LDCAGVKEAFVA
-1571 LIENDGARY
+1571 LIENDGAPY
-1580 LCAYIVAEQTEGQ
+1580 LCAYIVAEQTEEQ

-1622 GSGKVDKKRLPA
+1622 ANGKVDKKRLPA
-1634 PERAAVAAAYAVPY
+1634 PERVVSY

-1653 DTEILVAGLWQEVLH
+1653 ETEIIVAGLWQEVLH
-1668 AGQVGALDHFFEHG
+1668 AEQVGALDHFFEHG
-1682 GHSLKAAAL
+1682 GHSLRGAAL
-1691 TSAIYKHCRVRMSLQ
+1691 TSAIYKHCRVRMPLQ

-1722 SAAKEAYEPIA
+1722 RAAKEAYEPVTD
-1733 EAPKAASYPL
+1733 APKAASYPL
-1743 SPSQRRMF
+1743 SPPQRRMF

-1764 IPLALKLSGVVDET
+1764 IPLALKLSGAVDET
-1778 RIASAL
+1778 RIGQAL

-1813 DFVLQTAELTGTP
+1813 AFVLQTAELAETT
-1826 LPECLS
+1826 LPECMNK
-1832 EFFRPLELAAAP
+1832 FYRPLELAAAP
-1844 LLAACYCRPESEG
+1844 LLAACYCRPEPEG

-1871 DGIAVKLLLEELTA
+1871 DGISVKLLLEELTA

-1891 LASLALHYKDY
+1891 LASPVLHYKDY

-1909 SGSERARASRAFW
+1909 SDSERARASRAFW
-1922 TEQLA
+1922 AEQLV
-1927 EPPAPLDMPLDR
+1927 EPAAKLDLPLDR

-1954 HISAVLAAR
+1954 HIPAALAAR

-2008 DTARMIGMFNQF
+2008 DTSRMIGMFNQF

-2026 VADELPILA
+2026 VADEQPILA
-2035 FVGETHGRL
+2035 FVRETHGRL

-2053 SFEHMMEVAQYS
+2053 SFEHMMEAARYP

-2100 LPVNHGTSKLDFKL
+2100 WPVSHGTSKLDFKL

-2164 VAQATPAEE
+2164 VVLATPAEE
-2173 AAFAAW
+2173 AAFAEW
-2179 NDTGHPYPAEK
+2179 NDTGHAYPAEK
-2190 TIHGWFAESAQRWPG
+2190 TIHEWFAESARRWPDF
-2205 RTAVR
+2205 TAVR

-2236 VVVETIVPIAAQR
+2236 VAVETIVPIAAQR
-2249 SLSMMIT
+2249 SLSMMIA
-2256 IIAVLKA
+2256 IMAVLKA

-2270 DPEHPHERIRGILED
+2270 DPEHPPERIRGILED
-2285 SGARLLLAGAK
+2285 SGARLLLVGAK
-2296 WIHTLPAFQGETLD
+2296 WIHTLPAFKEETLD
-2310 LDALTAAAASE
+2310 LDALAAAAVSE
-2321 MPKGEE
+2321 LPKGEE
-2327 ETDLPPQAG
+2327 EADLSPQVG

-2358 EHRAVLNRLNW
+2358 DHRAVINRLNW
-2369 MQTTYPLNER
+2369 MQTAYPLNER
-2379 DIILQKTP
+2379 DVILQKTP

-2398 WWSFAGASL
+2398 WWSIAGASL

-2436 PSMLGVFLPYAAD
+2436 PSMLGVFLPYASD
-2449 SGRGGEL
+2449 SGRGSEL

-2478 TLMERGGRQCR
+2478 SLIERGGGQAR
-2489 LINLYGPTEATVDVS
+2489 LVNLYGPTEATVDVS

-2521 IHNIRLYIVDERTRP
+2521 IHNIRLHIVDERMRP

-2566 FVTNPFTA
+2566 FVPNPFAA
-2574 GDKLYRTGDRARWL
+2574 GEKLYRTGDLARWL

-2609 IECGEIEHVLL
+2609 IECGEIEHALL
-2620 LQAEVRDAVVTA
+2620 LQAEVRDALVTA
-2632 VTDHAREPALCA
+2632 VTDHTGEPALCA
-2644 YLVTAEGEAPE
+2644 YIVTADGEAPE
-2655 EASLRATLKE
+2655 EASLRSALKE

-2674 YFIAMEAFPL
+2674 YFVAMEAFPL
-2684 SPSGKTDRSR
+2684 SPSGKADRSR

-2701 ESAACGEAPGTQTEQ
+2701 EPTAFGEAPATPTEQ
-2716 RLADL
+2716 GLAEL

-2726 GLAASEPDNPVAIGR
+2726 GLDSGEPDDPAKIGR

-2760 LIEQRYGAA
+2760 LIEQRYGAT

-2784 AARIDNAAPKQAAV
+2784 AARIDHAAPKRATV
-2798 INRAESRPFYPLSLA
+2798 IARAESRPFYPLSLA
-2813 QNRLFVLQQLYQ
+2813 QNRLFVLQQLYP

-2839 GKLDQDRLREA
+2839 GKLDQDRLRGA

-2872 VQHVHERV
+2872 VQRIHERV
-2880 SFELAVHA
+2880 SFELVVHA
-2888 LMDAADLNTFARA
+2888 LMDAADLNTFARL

-2946 RDFEQ
+2946 RDFEE
-2951 LYRGGSLQPLP
+2951 LYRGGTLQPLP

-2974 WMASEARKQ
+2974 WMASEAREQ
-2983 QEQFWAFRLAGTLPV
+2983 QEQFWALRLAGTLPV
-2998 LQLPT
+2998 LQLPI

-3014 GAKLALPIP
+3014 GAKLTLPIP
-3023 AELVEGT
+3023 AELAEGIG
-3030 SAAAEQWGV
+3030 AAAEQWGV
-3039 TPFHIWLTAYHT
+3039 TPFHIWLAAYHT

-3087 PIRSQPSGELPFRAF
+3087 PIRSRPSGELPFRAF
-3102 AEQLKEIVLA
+3102 TEQLKET
-3112 ALDNSLLP
+3112 ALSALNNGLLP

-3131 RDLSRNPLFDTI
+3131 RDLSRNPLFDTM
-3143 FVMQHMEAGQTAAD
+3143 FVMQHMEAGQVAAD
-3157 ALQFEVQVP
+3157 ALQFEAQVP

-3189 TIEYR
+3189 TIEY
-3194 AALFKEDSIRR
+3194 ATALFKKDSIHR

-3213 VGLALAEPGRPL
+3213 VALALAEPERPL
-3225 GGIGLQG
+3225 GGIGLLDAAA
-3232 SAEAQKQSEAFNRTA
+3232 AEKQSEAFNRTA
-3247 APYANGD
+3247 APYASGD
-3254 TVEVYLERQAAETPQ
+3254 TVEVYFERQAAETPSAI
-3269 AVAVAAENGAL
+3269 AVVAEDGEL

-3287 RSNQMAQTLRKQG
+3287 RSNRLAQALRKQG
-3300 IKREERVAVVMD
+3300 VKREERVAVVMD
-3312 RSLEMMISI
+3312 RSLEMMIAI

-3326 AGGAYVPVT
+3326 AGGAYVPVA
-3335 PSLPPDRIRYM
+3335 PGLPPERIRFM
-3346 LENSGAKLVLT
+3346 LDNSGAKLVLK
-3357 KGKAPEGLETSLP
+3357 KGKAPEGLETFLP
-3370 FTDVHEVMTQE
+3370 CMDVHETLAQE
-3381 RDDFPVEKLHDSRSL
+3381 RDDSPVEKLHDSHSL

-3405 TGHPKGVMIEH
+3405 TGQPKGVMIEH

-3427 KQYGLDASGVVM
+3427 KQYGLDASAVIL

-3498 FLEDPGLLRG
+3498 FLEHPGLLRG
-3508 DARLESLRHVFA
+3508 EAKLESLSHVFA

-3536 IGVPFNARLV
+3536 IGVPFDARLV

-3562 CSDDDIS
+3562 CSDGDIP
-3569 INDISIN
+3569 IR

-3585 ISLYIVSESM
+3585 ISLYIVNEAM

-3627 FVDNPFTEG
+3627 FVDNPFAAG
-3636 SLMYRTGDLARWL
+3636 SLIYRTGDLARWL

-3673 GEIEHVLLGHPAVS
+3673 GEIEHVLLGHPSVS

-3696 TSGSEYLC
+3696 ASGSEYLC
-3704 AYIVG
+3704 AYIVC
-3709 SEPVDHQ
+3709 SEPADHQ
-3716 ELRDF
+3716 ELREF
-3721 AGLRLPD
+3721 AALRLPD

-3756 LELAAGSATPFVEA
+3756 PELAVDSGTPFVEA
-3770 ASDTELAIAAVWH
+3770 ASDIELAIAAVWR

-3799 VGGESL
+3799 IGGESL
-3805 LLVRVHQRLEELYP
+3805 LLVRAHQRLEELYP

-3835 LAAYLKS
+3835 LAAYLES

-3855 SVADDCVCNG
+3855 PVADDCVSSG
-3865 YAAERIG
+3865 YTAERIG
-3872 SVQFQLDTMVSEGL
+3872 SVQFQLDRAVAEGL
-3886 TELAA
+3886 AELAA

-3905 LYFWRGKSG
+3905 LYFWRGETG
-3914 MGRLVLP
+3914 IGRLVLP

-3929 APKEIDFGEVRDFDT
+3929 APKEIDFAEVRDFDT
-3944 LLRHAAKRVN
+3944 LLRHAAKRMS

-3959 TPRQIRK
+3959 TARQIRRK
-3966 QPQAE
+3966 PQAKD
-3971 AGFALFPLFAGAAQH
+3971 GFALFPLFAGAARH
-3986 GFKEREG
+3986 GFKEREA
-3993 LLERFDVVLYMS
+3993 LLERFDVVLYMD
-4005 GAAAAPRGAEVPE
+4005 GAAAPSGAEGPE
-4018 LGGVWTYDARRL
+4018 LGGIWTYNARRL
-4030 SKEAVLDW
+4030 GKEAVLDW
-4038 ASGYLELLS
+4038 ASAYQELLLN
-4047 SVVEQYRVAIGSA
+4047 VVEQYRAATGSA
-4060 ESGT
+4060 VSGA